1 MRKRILSTLLALC
14 LALSLLPASAL
25 ATGGEETES
34 PSDNSQT
41 NATIHVGGVALSST
55 NGAEVYATTNDS
67 GIVTTQ
73 DASADN
79 YNIMWD
85 GETLTL
91 NGATI
96 TQGANSGAAICR
108 YGALNIVL
116 MGDNK
121 VEGPGAEDSMGIR
134 VADGNLTIGGEGS
147 LKVSG
152 GSSIFGPNPTTLS
165 IGIYV
170 DGEYNITIND
180 CTIETEG
187 SAVTSGSSYGI
198 FSEFG
203 SVIVND
209 ATVTA
214 TGSTGTSSF
223 GICAGSGSVSVEA
236 YGGAAS
242 VNSYGIYVRNETGNV
257 SVTGGSVTASY
268 DNEDFATVSGV
279 EFGDGYGIYAGGS
292 VSGENGT
299 VNAYGA
305 PATGDNSDSYGI
317 YAQSFTV
324 NSAATSVMANGGAAS
339 GESCG
344 IYTTGNI
351 NVNAGTVEASG
362 DTAGGNSRGIYTG
375 GDVEIDALYSGG
387 VTASGGSRGIEA
399 AGSVTITNGS
409 VTATA
414 TATDG
419 TSYTDSYGIYAGNGI
434 TISDDADGVEANG
447 GAASGSS
454 CGIYANSGDI
464 TISGGTVGANGGQA
478 GDNSYGL
485 RAGDNSSINITG
497 GEITAYGNSAAIG
510 GKYSVLGDAAGTAGD
525 NAGSAGNITDTT
537 NLNDCKYI
545 SITVTQT
552 PNIYVGG
559 VGLYGDKN
567 SNTIAYAK
575 TDGSGKVS
583 TEGAVAG
590 DYNIMWDGATLTLKG
605 AKITTIDETSDYGL
619 AQSAAIYYDEATDLE
634 IVLEEDNTV
643 TGPDVSLGGDSS
655 SYGIHV
661 YAVDAEVTLTISG
674 SGSLT
679 ATGGDA
685 TPNSGG
691 KSYGIYTWGD
701 AIITSGTVTA
711 TGGAAEFQSH
721 GIYARHN
728 VTISG
733 GAVKATG
740 GSVTEGSDGS
750 DAGSGI
756 HADVVTISGGTVN
769 ATGGAVTS
777 SGNNTT
783 SCGIYGSSLSGGVII
798 SGGAVTA
805 TGGTFTSA
813 GTTANVESYGIYTPN
828 SGIEISGGTVTA
840 TGGNG
845 ALGRGVYLDP
855 EGTSIAVTAGQDAD
869 SATEIIGSPFVWAED
884 LTDLVSG
891 AKYFH
896 SESQELEGDIYVG
909 GVGLTSTEAT
919 PTYAKTDEY
928 GTVSTE
934 GATADNYNIK
944 WDGETLTL
952 KGATITQDAWR
963 GAAIWYCRDSDLNI
977 ALVGTNTVTGPSGSG
992 SGASYGIFAWDPNE
1006 LIDLTISGDG
1016 SLTVTGG
1023 GTVSESCGIYTDNL
1037 IVQSGTGTVNA
1048 TGGDGAEDSYGI
1060 YAYDVTISGGDVT
1073 ATGGT
1078 VNATSED
1085 GEEDSYGIYAAN
1097 DFTISGGAVTATGGD
1112 SEEDSFGIYADNDFT
1127 ISGGAVNATGGDGVE
1142 DSYGINAYDVTIS
1155 GGDVTATGGTVNA
1168 TSEDGEEDSYG
1179 IYAANDFTISGGAV
1193 TATGG
1198 DSAEDSY
1205 GIYADY
1211 VTITGGTVTAE
1222 GGTAGEKSAGI
1233 DIVALTISG
1242 GTITATGN
1250 TSGVYGSSKECK
1262 ITIAPQTDQQI
1273 AVLLGESETAAAAIA
1288 GSPFAS
1294 ETEITS
1300 HVNNSGKYFHSEVV
1314 GITPPEPE
1322 EFTIIFDAAGGTT
1335 PASQTTVDG
1344 KLTSLPTSTRDG
1356 YNFLGWYTA
1365 GGDRVTTDTVF
1376 TADTT
1381 LYARWAEQ
1389 AGPGDDDKPPYIP
1402 PQPTGPNTGNSEGW
1416 DDIQE
1421 EISQAQPGD
1430 TITIDMNG
1438 ETEVPAEMFEEVAGK
1453 DVTVELDLG
1462 GGITW
1467 TVNGQDVPTDTSL
1480 SDLDLGVDLGTNG
1493 ISADVINTVTGAYG
1507 TVQMTLAHD
1516 GAFGFTLTLTAPL
1529 GRENAGYWANLY
1541 HYDEEAEALT
1551 FETSA
1556 QIADDGS
1563 VALRMSHAS
1572 QYAIVIDDK
1581 NHGENAG
1588 QPTLNTQDH
1597 DAYLLGYEDGTVR
1610 PEGSITRAEV
1620 ATIFF
1625 RLLTDESRDKFWSQ
1639 TNDYT
1644 DVPADA
1650 WYNNAVSTLSNAGIL
1665 DGYEDGT
1672 FRPDGNITRAEFA
1685 TITARFLE
1693 ASYDGGNRFPDI
1705 DGHWAAEYINEA
1717 ANAGIVDGYEDGT
1730 FRPQQNITRAEA
1742 VTMVN
1747 RTVDRHPDADHL
1759 LDNMVTWPDNPESA
1773 WYYAQI
1779 QEAINAHAYTMHTD
1793 QEDAPYEIWTE
1804 LLPNRDW
1811 SALEQAWSDA
1821 HAGGENATA

>member
-25 ATGGEETES
+25 AAGGEQKSYVALGDSITTGYGLEENETGFARQVADSNGYTLTNLAQNGATSSMLFASLSGSEVSSAIASADLITITIGGNDLMNALYAYLAEEYNNKQNSDTPITAADVKASLAGEEGAVVKQITMLVFAISNISDFQSSLIANSAYDTLWDNFVEIIETIREINQNAQLIVVNQYNPYSHLTTGISGLDLSSVISAFDSAVQVLNEAISSGETIAGYTVADVYTKFKEAENNPCNASVS
-34 PSDNSQT
+34 PSINLDFHP
-41 NATIHVGGVALSST
+41 NATGHGLIADTISALLTDEGGSEDPEVSGSIFVGGVELTGSKESPA
-55 NGAEVYATTNDS
+55 YATTNDS
-67 GIVTTQ
+67 GAVTKIT
-73 DASADN
+73 DGDFVPAEN
-79 YNIMWD
+79 NWNIQWD
-85 GETLTL
+85 GATLTL
-91 NGATI
+91 NGAAI
-96 TQGANSGAAICR
+96 THGSDNNAAI
-108 YGALNIVL
+108 YYDEETDLKIVL
-116 MGDNK
+116 EGDNT
-121 VEGPGAEDSMGIR
+121 VTGPG
-134 VADGNLTIGGEGS
+134 
-147 LKVSG
+147 
-152 GSSIFGPNPTTLS
+152 
-165 IGIYV
+165 
-170 DGEYNITIND
+170 
-180 CTIETEG
+180 
-187 SAVTSGSSYGI
+187 TSNN
-198 FSEFG
+198 F
-203 SVIVND
+203 
-209 ATVTA
+209 
-214 TGSTGTSSF
+214 
-223 GICAGSGSVSVEA
+223 
-236 YGGAAS
+236 
-242 VNSYGIYVRNETGNV
+242 VNSYGIYV
-257 SVTGGSVTASY
+257 Y
-268 DNEDFATVSGV
+268 
-279 EFGDGYGIYAGGS
+279 
-292 VSGENGT
+292 
-299 VNAYGA
+299 
-305 PATGDNSDSYGI
+305 
-317 YAQSFTV
+317 
-324 NSAATSVMANGGAAS
+324 
-339 GESCG
+339 
-344 IYTTGNI
+344 
-351 NVNAGTVEASG
+351 
-362 DTAGGNSRGIYTG
+362 
-375 GDVEIDALYSGG
+375 
-387 VTASGGSRGIEA
+387 
-399 AGSVTITNGS
+399 
-409 VTATA
+409 
-414 TATDG
+414 
-419 TSYTDSYGIYAGNGI
+419 
-434 TISDDADGVEANG
+434 SDDSEV
-447 GAASGSS
+447 
-454 CGIYANSGDI
+454 
-464 TISGGTVGANGGQA
+464 
-478 GDNSYGL
+478 
-485 RAGDNSSINITG
+485 
-497 GEITAYGNSAAIG
+497 
-510 GKYSVLGDAAGTAGD
+510 
-525 NAGSAGNITDTT
+525 
-537 NLNDCKYI
+537 
-545 SITVTQT
+545 
-552 PNIYVGG
+552 
-559 VGLYGDKN
+559 
-567 SNTIAYAK
+567 
-575 TDGSGKVS
+575 
-583 TEGAVAG
+583 
-590 DYNIMWDGATLTLKG
+590 
-605 AKITTIDETSDYGL
+605 
-619 AQSAAIYYDEATDLE
+619 
-634 IVLEEDNTV
+634 
-643 TGPDVSLGGDSS
+643 
-655 SYGIHV
+655 
-661 YAVDAEVTLTISG
+661 VTLTISG
-674 SGSLT
+674 SGSLA

-685 TPNSGG
+685 ATYSGE
-691 KSYGIYTWGD
+691 SYGIYTGGNV
-701 AIITSGTVTA
+701 IITGGDVTA
-711 TGGAAEFQSH
+711 TGGAAEFQSY
-721 GIYARHN
+721 GIYARLN
-728 VTISG
+728 ATISG

-740 GSVTEGSDGS
+740 GAVTSSEEDGG
-750 DAGSGI
+750 DASSGI
-756 HADVVTISGGTVN
+756 HADVVTISGGEVT
-769 ATGGAVTS
+769 AKGGAVTS

-783 SCGIYGSSLSGGVII
+783 SCGIYGSSFYGGVII

-805 TGGTFTSA
+805 TG
-813 GTTANVESYGIYTPN
+813 TTANAESYGIYTPN
-828 SGIEISGGTVTA
+828 SDIEISGGTVTA
-840 TGGNG
+840 TGDTG
-845 ALGRGVYLDP
+845 ALGGDVYLDP
-855 EGTSIAVTAGQDAD
+855 EGNASIQSIQVKTGQDAN
-869 SATEIIGSPFVWAED
+869 SAKEIIGSPFV
-884 LTDLVSG
+884 LSRGITDLVSG

-896 SESQELEGDIYVG
+896 SESQTLMGDIFVG
-909 GVGLTSTEAT
+909 GVGLTSSEGNPA
-919 PTYAKTDEY
+919 YAKT
-928 GTVSTE
+928 GTNGAVTTE
-934 GATADNYNIK
+934 GANANDYSIK
-944 WDGETLTL
+944 WDGSTLTL
-952 KGATITQDAWR
+952 NNATITQGALG
-963 GAAIWYCRDSDLNI
+963 GAAIWYYRDSDLNI
-977 ALVGTNTVTGPSGSG
+977 ALVGTNTVTGPSGSR

-1023 GTVSESCGIYTDNL
+1023 GTVSESYGICTDNL
-1037 IVQSGTGTVNA
+1037 IVQSGTVNA
-1048 TGGDGAEDSYGI
+1048 TGGDVNATGEDGEEDSYGI
-1060 YAYDVTISGGDVT
+1060 YAYNDVTISGGAVT

-1085 GEEDSYGIYAAN
+1085 GAEDSYGIYADN
-1097 DFTISGGAVTATGGD
+1097 DLTISGG
-1112 SEEDSFGIYADNDFT
+1112 
-1127 ISGGAVNATGGDGVE
+1127 
-1142 DSYGINAYDVTIS
+1142 
-1155 GGDVTATGGTVNA
+1155 TVN
-1168 TSEDGEEDSYG
+1168 
-1179 IYAANDFTISGGAV
+1179 
-1193 TATGG
+1193 ATGG

-1211 VTITGGTVTAE
+1211 VTIYGGAVNATGRDSAEDSYGIYVDYVTINGGTVTAE
-1222 GGTAGEKSAGI
+1222 GGTAEVKSAGI
-1233 DIVALTISG
+1233 DIVTLVISG
-1242 GTITATGN
+1242 GTVTATGN
-1250 TSGVYGSSKECK
+1250 TSGVYADYDGKR
-1262 ITIAPQTDQQI
+1262 ITIDPQTDQQI
-1273 AVLLGESETAAAAIA
+1273 AVLLGESETAAAAIE

-1294 ETEITS
+1294 ETEITGL
-1300 HVNNSGKYFHSEVV
+1300 VNNTGKYFHSEVV
-1314 GITPPEPE
+1314 GTTPPEPE
-1322 EFTIIFDAAGGTT
+1322 EFTITFDAAGGTT

-1356 YNFLGWYTA
+1356 YDFLGWYTA

-1421 EISQAQPGD
+1421 EIGQAQPGD

-1650 WYNNAVSTLSNAGIL
+1650 WYNSAVSTLSNAGIL

-1693 ASYDGGNRFPDI
+1693 ASYDGGNCFPDI

-1747 RTVDRHPDADHL
+1747 RTVDRHPDADYL

-1779 QEAINAHAYTMHTD
+1779 QEATNAHAYTMHTD

>member
-25 ATGGEETES
+25 AAGGEQKSYVALGDSITTGYGLAENETGFAKQVADSNGYTLTNLAQDGATSTDLLEVVKSEANADTLKNADLITITIGGNDLMNALYAYLAEEYNKQNSDTSITAEDVKASLAGTLSEIPQVEMLRFAASKIPDFPNSTAANTALYTFATNFSSIISAIKAANSTAQLIVVNQYNPYGHLTTGTGVLSLDLSAIDTAVRALNTVISSSAES
-34 PSDNSQT
+34 ADYTVADVYTKFEQAENNPCNASVSLPSINLDFHP
-41 NATIHVGGVALSST
+41 NATGHGLIADTISALLTDEGGSEDPEVSGSIFVGGVELTGSKESPA
-55 NGAEVYATTNDS
+55 YATTND
-67 GIVTTQ
+67 
-73 DASADN
+73 
-79 YNIMWD
+79 
-85 GETLTL
+85 
-91 NGATI
+91 NGA
-96 TQGANSGAAICR
+96 
-108 YGALNIVL
+108 
-116 MGDNK
+116 
-121 VEGPGAEDSMGIR
+121 
-134 VADGNLTIGGEGS
+134 
-147 LKVSG
+147 
-152 GSSIFGPNPTTLS
+152 
-165 IGIYV
+165 
-170 DGEYNITIND
+170 
-180 CTIETEG
+180 
-187 SAVTSGSSYGI
+187 VTKI
-198 FSEFG
+198 
-203 SVIVND
+203 
-209 ATVTA
+209 
-214 TGSTGTSSF
+214 
-223 GICAGSGSVSVEA
+223 
-236 YGGAAS
+236 
-242 VNSYGIYVRNETGNV
+242 
-257 SVTGGSVTASY
+257 
-268 DNEDFATVSGV
+268 
-279 EFGDGYGIYAGGS
+279 
-292 VSGENGT
+292 
-299 VNAYGA
+299 
-305 PATGDNSDSYGI
+305 
-317 YAQSFTV
+317 
-324 NSAATSVMANGGAAS
+324 
-339 GESCG
+339 
-344 IYTTGNI
+344 
-351 NVNAGTVEASG
+351 
-362 DTAGGNSRGIYTG
+362 
-375 GDVEIDALYSGG
+375 
-387 VTASGGSRGIEA
+387 
-399 AGSVTITNGS
+399 
-409 VTATA
+409 
-414 TATDG
+414 TDG
-419 TSYTDSYGIYAGNGI
+419 DFVPAEN
-434 TISDDADGVEANG
+434 NW
-447 GAASGSS
+447 
-454 CGIYANSGDI
+454 
-464 TISGGTVGANGGQA
+464 
-478 GDNSYGL
+478 
-485 RAGDNSSINITG
+485 NI
-497 GEITAYGNSAAIG
+497 
-510 GKYSVLGDAAGTAGD
+510 
-525 NAGSAGNITDTT
+525 
-537 NLNDCKYI
+537 
-545 SITVTQT
+545 Q
-552 PNIYVGG
+552 
-559 VGLYGDKN
+559 
-567 SNTIAYAK
+567 
-575 TDGSGKVS
+575 
-583 TEGAVAG
+583 
-590 DYNIMWDGATLTLKG
+590 WDGATLTLKG
-605 AKITTIDETSDYGL
+605 AKITTIAKTSDYDL
-619 AQSAAIYYDEATDLE
+619 SKSAAIYYDEATDLE
-634 IVLEEDNTV
+634 IVLVDANTV
-643 TGPDVSLGGDSS
+643 TGPGTSADFVN
-655 SYGIHV
+655 SYGI
-661 YAVDAEVTLTISG
+661 YVDSEVTLTISG
-674 SGSLT
+674 SGSLA

-685 TPNSGG
+685 ATYSGG
-691 KSYGIYTWGD
+691 VSYGIYAQGNV
-701 AIITSGTVTA
+701 IITGGDVTA
-711 TGGAAEFQSH
+711 TGRAAEFQSH
-721 GIYARHN
+721 GIYARLN
-728 VTISG
+728 ATISG

-740 GSVTEGSDGS
+740 GAVTSSEKDGD
-750 DAGSGI
+750 DASSGI
-756 HADVVTISGGTVN
+756 CADIVTISGGE
-769 ATGGAVTS
+769 
-777 SGNNTT
+777 
-783 SCGIYGSSLSGGVII
+783 
-798 SGGAVTA
+798 VTA
-805 TGGTFTSA
+805 TGGTVTSSGDNARSCGIYGGDWLNDNVIISGGTVHATGGTFNSTSTDTEANA
-813 GTTANVESYGIYTPN
+813 GSYGIYGAGFDGTV
-828 SGIEISGGTVTA
+828 ISGGTVTA
-840 TGGNG
+840 SGGSG
-845 ALGRGVYLDP
+845 ALGGDIYLDP
-855 EGTSIAVTAGQDAD
+855 EGNASIQSIQVKAGQDAD
-869 SATEIIGSPFVWAED
+869 SATEIIGSPFV
-884 LTDLVSG
+884 LSRGITDLVSG

-896 SESQELEGDIYVG
+896 SESQALEGDIFVG
-909 GVGLTSTEAT
+909 GVGLTSSEGNPA
-919 PTYAKTDEY
+919 YAKTGAD
-928 GTVSTE
+928 GAVTTE
-934 GATADNYNIK
+934 GANANDYNIK
-944 WDGETLTL
+944 WDGSTLTL
-952 KGATITQDAWR
+952 NNATITQGALG
-963 GAAIWYCRDSDLNI
+963 GAAIWYYRDSDLNI

-1023 GTVSESCGIYTDNL
+1023 GTVSESYGICTDNL

-1048 TGGDGAEDSYGI
+1048 TGGD
-1060 YAYDVTISGGDVT
+1060 
-1073 ATGGT
+1073 
-1078 VNATSED
+1078 
-1085 GEEDSYGIYAAN
+1085 
-1097 DFTISGGAVTATGGD
+1097 
-1112 SEEDSFGIYADNDFT
+1112 SEEDSFGIYADND
-1127 ISGGAVNATGGDGVE
+1127 
-1142 DSYGINAYDVTIS
+1142 VTITN
-1155 GGDVTATGGTVNA
+1155 GDVTATSGDSADYSCGIYADHGNIDVSGGTVIARGGDSGDNSDGICVSKDGITISGGEVTTTGGDTEGRSCGIDADSITINGGVFTA
-1168 TSEDGEEDSYG
+1168 TGGTGTEGSYG
-1179 IYAANDFTISGGAV
+1179 IY
-1193 TATGG
+1193 TG
-1198 DSAEDSY
+1198 
-1205 GIYADY
+1205 
-1211 VTITGGTVTAE
+1211 
-1222 GGTAGEKSAGI
+1222 
-1233 DIVALTISG
+1233 ALTITG

-1250 TSGVYGSSKECK
+1250 TSGVYGSSKECT

-1273 AVLLGESETAAAAIA
+1273 AVLLGESETAAAAIE

-1294 ETEITS
+1294 ETEITGL
-1300 HVNNSGKYFHSEVV
+1300 VNNTGKYFHSEVV
-1314 GITPPEPE
+1314 GTTPPEPE
-1322 EFTIIFDAAGGTT
+1322 EFTITFDAAGGTT

-1356 YNFLGWYTA
+1356 YDFLGWYTA
-1365 GGDRVTTDTVF
+1365 GGDRVTTGTVF
-1376 TADTT
+1376 AADTT

-1421 EISQAQPGD
+1421 EIGQAQPGD

-1650 WYNNAVSTLSNAGIL
+1650 WYNSAVSTLSNAGIL

-1779 QEAINAHAYTMHTD
+1779 QEATNAHAYTMHTD

>member
-25 ATGGEETES
+25 AAGGEQKSYVALGDSITTGYGLTENETGFARQVADSNGYTLTNLAKDGATSSMLLTSLSDSEVS
-34 PSDNSQT
+34 SAIASADLITITIGGNDLMNALYAYLADAYNTQNNTGITEEDVKASLAGTHSEIQQSTMLILAASKISDFLQSTEATTALGAFTTNLTNIISAIKGNNSSAEIIVVNQYNPYSRLSTGNLLDLSALDSAVQALNTAISSGATAGYTVADVYTAFEEATENPCNASVSLPSINLDFHP
-41 NATIHVGGVALSST
+41 NAAGHSLIASTISALLTDEGGSEDPEVSGSIFVGGVELEGGGDTTAYAVT
-55 NGAEVYATTNDS
+55 NNGA
-67 GIVTTQ
+67 VTT
-73 DASADN
+73 DNADEN
-79 YNIMWD
+79 HYNIKWD
-85 GETLTL
+85 G
-91 NGATI
+91 
-96 TQGANSGAAICR
+96 Q
-108 YGALNIVL
+108 
-116 MGDNK
+116 
-121 VEGPGAEDSMGIR
+121 
-134 VADGNLTIGGEGS
+134 
-147 LKVSG
+147 
-152 GSSIFGPNPTTLS
+152 
-165 IGIYV
+165 
-170 DGEYNITIND
+170 
-180 CTIETEG
+180 
-187 SAVTSGSSYGI
+187 
-198 FSEFG
+198 
-203 SVIVND
+203 
-209 ATVTA
+209 
-214 TGSTGTSSF
+214 
-223 GICAGSGSVSVEA
+223 
-236 YGGAAS
+236 
-242 VNSYGIYVRNETGNV
+242 
-257 SVTGGSVTASY
+257 
-268 DNEDFATVSGV
+268 
-279 EFGDGYGIYAGGS
+279 
-292 VSGENGT
+292 
-299 VNAYGA
+299 
-305 PATGDNSDSYGI
+305 
-317 YAQSFTV
+317 
-324 NSAATSVMANGGAAS
+324 
-339 GESCG
+339 
-344 IYTTGNI
+344 
-351 NVNAGTVEASG
+351 
-362 DTAGGNSRGIYTG
+362 
-375 GDVEIDALYSGG
+375 
-387 VTASGGSRGIEA
+387 
-399 AGSVTITNGS
+399 
-409 VTATA
+409 
-414 TATDG
+414 
-419 TSYTDSYGIYAGNGI
+419 
-434 TISDDADGVEANG
+434 
-447 GAASGSS
+447 
-454 CGIYANSGDI
+454 
-464 TISGGTVGANGGQA
+464 
-478 GDNSYGL
+478 
-485 RAGDNSSINITG
+485 
-497 GEITAYGNSAAIG
+497 
-510 GKYSVLGDAAGTAGD
+510 
-525 NAGSAGNITDTT
+525 
-537 NLNDCKYI
+537 
-545 SITVTQT
+545 
-552 PNIYVGG
+552 
-559 VGLYGDKN
+559 
-567 SNTIAYAK
+567 
-575 TDGSGKVS
+575 
-583 TEGAVAG
+583 
-590 DYNIMWDGATLTLKG
+590 TLTLKG

-634 IVLEEDNTV
+634 IVLVDANTV
-643 TGPDVSLGGDSS
+643 TGPGTSADFVN
-655 SYGIHV
+655 SYGI
-661 YAVDAEVTLTISG
+661 YVDSEVTLTISG

-691 KSYGIYTWGD
+691 ESYGIYTWGD

-721 GIYARHN
+721 GIYATGH

-740 GSVTEGSDGS
+740 GAVTSSEEDGG
-750 DAGSGI
+750 DASSGI
-756 HADVVTISGGTVN
+756 YANIVTISGGEVT
-769 ATGGAVTS
+769 AKGGAVTS
-777 SGNNTT
+777 SGDNAR
-783 SCGIYGSSLSGGVII
+783 SCGIYGGDWLNDNVII
-798 SGGAVTA
+798 SGGTVEA
-805 TGGTFTSA
+805 TGGTFTSTSTDTEANA
-813 GTTANVESYGIYTPN
+813 GSYGIYGAGFYGTV
-828 SGIEISGGTVTA
+828 ISGGTVTA
-840 TGGNG
+840 SGGSG
-845 ALGRGVYLDP
+845 ALGGDIYLDP
-855 EGTSIAVTAGQDAD
+855 EGNASIQSIQVKAGQDAD
-869 SATEIIGSPFVWAED
+869 SATEIIGSPFV
-884 LTDLVSG
+884 LSRGITDLVSG

-896 SESQELEGDIYVG
+896 SESQALEGDIFVG
-909 GVGLTSTEAT
+909 GVGLTSSEGNPA
-919 PTYAKTDEY
+919 YAKT
-928 GTVSTE
+928 GTNGAVTTE
-934 GATADNYNIK
+934 GANANDYNIK
-944 WDGETLTL
+944 WDGSTLTL
-952 KGATITQDAWR
+952 NNATITQGALG
-963 GAAIWYCRDSDLNI
+963 GAAIWYYRDSDLNI
-977 ALVGTNTVTGPSGSG
+977 ALVGANTVTGPSGSG
-992 SGASYGIFAWDPNE
+992 SGASDGIFARDPNE
-1006 LIDLTISGDG
+1006 LIDLTISGSG

-1023 GTVSESCGIYTDNL
+1023 GTVSESYGIRTDNL

-1048 TGGDGAEDSYGI
+1048 TGGDGAEDSHGI
-1060 YAYDVTISGGDVT
+1060 YARHNVTISGGDVT

-1085 GEEDSYGIYAAN
+1085 GAEDSYGIYAAN

-1112 SEEDSFGIYADNDFT
+1112 SEEDSFGIYADND
-1127 ISGGAVNATGGDGVE
+1127 
-1142 DSYGINAYDVTIS
+1142 VTITN
-1155 GGDVTATGGTVNA
+1155 GDVTATSGDSADYSCGIYADHGNIDVSGGTVIARGGDSGDNSDGICVSKDGITISGGEVTTTGGDTEGRSCGIDADSITINGGVFTA
-1168 TSEDGEEDSYG
+1168 TGGTGTEGSYG
-1179 IYAANDFTISGGAV
+1179 IY
-1193 TATGG
+1193 TG
-1198 DSAEDSY
+1198 
-1205 GIYADY
+1205 
-1211 VTITGGTVTAE
+1211 
-1222 GGTAGEKSAGI
+1222 
-1233 DIVALTISG
+1233 ALTITG

-1273 AVLLGESETAAAAIA
+1273 AVLLGESETAAAAIV

-1322 EFTIIFDAAGGTT
+1322 EFTITFDAAGGTT

-1356 YNFLGWYTA
+1356 YDFLGWYTA
-1365 GGDRVTTDTVF
+1365 GGDWVTTDTVF

-1421 EISQAQPGD
+1421 EIGQAQPGD

-1650 WYNNAVSTLSNAGIL
+1650 WYNSAVSTLSNAGIL

-1779 QEAINAHAYTMHTD
+1779 QEATNAHAYTMHTD

>member
-25 ATGGEETES
+25 AAGGEQKSYVALGDSITTGYGLDEAQSFAEQIAEQEGYTLNDSLASDGATSTDLLEVVKSEANADTLKNADLITVTIGGNDLMNALYAYLAEEYNNKQNSDTPITAADVKASLAGTLSEIPQVAMLSFAASKIPDFPDSTAANTALSTFATNFSSIISAIKGNNSSAEIIVVNQYNPYSRLSTGNLLDLSALDSAVQALNTAISSGATAGYTVADVYTAFEEATENPCNAS
-34 PSDNSQT
+34 VSLPSINLDFHP
-41 NATIHVGGVALSST
+41 NAAGHSLIASTISALLTDEGGSEDPEVSGSIFVGGVELEGSSGTTAYATTT
-55 NGAEVYATTNDS
+55 NGA
-67 GIVTTQ
+67 VTK
-73 DASADN
+73 DNANENN
-79 YNIMWD
+79 YNI
-85 GETLTL
+85 
-91 NGATI
+91 
-96 TQGANSGAAICR
+96 
-108 YGALNIVL
+108 
-116 MGDNK
+116 K
-121 VEGPGAEDSMGIR
+121 
-134 VADGNLTIGGEGS
+134 
-147 LKVSG
+147 
-152 GSSIFGPNPTTLS
+152 
-165 IGIYV
+165 
-170 DGEYNITIND
+170 
-180 CTIETEG
+180 
-187 SAVTSGSSYGI
+187 
-198 FSEFG
+198 
-203 SVIVND
+203 
-209 ATVTA
+209 
-214 TGSTGTSSF
+214 
-223 GICAGSGSVSVEA
+223 
-236 YGGAAS
+236 
-242 VNSYGIYVRNETGNV
+242 
-257 SVTGGSVTASY
+257 
-268 DNEDFATVSGV
+268 
-279 EFGDGYGIYAGGS
+279 
-292 VSGENGT
+292 
-299 VNAYGA
+299 
-305 PATGDNSDSYGI
+305 
-317 YAQSFTV
+317 
-324 NSAATSVMANGGAAS
+324 
-339 GESCG
+339 
-344 IYTTGNI
+344 
-351 NVNAGTVEASG
+351 
-362 DTAGGNSRGIYTG
+362 
-375 GDVEIDALYSGG
+375 
-387 VTASGGSRGIEA
+387 
-399 AGSVTITNGS
+399 
-409 VTATA
+409 
-414 TATDG
+414 
-419 TSYTDSYGIYAGNGI
+419 
-434 TISDDADGVEANG
+434 
-447 GAASGSS
+447 
-454 CGIYANSGDI
+454 
-464 TISGGTVGANGGQA
+464 
-478 GDNSYGL
+478 
-485 RAGDNSSINITG
+485 
-497 GEITAYGNSAAIG
+497 
-510 GKYSVLGDAAGTAGD
+510 
-525 NAGSAGNITDTT
+525 
-537 NLNDCKYI
+537 
-545 SITVTQT
+545 
-552 PNIYVGG
+552 
-559 VGLYGDKN
+559 
-567 SNTIAYAK
+567 
-575 TDGSGKVS
+575 
-583 TEGAVAG
+583 
-590 DYNIMWDGATLTLKG
+590 WDGATLTLKG
-605 AKITTIDETSDYGL
+605 AEITTIAETPDYNL
-619 AQSAAIYYDEATDLE
+619 PQSAAICYDEATDLE
-634 IVLEEDNTV
+634 IVLEGDNTV
-643 TGPDVSLGGDSS
+643 TGPDASSGGDSS

-661 YAVDAEVTLTISG
+661 DDEVTLTISG
-674 SGSLT
+674 SGSLA

-691 KSYGIYTWGD
+691 ESYGIYTWGNV
-701 AIITSGTVTA
+701 IITGGDVTA
-711 TGGAAEFQSH
+711 TGRAAEFQSH
-721 GIYARHN
+721 GIYARLN
-728 VTISG
+728 ATISG
-733 GAVKATG
+733 GDVTADGGAVAAGDNTM
-740 GSVTEGSDGS
+740 
-750 DAGSGI
+750 DASSGI
-756 HADVVTISGGTVN
+756 CADIVTISGGTVT

-777 SGNNTT
+777 SGDNAR
-783 SCGIYGSSLSGGVII
+783 SCGIYGRNWLYDNVII
-798 SGGAVTA
+798 SGGTVEGTGGTFDSTGADTEADAGSYGIYTPNSGIEISGGTVTA

-869 SATEIIGSPFVWAED
+869 SATKIIGSPFVLPED
-884 LTDLVSG
+884 ITNLVSG
-891 AKYFH
+891 AQYFH
-896 SESQELEGDIYVG
+896 SKSQALEGNIFVG
-909 GVGLTSTEAT
+909 GIGLTGTTDNPA
-919 PTYAKTDEY
+919 YAKTGAD
-928 GTVSTE
+928 GAVTTE
-934 GATADNYNIK
+934 GANANDYNIK
-944 WDGETLTL
+944 WDGSTLTL
-952 KGATITQDAWR
+952 NNAAITQGALG
-963 GAAIWYCRDSDLNI
+963 GAAIWYYRDSDLNI

-992 SGASYGIFAWDPNE
+992 SGASYGIFAYGPTE

-1023 GTVSESCGIYTDNL
+1023 GTVSGSFGICTDNL
-1037 IVQSGTGTVNA
+1037 IVQSGTVNA

-1060 YAYDVTISGGDVT
+1060 YAYNDVTITNGDVT
-1073 ATGGT
+1073 ATSGDSADYSCGIYADYGNIDVSGGT
-1078 VNATSED
+1078 VIAQGGDSGDNSD
-1085 GEEDSYGIYAAN
+1085 GICVSKDGI
-1097 DFTISGGAVTATGGD
+1097 TISGGEVTTTGGD
-1112 SEEDSFGIYADNDFT
+1112 TEGRSCGIDADSIT
-1127 ISGGAVNATGGDGVE
+1127 INGGVF
-1142 DSYGINAYDVTIS
+1142 
-1155 GGDVTATGGTVNA
+1155 TATGGTG
-1168 TSEDGEEDSYG
+1168 TEGSYG
-1179 IYAANDFTISGGAV
+1179 IY
-1193 TATGG
+1193 TG
-1198 DSAEDSY
+1198 
-1205 GIYADY
+1205 
-1211 VTITGGTVTAE
+1211 
-1222 GGTAGEKSAGI
+1222 
-1233 DIVALTISG
+1233 ALTITG

-1273 AVLLGESETAAAAIA
+1273 AVLLGESETAAAAIV

-1300 HVNNSGKYFHSEVV
+1300 QVNNSGKYFHSQVV

-1322 EFTIIFDAAGGTT
+1322 EFTITFDAAGGTT

-1356 YNFLGWYTA
+1356 YDFLGWYTA
-1365 GGDRVTTDTVF
+1365 GGDWVTTDTVF
-1376 TADTT
+1376 AADTT

-1467 TVNGQDVPTDTSL
+1467 TVNGQDVPTETSL

-1650 WYNNAVSTLSNAGIL
+1650 WYNSAVSTLSNAGIL

-1779 QEAINAHAYTMHTD
+1779 QEATNAHAYTMHTD

>member
-25 ATGGEETES
+25 AAGGEQKSYVALGDSITTGYGLDEAQSFAEQIAEQEGYTLNGSLARDGATSTDLLEVVRSEANADTLKNADLITITIGGNDLMNALYAYLAEEYNNKQNSDTPITAADVKASLAGEEEAVVEQTTMLGFAISNISDFQSSSIANSSYNALGYNFVEIIETIREINQNAQLIVVNQYNPYSHLTAGISGLDLSSVISAFDSAVQALNVGISSGEAIAGYTVADVYTKFKEAESNPCNASVS
-34 PSDNSQT
+34 PSINLDFHP
-41 NATIHVGGVALSST
+41 NATGHGLIADTISALLTDEGGSEDPEVSGSIFVGGVELTGSKESPA
-55 NGAEVYATTNDS
+55 YATTNDS
-67 GIVTTQ
+67 GAVTKIT
-73 DASADN
+73 DGDFVPAEN
-79 YNIMWD
+79 NWNIQWD
-85 GETLTL
+85 GATLTL
-91 NGATI
+91 NGAAI
-96 TQGANSGAAICR
+96 THGSDNNAAI
-108 YGALNIVL
+108 YYDEETDLKIVL
-116 MGDNK
+116 EGDNT
-121 VEGPGAEDSMGIR
+121 VTGPG
-134 VADGNLTIGGEGS
+134 
-147 LKVSG
+147 
-152 GSSIFGPNPTTLS
+152 
-165 IGIYV
+165 
-170 DGEYNITIND
+170 
-180 CTIETEG
+180 
-187 SAVTSGSSYGI
+187 TSNN
-198 FSEFG
+198 F
-203 SVIVND
+203 
-209 ATVTA
+209 
-214 TGSTGTSSF
+214 
-223 GICAGSGSVSVEA
+223 
-236 YGGAAS
+236 
-242 VNSYGIYVRNETGNV
+242 VNSYGIYV
-257 SVTGGSVTASY
+257 Y
-268 DNEDFATVSGV
+268 
-279 EFGDGYGIYAGGS
+279 
-292 VSGENGT
+292 
-299 VNAYGA
+299 
-305 PATGDNSDSYGI
+305 
-317 YAQSFTV
+317 
-324 NSAATSVMANGGAAS
+324 
-339 GESCG
+339 
-344 IYTTGNI
+344 
-351 NVNAGTVEASG
+351 
-362 DTAGGNSRGIYTG
+362 
-375 GDVEIDALYSGG
+375 
-387 VTASGGSRGIEA
+387 
-399 AGSVTITNGS
+399 
-409 VTATA
+409 
-414 TATDG
+414 
-419 TSYTDSYGIYAGNGI
+419 
-434 TISDDADGVEANG
+434 SDDSEV
-447 GAASGSS
+447 
-454 CGIYANSGDI
+454 
-464 TISGGTVGANGGQA
+464 
-478 GDNSYGL
+478 
-485 RAGDNSSINITG
+485 
-497 GEITAYGNSAAIG
+497 
-510 GKYSVLGDAAGTAGD
+510 
-525 NAGSAGNITDTT
+525 
-537 NLNDCKYI
+537 
-545 SITVTQT
+545 
-552 PNIYVGG
+552 
-559 VGLYGDKN
+559 
-567 SNTIAYAK
+567 
-575 TDGSGKVS
+575 
-583 TEGAVAG
+583 
-590 DYNIMWDGATLTLKG
+590 
-605 AKITTIDETSDYGL
+605 
-619 AQSAAIYYDEATDLE
+619 
-634 IVLEEDNTV
+634 
-643 TGPDVSLGGDSS
+643 
-655 SYGIHV
+655 
-661 YAVDAEVTLTISG
+661 VTLTISG
-674 SGSLT
+674 SGSLA

-685 TPNSGG
+685 ATYSGE
-691 KSYGIYTWGD
+691 SYGIYTGGNV
-701 AIITSGTVTA
+701 IITGGDVTA
-711 TGGAAEFQSH
+711 TGGAAEFQSY
-721 GIYARHN
+721 GIYARLN
-728 VTISG
+728 ATISG

-740 GSVTEGSDGS
+740 GAVTSSEEDGG
-750 DAGSGI
+750 DASSGI
-756 HADVVTISGGTVN
+756 HADVVTISGGTVI
-769 ATGGAVTS
+769 AQGGAVTS

-783 SCGIYGSSLSGGVII
+783 SCGIYGSSLYGGVII

-805 TGGTFTSA
+805 TG
-813 GTTANVESYGIYTPN
+813 TTANAESYGIYTPN

-840 TGGNG
+840 TGDTG
-845 ALGRGVYLDP
+845 ALGRAIYLDP
-855 EGTSIAVTAGQDAD
+855 EGNASIQSIQVKTGQDAN
-869 SATEIIGSPFVWAED
+869 SAKEIIGSPFV
-884 LTDLVSG
+884 LSRGITDLVSG
-891 AKYFH
+891 VKYFH
-896 SESQELEGDIYVG
+896 SESQTLVGDIFVG
-909 GVGLTSTEAT
+909 GVGLTSSEGNPA
-919 PTYAKTDEY
+919 YAKT
-928 GTVSTE
+928 GTNGAVTTE
-934 GATADNYNIK
+934 GANANDYSIK
-944 WDGETLTL
+944 WDGATLTL
-952 KGATITQDAWR
+952 NNATITQGALG
-963 GAAIWYCRDSDLNI
+963 GAAIWYYRGSDLNI
-977 ALVGTNTVTGPSGSG
+977 DLVGTNTVTGPSGSG

-1023 GTVSESCGIYTDNL
+1023 GTVSESYGICTDNL
-1037 IVQSGTGTVNA
+1037 IVQSGTVNA
-1048 TGGDGAEDSYGI
+1048 TGEDGEEDSYGI
-1060 YAYDVTISGGDVT
+1060 YAYNDVTISGGAVT

-1085 GEEDSYGIYAAN
+1085 GEEDSYGIYA
-1097 DFTISGGAVTATGGD
+1097 
-1112 SEEDSFGIYADNDFT
+1112 DNDLT
-1127 ISGGAVNATGGDGVE
+1127 ISGGAVN
-1142 DSYGINAYDVTIS
+1142 
-1155 GGDVTATGGTVNA
+1155 
-1168 TSEDGEEDSYG
+1168 
-1179 IYAANDFTISGGAV
+1179 
-1193 TATGG
+1193 ATGG

-1205 GIYADY
+1205 GIYVDY
-1211 VTITGGTVTAE
+1211 VTINGGTVTAE
-1222 GGTAGEKSAGI
+1222 GGTAEVKSAGI
-1233 DIVALTISG
+1233 DIVTLVISG
-1242 GTITATGN
+1242 GTVTATGN
-1250 TSGVYGSSKECK
+1250 TSGVYAVYEDGE
-1262 ITIAPQTDQQI
+1262 ITVSPQGDQQI
-1273 AVLLGESETAAAAIA
+1273 AVLLGESETAAAAIV

-1294 ETEITS
+1294 EMEITGL
-1300 HVNNSGKYFHSEVV
+1300 VNNTGKYFHSEVV

-1322 EFTIIFDAAGGTT
+1322 EFTITFDAAGGTT

-1356 YNFLGWYTA
+1356 YDFLGWYTA
-1365 GGDRVTTDTVF
+1365 GGDRVTTGTVF

-1421 EISQAQPGD
+1421 EIGQAQPGD

-1650 WYNNAVSTLSNAGIL
+1650 WYNSAVSTLSNAGIL

-1779 QEAINAHAYTMHTD
+1779 QEATNAHAYTMHTD

-1821 HAGGENATA
+1821 HAGGEHATA

>member
-25 ATGGEETES
+25 AAGGEQKSYVALGDSITTGYGLDEAQSFAEQIAEQEGYTLNDSLARDGATSTDLLEVVRSEANADTLKNADLITVTIGGNDLMDALYAYLAEKYNKQNSDTSITAEDVKASLAGEEGAVEEQKTMLVFAISNISNFQSSLIANSAYDTLWDNFVEIIETIREINQNAQLIVVNQYNPYSHLTTGISGLNLSSVISAFDSAVQALNEAISSGETIADYTVADVYTKFEQAES
-34 PSDNSQT
+34 NPCNASVSLPSINLDFHP
-41 NATIHVGGVALSST
+41 NATGHGLIADTISALLTDEGGSEDPEVSGPIFVGGVELTGSKESPA
-55 NGAEVYATTNDS
+55 YATTNDS
-67 GIVTTQ
+67 GAVTT
-73 DASADN
+73 DNANENN
-79 YNIMWD
+79 YNI
-85 GETLTL
+85 
-91 NGATI
+91 
-96 TQGANSGAAICR
+96 
-108 YGALNIVL
+108 
-116 MGDNK
+116 K
-121 VEGPGAEDSMGIR
+121 
-134 VADGNLTIGGEGS
+134 
-147 LKVSG
+147 
-152 GSSIFGPNPTTLS
+152 
-165 IGIYV
+165 
-170 DGEYNITIND
+170 
-180 CTIETEG
+180 
-187 SAVTSGSSYGI
+187 
-198 FSEFG
+198 
-203 SVIVND
+203 
-209 ATVTA
+209 
-214 TGSTGTSSF
+214 
-223 GICAGSGSVSVEA
+223 
-236 YGGAAS
+236 
-242 VNSYGIYVRNETGNV
+242 
-257 SVTGGSVTASY
+257 
-268 DNEDFATVSGV
+268 
-279 EFGDGYGIYAGGS
+279 
-292 VSGENGT
+292 
-299 VNAYGA
+299 
-305 PATGDNSDSYGI
+305 
-317 YAQSFTV
+317 
-324 NSAATSVMANGGAAS
+324 
-339 GESCG
+339 
-344 IYTTGNI
+344 
-351 NVNAGTVEASG
+351 
-362 DTAGGNSRGIYTG
+362 
-375 GDVEIDALYSGG
+375 
-387 VTASGGSRGIEA
+387 
-399 AGSVTITNGS
+399 
-409 VTATA
+409 
-414 TATDG
+414 
-419 TSYTDSYGIYAGNGI
+419 
-434 TISDDADGVEANG
+434 
-447 GAASGSS
+447 
-454 CGIYANSGDI
+454 
-464 TISGGTVGANGGQA
+464 
-478 GDNSYGL
+478 
-485 RAGDNSSINITG
+485 
-497 GEITAYGNSAAIG
+497 
-510 GKYSVLGDAAGTAGD
+510 
-525 NAGSAGNITDTT
+525 
-537 NLNDCKYI
+537 
-545 SITVTQT
+545 
-552 PNIYVGG
+552 
-559 VGLYGDKN
+559 
-567 SNTIAYAK
+567 
-575 TDGSGKVS
+575 
-583 TEGAVAG
+583 
-590 DYNIMWDGATLTLKG
+590 WDGATLTLKG

-634 IVLEEDNTV
+634 IVLVDANTV
-643 TGPDVSLGGDSS
+643 TGPGTSADFVN
-655 SYGIHV
+655 SYGI
-661 YAVDAEVTLTISG
+661 YVDSEVTLTISG
-674 SGSLT
+674 SGSLA

-685 TPNSGG
+685 ATYSGG
-691 KSYGIYTWGD
+691 GSYGIYTWGD

-711 TGGAAEFQSH
+711 TGRAAEFQSH
-721 GIYARHN
+721 GIYARLN
-728 VTISG
+728 ATISG

-740 GSVTEGSDGS
+740 GAVTSSEEDGD
-750 DAGSGI
+750 DASSGI
-756 HADVVTISGGTVN
+756 YANIVTISGGEVT
-769 ATGGAVTS
+769 AKGGAVTS
-777 SGNNTT
+777 SGDNAR
-783 SCGIYGSSLSGGVII
+783 SCGIYGRDWLNDNVII
-798 SGGAVTA
+798 SGGTVHA
-805 TGGTFTSA
+805 TGGTFNSTS
-813 GTTANVESYGIYTPN
+813 TDTEANVGSYGIYGAGFDGTV
-828 SGIEISGGTVTA
+828 ISGGTVTA
-840 TGGNG
+840 SGGSG
-845 ALGRGVYLDP
+845 ALGGDIYLDP
-855 EGTSIAVTAGQDAD
+855 EGNASIQSIQVKAGQDAD
-869 SATEIIGSPFVWAED
+869 SATEIIGSPFV
-884 LTDLVSG
+884 LSRGITDLVSG

-896 SESQELEGDIYVG
+896 SESQALEGDIFVG
-909 GVGLTSTEAT
+909 GVGLTSSEGNPA
-919 PTYAKTDEY
+919 YAKTGAD
-928 GTVSTE
+928 GAVTTE
-934 GATADNYNIK
+934 GANANDYNIK
-944 WDGETLTL
+944 WDGSTLTL
-952 KGATITQDAWR
+952 NNATITQGALG
-963 GAAIWYCRDSDLNI
+963 GAAIWYYRDSDLNI
-977 ALVGTNTVTGPSGSG
+977 ALVGANTVTGPSGSG
-992 SGASYGIFAWDPNE
+992 SGASDGIFARDPNE
-1006 LIDLTISGDG
+1006 LIDLTISGSG

-1023 GTVSESCGIYTDNL
+1023 GTVSESYGIRTDNL

-1048 TGGDGAEDSYGI
+1048 TGGDGAEDSHGI
-1060 YAYDVTISGGDVT
+1060 YARHNVTISGGDVT

-1085 GEEDSYGIYAAN
+1085 GA
-1097 DFTISGGAVTATGGD
+1097 
-1112 SEEDSFGIYADNDFT
+1112 
-1127 ISGGAVNATGGDGVE
+1127 
-1142 DSYGINAYDVTIS
+1142 
-1155 GGDVTATGGTVNA
+1155 
-1168 TSEDGEEDSYG
+1168 EDSYG

-1198 DSAEDSY
+1198 DSAEDSF
-1205 GIYADY
+1205 GIYADND
-1211 VTITGGTVTAE
+1211 VTITNGDVTATSGDSADYSCGIYADHGNIDVSGGTVIARGGDSGDNSDGICVSKDGITISGGEVTTTGGDTEGRSCGIDADSITINGGVFTAT
-1222 GGTAGEKSAGI
+1222 GGTGTEGSYGI
-1233 DIVALTISG
+1233 YTGALTITG

-1294 ETEITS
+1294 EREITG

-1322 EFTIIFDAAGGTT
+1322 EFTITFDAAGGTT

-1356 YNFLGWYTA
+1356 YDFLGWYTA

-1376 TADTT
+1376 AADTT

-1389 AGPGDDDKPPYIP
+1389 AGTGDDDKPPYIP

-1421 EISQAQPGD
+1421 EIGQAQPGD

-1747 RTVDRHPDADHL
+1747 RTVDRHPDADYL

-1779 QEAINAHAYTMHTD
+1779 QEATNAHAYTMHTD

>member
-25 ATGGEETES
+25 AAGGEQKSYVALGDSITTGYGLDEAQSFAEQIAEQEGYTLTNLAKDGATSSMLLTSLSDSEVSSAIASADLITITIGGNDLMNALYAYLAEEYNNKQNSDTSITAEDVKESLAGEEGAAVNQITMLGFAISNISNFQSSSIANSSYNALGYNFVEIIETIREINQNAQLIVVNQYNPYSHLTAGISGLDLSSVISAFDSAVQALNVGISSGEAIAGYTVADVYTKFKEAESNPCNASVS
-34 PSDNSQT
+34 PSINLDFHP
-41 NATIHVGGVALSST
+41 NATGHGLIADTISALLTDEGGSEDPEVSGSIFVGGVELEGSSGTTAYATTT
-55 NGAEVYATTNDS
+55 NGA
-67 GIVTTQ
+67 VTK
-73 DASADN
+73 DNANENN
-79 YNIMWD
+79 YNI
-85 GETLTL
+85 
-91 NGATI
+91 
-96 TQGANSGAAICR
+96 
-108 YGALNIVL
+108 
-116 MGDNK
+116 K
-121 VEGPGAEDSMGIR
+121 
-134 VADGNLTIGGEGS
+134 
-147 LKVSG
+147 
-152 GSSIFGPNPTTLS
+152 
-165 IGIYV
+165 
-170 DGEYNITIND
+170 
-180 CTIETEG
+180 
-187 SAVTSGSSYGI
+187 
-198 FSEFG
+198 
-203 SVIVND
+203 
-209 ATVTA
+209 
-214 TGSTGTSSF
+214 
-223 GICAGSGSVSVEA
+223 
-236 YGGAAS
+236 
-242 VNSYGIYVRNETGNV
+242 
-257 SVTGGSVTASY
+257 
-268 DNEDFATVSGV
+268 
-279 EFGDGYGIYAGGS
+279 
-292 VSGENGT
+292 
-299 VNAYGA
+299 
-305 PATGDNSDSYGI
+305 
-317 YAQSFTV
+317 
-324 NSAATSVMANGGAAS
+324 
-339 GESCG
+339 
-344 IYTTGNI
+344 
-351 NVNAGTVEASG
+351 
-362 DTAGGNSRGIYTG
+362 
-375 GDVEIDALYSGG
+375 
-387 VTASGGSRGIEA
+387 
-399 AGSVTITNGS
+399 
-409 VTATA
+409 
-414 TATDG
+414 
-419 TSYTDSYGIYAGNGI
+419 
-434 TISDDADGVEANG
+434 
-447 GAASGSS
+447 
-454 CGIYANSGDI
+454 
-464 TISGGTVGANGGQA
+464 
-478 GDNSYGL
+478 
-485 RAGDNSSINITG
+485 
-497 GEITAYGNSAAIG
+497 
-510 GKYSVLGDAAGTAGD
+510 
-525 NAGSAGNITDTT
+525 
-537 NLNDCKYI
+537 
-545 SITVTQT
+545 
-552 PNIYVGG
+552 
-559 VGLYGDKN
+559 
-567 SNTIAYAK
+567 
-575 TDGSGKVS
+575 
-583 TEGAVAG
+583 
-590 DYNIMWDGATLTLKG
+590 WDGATLTLKG
-605 AKITTIDETSDYGL
+605 AKITTIAETPDDYL
-619 AQSAAIYYDEATDLE
+619 PQSAAICYDEATDLE
-634 IVLEEDNTV
+634 IVLEGDNTV
-643 TGPDVSLGGDSS
+643 TGPDASSGGDSS

-661 YAVDAEVTLTISG
+661 DDEVTLTISG
-674 SGSLT
+674 SGSLA

-691 KSYGIYTWGD
+691 ESYGIYTWGNV
-701 AIITSGTVTA
+701 IITGGDVTA
-711 TGGAAEFQSH
+711 TGRAAEFQSH
-721 GIYARHN
+721 GIYATGH

-740 GSVTEGSDGS
+740 GAVTSSEEDGG
-750 DAGSGI
+750 DASSGI
-756 HADVVTISGGTVN
+756 YANVVTISGGTVI
-769 ATGGAVTS
+769 AQGGAVTS

-783 SCGIYGSSLSGGVII
+783 SCGIYGSSLYGGVII

-805 TGGTFTSA
+805 TG
-813 GTTANVESYGIYTPN
+813 TTANAESYGIYTPN
-828 SGIEISGGTVTA
+828 SDIEISGGTVTA
-840 TGGNG
+840 TGDTG
-845 ALGRGVYLDP
+845 ALGRAIYLDP
-855 EGTSIAVTAGQDAD
+855 EGNASIQSIQVKTGQDAN
-869 SATEIIGSPFVWAED
+869 SATEIIGSPFV
-884 LTDLVSG
+884 LSRGITDLVSG
-891 AKYFH
+891 DKYFH
-896 SESQELEGDIYVG
+896 SESQTLEGDIFVG
-909 GVGLTSTEAT
+909 GVGLTGAADA
-919 PTYAKTDEY
+919 PAYAKT
-928 GTVSTE
+928 GTNGAVTTE
-934 GATADNYNIK
+934 GANANDYNIK
-944 WDGETLTL
+944 WDGSTLTL
-952 KGATITQDAWR
+952 NNATITQGALG
-963 GAAIWYCRDSDLNI
+963 GAAIWYYRGSDLNI
-977 ALVGTNTVTGPSGSG
+977 DLVGTNTVTGPSGSG

-1023 GTVSESCGIYTDNL
+1023 GTVSESYGICTDNL
-1037 IVQSGTGTVNA
+1037 IVQSGTVNA
-1048 TGGDGAEDSYGI
+1048 TGGDVNATGEDGEEDGYGI
-1060 YAYDVTISGGDVT
+1060 YAYNDVTISGGAVT

-1085 GEEDSYGIYAAN
+1085 GEEDSYGIYA
-1097 DFTISGGAVTATGGD
+1097 
-1112 SEEDSFGIYADNDFT
+1112 DNDLT
-1127 ISGGAVNATGGDGVE
+1127 ISGGAVNATGGDSGE
-1142 DSYGINAYDVTIS
+1142 DSYGISAYDVTIS
-1155 GGDVTATGGTVNA
+1155 RGDVTATGGTVTA
-1168 TSEDGEEDSYG
+1168 TSEDG
-1179 IYAANDFTISGGAV
+1179 
-1193 TATGG
+1193 
-1198 DSAEDSY
+1198 AEDSY

-1211 VTITGGTVTAE
+1211 VTINGGAVNATGRDSAEDSYGIYVDYVTINGGTVTAE
-1222 GGTAGEKSAGI
+1222 GGTAEVKSAGI
-1233 DIVALTISG
+1233 DIVTLVISG
-1242 GTITATGN
+1242 GTVTATGN
-1250 TSGVYGSSKECK
+1250 TSGVYAVYEDGE
-1262 ITIAPQTDQQI
+1262 ITVSPQGDQQI
-1273 AVLLGESETAAAAIA
+1273 AVLLGESETAAADIE

-1294 ETEITS
+1294 EMEITGL
-1300 HVNNSGKYFHSEVV
+1300 VNNTGKYFHSEVV

-1322 EFTIIFDAAGGTT
+1322 EFTITFDAAGGTT

-1356 YNFLGWYTA
+1356 YDFLGWYTA

-1376 TADTT
+1376 AADTT
-1381 LYARWAEQ
+1381 LYAYWAEQ

-1421 EISQAQPGD
+1421 EIGQAQPGD

-1779 QEAINAHAYTMHTD
+1779 QEATNAHAYTMHTD

>member
-223 GICAGSGSVSVEA
+223 GICAGSGSVSVSRNSTVKAYGGGYVKIYPKGYSDMRAEHSYGICAPDGVSVTGGSVEA

-634 IVLEEDNTV
+634 IVLEDVNTV

-674 SGSLT
+674 SGSLA
-679 ATGGDA
+679 ATGGD
-685 TPNSGG
+685 TTQTSGG
-691 KSYGIYTWGD
+691 VSYGIYTRGD
-701 AIITSGTVTA
+701 IAISEGTVTA
-711 TGGAAEFQSH
+711 TGGAADSQSH
-721 GIYARHN
+721 GIYAGGD

-733 GAVKATG
+733 GDVTADGGAVAAGDNTM
-740 GSVTEGSDGS
+740 
-750 DAGSGI
+750 DASSGI
-756 HADVVTISGGTVN
+756 CADIVTITGGTVN

-777 SGNNTT
+777 SGDNAR
-783 SCGIYGSSLSGGVII
+783 SCGIYGSSVYGGVII
-798 SGGAVTA
+798 SGGTVTA
-805 TGGTFTSA
+805 T

-828 SGIEISGGTVTA
+828 SDIEISGGTVTA

-845 ALGRGVYLDP
+845 ALGRNVYLNP
-855 EGTSIAVTAGQDAD
+855 EGNASIQSIQVKAGQDAD

-884 LTDLVSG
+884 LTDLVSS

-896 SESQELEGDIYVG
+896 SESQALEGDIFVG
-909 GVGLTSTEAT
+909 GVGLTSSEGNPA
-919 PTYAKTDEY
+919 YAKTGAD
-928 GTVSTE
+928 GAVTTE
-934 GATADNYNIK
+934 GANANDYNIK
-944 WDGETLTL
+944 WDGSTLTL
-952 KGATITQDAWR
+952 NNATITQGALG
-963 GAAIWYCRDSDLNI
+963 GAAIWYYRDSDLNI

-992 SGASYGIFAWDPNE
+992 SGASYGIFAWYPNE
-1006 LIDLTISGDG
+1006 RIDLTISGDG

-1085 GEEDSYGIYAAN
+1085 GAEDSYGIYAAN

-1142 DSYGINAYDVTIS
+1142 DSYGI
-1155 GGDVTATGGTVNA
+1155 
-1168 TSEDGEEDSYG
+1168 
-1179 IYAANDFTISGGAV
+1179 
-1193 TATGG
+1193 
-1198 DSAEDSY
+1198 
-1205 GIYADY
+1205 YADY

-1242 GTITATGN
+1242 GTVTATGN
-1250 TSGVYGSSKECK
+1250 TSGVYAVYEDGE
-1262 ITIAPQTDQQI
+1262 ITVSPQGDQQI

-1300 HVNNSGKYFHSEVV
+1300 QVNNSGKYFHSEVV

-1322 EFTIIFDAAGGTT
+1322 EFTITFDAAGGTT

-1356 YNFLGWYTA
+1356 YDFLGWYTA

-1376 TADTT
+1376 AADTT

-1389 AGPGDDDKPPYIP
+1389 AGTGDDDKPPYIP

-1421 EISQAQPGD
+1421 EIGQAQPGD

-1493 ISADVINTVTGAYG
+1493 ISADVINTVTGEYG

-1650 WYNNAVSTLSNAGIL
+1650 WYNSAVSTLSNAGIL

-1779 QEAINAHAYTMHTD
+1779 QEATNAHAYTMHTD

-1804 LLPNRDW
+1804 RLPNRDW

>member
-25 ATGGEETES
+25 AAGGEQKSYVALGDSITTGYGLAENEAGFARQVADSNGYTLTNLAQDGATSTDLLEVVKSEANADTLKNADLITVTIGGNDLMNALYAYLAEEYNNKQNSDTPITAADVKASLAGTLSEIPQVAMLSFAASKIPDFPDSTAANTALSTFATNFSSIISAIKGNNSSAEIIVVNQYNPYSRLSTGNLLDLSALDSAVQALNTAISSGATAGYTVADVYTAFEEATENPCNAS
-34 PSDNSQT
+34 VSLPSINLDFHP
-41 NATIHVGGVALSST
+41 NAAGHSLIASTISALLTDEGGSEDPEVSGSIFVGGVELEGSSGTTAYATTT
-55 NGAEVYATTNDS
+55 NGA
-67 GIVTTQ
+67 VTK
-73 DASADN
+73 DNANENN
-79 YNIMWD
+79 YNI
-85 GETLTL
+85 
-91 NGATI
+91 
-96 TQGANSGAAICR
+96 
-108 YGALNIVL
+108 
-116 MGDNK
+116 K
-121 VEGPGAEDSMGIR
+121 
-134 VADGNLTIGGEGS
+134 
-147 LKVSG
+147 
-152 GSSIFGPNPTTLS
+152 
-165 IGIYV
+165 
-170 DGEYNITIND
+170 
-180 CTIETEG
+180 
-187 SAVTSGSSYGI
+187 
-198 FSEFG
+198 
-203 SVIVND
+203 
-209 ATVTA
+209 
-214 TGSTGTSSF
+214 
-223 GICAGSGSVSVEA
+223 
-236 YGGAAS
+236 
-242 VNSYGIYVRNETGNV
+242 
-257 SVTGGSVTASY
+257 
-268 DNEDFATVSGV
+268 
-279 EFGDGYGIYAGGS
+279 
-292 VSGENGT
+292 
-299 VNAYGA
+299 
-305 PATGDNSDSYGI
+305 
-317 YAQSFTV
+317 
-324 NSAATSVMANGGAAS
+324 
-339 GESCG
+339 
-344 IYTTGNI
+344 
-351 NVNAGTVEASG
+351 
-362 DTAGGNSRGIYTG
+362 
-375 GDVEIDALYSGG
+375 
-387 VTASGGSRGIEA
+387 
-399 AGSVTITNGS
+399 
-409 VTATA
+409 
-414 TATDG
+414 
-419 TSYTDSYGIYAGNGI
+419 
-434 TISDDADGVEANG
+434 
-447 GAASGSS
+447 
-454 CGIYANSGDI
+454 
-464 TISGGTVGANGGQA
+464 
-478 GDNSYGL
+478 
-485 RAGDNSSINITG
+485 
-497 GEITAYGNSAAIG
+497 
-510 GKYSVLGDAAGTAGD
+510 
-525 NAGSAGNITDTT
+525 
-537 NLNDCKYI
+537 
-545 SITVTQT
+545 
-552 PNIYVGG
+552 
-559 VGLYGDKN
+559 
-567 SNTIAYAK
+567 
-575 TDGSGKVS
+575 
-583 TEGAVAG
+583 
-590 DYNIMWDGATLTLKG
+590 WDGATLTLKG
-605 AKITTIDETSDYGL
+605 AEITTIAETPDYNL
-619 AQSAAIYYDEATDLE
+619 PQSAAICYDEATDLE
-634 IVLEEDNTV
+634 IVLEGDNTV
-643 TGPDVSLGGDSS
+643 TGPDASSGGDSS

-661 YAVDAEVTLTISG
+661 DDEVTLTISG

-685 TPNSGG
+685 PAVYGG
-691 KSYGIYTWGD
+691 VSYGIYTWGNV
-701 AIITSGTVTA
+701 IITGGDVTA
-711 TGGAAEFQSH
+711 TGRAAEFQSH
-721 GIYARHN
+721 GIYATGHA
-728 VTISG
+728 TISG

-740 GSVTEGSDGS
+740 GAVTSSEEDGG
-750 DAGSGI
+750 DASSGI
-756 HADVVTISGGTVN
+756 CADIVTISGGTVI
-769 ATGGAVTS
+769 AQGGAVTS

-783 SCGIYGSSLSGGVII
+783 SCGIYGSSLYGGVII

-805 TGGTFTSA
+805 TG
-813 GTTANVESYGIYTPN
+813 TTANAESYGIYTPN
-828 SGIEISGGTVTA
+828 SDIEISGGTVTA
-840 TGGNG
+840 TGDTG
-845 ALGRGVYLDP
+845 ALGRAIYLDP
-855 EGTSIAVTAGQDAD
+855 EGNASIQSIQVKTGQDAN
-869 SATEIIGSPFVWAED
+869 SATEIIGSPFV
-884 LTDLVSG
+884 LSRGITDLVSG
-891 AKYFH
+891 DKYFH
-896 SESQELEGDIYVG
+896 SESQTLEGDIFVG
-909 GVGLTSTEAT
+909 GVGLTGAADA
-919 PTYAKTDEY
+919 PAYAKT
-928 GTVSTE
+928 GTNGAVTTE
-934 GATADNYNIK
+934 GANANDYNIK
-944 WDGETLTL
+944 WDGSTLTL
-952 KGATITQDAWR
+952 NNATITQGALG
-963 GAAIWYCRDSDLNI
+963 GAAIWYYRGSDLNI
-977 ALVGTNTVTGPSGSG
+977 DLVGTNTVTGPSGSG

-1023 GTVSESCGIYTDNL
+1023 GTVSESYGICTDNL
-1037 IVQSGTGTVNA
+1037 IVQSGTVNA
-1048 TGGDGAEDSYGI
+1048 TGGD
-1060 YAYDVTISGGDVT
+1060 
-1073 ATGGT
+1073 
-1078 VNATSED
+1078 VNATGED
-1085 GEEDSYGIYAAN
+1085 GEEDSYGIYAYN
-1097 DFTISGGAVTATGGD
+1097 DVTISGGAVTATGGD
-1112 SEEDSFGIYADNDFT
+1112 SG
-1127 ISGGAVNATGGDGVE
+1127 E
-1142 DSYGINAYDVTIS
+1142 DSYGISAYDVTIS
-1155 GGDVTATGGTVNA
+1155 RGDVTATGGTVTA
-1168 TSEDGEEDSYG
+1168 TSEDG
-1179 IYAANDFTISGGAV
+1179 
-1193 TATGG
+1193 
-1198 DSAEDSY
+1198 AEDSY

-1211 VTITGGTVTAE
+1211 VTINGGAVNATGRDSAEDSYGIYVDYVTINGGTVTAE
-1222 GGTAGEKSAGI
+1222 GGTAEVKSAGI
-1233 DIVALTISG
+1233 DIVTLVISG
-1242 GTITATGN
+1242 GTVTATGN
-1250 TSGVYGSSKECK
+1250 TSGVYAVYEDGE
-1262 ITIAPQTDQQI
+1262 ITVSPQGDQQI
-1273 AVLLGESETAAAAIA
+1273 AVLLGESETAAAAIV

-1300 HVNNSGKYFHSEVV
+1300 QVNNSGKYFHSEVV

-1322 EFTIIFDAAGGTT
+1322 EFTITFDAAGGTT

-1356 YNFLGWYTA
+1356 YDFLGWYTA

-1421 EISQAQPGD
+1421 EINQAQPGD

-1779 QEAINAHAYTMHTD
+1779 QEATNAHAYTMHTD

>member
-1 MRKRILSTLLALC
+1 MEGRPPCAGRSKGRGKGNHHKRRNETMRKRILSTLLALC

-25 ATGGEETES
+25 AAGGEQKSYVALGDSITTGYGLDEAQSFAEQIAKQKGYTLNDSLASDGATSTDLLEVVTSEANADTLKNADLITVTIGGNDLMDALYAYLAEEYNKQNSDTPITAEDVKASLAGTPSEIPQVAMLSFAASKIPDFPKSTEATTALGAFTTNLTNIIFAIKGNNSSAEIIVVNQYNPYGHLTTGTGVLSLDLSAIDTAVRALNTVISSSAESADYTVADVYTKFEQAENNPCNASVS
-34 PSDNSQT
+34 PSINLDFHP
-41 NATIHVGGVALSST
+41 NAAGHSLIASTISALLTDEGGSEDPEVSGPIFVGGVELTGSKESPA
-55 NGAEVYATTNDS
+55 YATTNDS
-67 GIVTTQ
+67 G
-73 DASADN
+73 
-79 YNIMWD
+79 
-85 GETLTL
+85 
-91 NGATI
+91 
-96 TQGANSGAAICR
+96 
-108 YGALNIVL
+108 
-116 MGDNK
+116 
-121 VEGPGAEDSMGIR
+121 
-134 VADGNLTIGGEGS
+134 
-147 LKVSG
+147 
-152 GSSIFGPNPTTLS
+152 
-165 IGIYV
+165 
-170 DGEYNITIND
+170 
-180 CTIETEG
+180 
-187 SAVTSGSSYGI
+187 AVTKI
-198 FSEFG
+198 
-203 SVIVND
+203 
-209 ATVTA
+209 
-214 TGSTGTSSF
+214 
-223 GICAGSGSVSVEA
+223 
-236 YGGAAS
+236 
-242 VNSYGIYVRNETGNV
+242 
-257 SVTGGSVTASY
+257 
-268 DNEDFATVSGV
+268 
-279 EFGDGYGIYAGGS
+279 
-292 VSGENGT
+292 
-299 VNAYGA
+299 
-305 PATGDNSDSYGI
+305 
-317 YAQSFTV
+317 
-324 NSAATSVMANGGAAS
+324 
-339 GESCG
+339 
-344 IYTTGNI
+344 
-351 NVNAGTVEASG
+351 
-362 DTAGGNSRGIYTG
+362 
-375 GDVEIDALYSGG
+375 
-387 VTASGGSRGIEA
+387 
-399 AGSVTITNGS
+399 
-409 VTATA
+409 
-414 TATDG
+414 TDG
-419 TSYTDSYGIYAGNGI
+419 DFVPAEN
-434 TISDDADGVEANG
+434 NW
-447 GAASGSS
+447 
-454 CGIYANSGDI
+454 
-464 TISGGTVGANGGQA
+464 
-478 GDNSYGL
+478 
-485 RAGDNSSINITG
+485 NI
-497 GEITAYGNSAAIG
+497 
-510 GKYSVLGDAAGTAGD
+510 
-525 NAGSAGNITDTT
+525 
-537 NLNDCKYI
+537 
-545 SITVTQT
+545 Q
-552 PNIYVGG
+552 
-559 VGLYGDKN
+559 
-567 SNTIAYAK
+567 
-575 TDGSGKVS
+575 
-583 TEGAVAG
+583 
-590 DYNIMWDGATLTLKG
+590 WDGATLTLNG
-605 AKITTIDETSDYGL
+605 AKITTIAETPDDYL
-619 AQSAAIYYDEATDLE
+619 PQSAAIYYDEATDLE

-643 TGPDVSLGGDSS
+643 TGPDVSSGGDSS

-661 YAVDAEVTLTISG
+661 DDEVTLTISG
-674 SGSLT
+674 SGSLA

-685 TPNSGG
+685 PAVYGG
-691 KSYGIYTWGD
+691 ESYGIYTWGD
-701 AIITSGTVTA
+701 AIITSGSLTA

-721 GIYARHN
+721 GIYATGH

-740 GSVTEGSDGS
+740 GAVTSSEEDGG
-750 DAGSGI
+750 DASSGI
-756 HADVVTISGGTVN
+756 CADIVTISGGEVT
-769 ATGGAVTS
+769 AKGGAVTS

-783 SCGIYGSSLSGGVII
+783 SCGIYGSSLFGGVII

-805 TGGTFTSA
+805 TG
-813 GTTANVESYGIYTPN
+813 TTANAESYGIYTPN
-828 SGIEISGGTVTA
+828 SDIEISGGTVTA
-840 TGGNG
+840 TGDTG
-845 ALGRGVYLDP
+845 ALGRAIYLDP
-855 EGTSIAVTAGQDAD
+855 EGNASIQSIQVKTGQDAN
-869 SATEIIGSPFVWAED
+869 SATEIIGSPFVLPED
-884 LTDLVSG
+884 ITDLVSG
-891 AKYFH
+891 AQYFH
-896 SESQELEGDIYVG
+896 SESQTLEGNIFVG
-909 GVGLTSTEAT
+909 GIGLTGTTDNPA
-919 PTYAKTDEY
+919 YAKTGAD
-928 GTVSTE
+928 GAVATE
-934 GATADNYNIK
+934 GANANDYNIK
-944 WDGETLTL
+944 WDGSTLTL
-952 KGATITQDAWR
+952 NNATITQGALG
-963 GAAIWYCRDSDLNI
+963 GAAIWYYRDSDLNI

-992 SGASYGIFAWDPNE
+992 SGASYGIFAYGPTE

-1023 GTVSESCGIYTDNL
+1023 GTVSGSFGICTDNL
-1037 IVQSGTGTVNA
+1037 IVQSGTVNA

-1060 YAYDVTISGGDVT
+1060 YAYNDVTITNGDVT
-1073 ATGGT
+1073 AT
-1078 VNATSED
+1078 S
-1085 GEEDSYGIYAAN
+1085 
-1097 DFTISGGAVTATGGD
+1097 
-1112 SEEDSFGIYADNDFT
+1112 
-1127 ISGGAVNATGGDGVE
+1127 
-1142 DSYGINAYDVTIS
+1142 
-1155 GGDVTATGGTVNA
+1155 
-1168 TSEDGEEDSYG
+1168 
-1179 IYAANDFTISGGAV
+1179 
-1193 TATGG
+1193 G
-1198 DSAEDSY
+1198 DSADYSC

-1211 VTITGGTVTAE
+1211 GNIDVSGGTVIARGGDSGDNSDGICVSKDGITISGGEVTTTGGDTE
-1222 GGTAGEKSAGI
+1222 GRSCGI
-1233 DIVALTISG
+1233 DADSITINGGVFTAIGKTGTEGSYGIYTGALTITG

-1250 TSGVYGSSKECK
+1250 TSGVYGSSKDCK
-1262 ITIAPQTDQQI
+1262 VTIAPQTDQQI
-1273 AVLLGESETAAAAIA
+1273 AVLLGESETAAAAIK

-1294 ETEITS
+1294 ETEITDQ
-1300 HVNNSGKYFHSEVV
+1300 VNNTGKYFHSEVV
-1314 GITPPEPE
+1314 GTTPPEPE
-1322 EFTIIFDAAGGTT
+1322 EFTITFDAAGGTT

-1356 YNFLGWYTA
+1356 YDFLGWYTA
-1365 GGDRVTTDTVF
+1365 GGDRVTTGTVF

-1421 EISQAQPGD
+1421 EIGQAQPGD
-1430 TITIDMNG
+1430 TITIDMSG

-1551 FETSA
+1551 FETST

-1650 WYNNAVSTLSNAGIL
+1650 WYNSAVSTLSNAGIL

-1779 QEAINAHAYTMHTD
+1779 QEATNAHAYTMHTD

>member
-25 ATGGEETES
+25 AAGGEQKS
-34 PSDNSQT
+34 Y
-41 NATIHVGGVALSST
+41 VALGDSITTGYGLAENETGFAKQVADSNGYTLTNLAQDGATSSMLLT
-55 NGAEVYATTNDS
+55 SLSNSEVSSA
-67 GIVTTQ
+67 I
-73 DASADN
+73 ASAD
-79 YNIMWD
+79 
-85 GETLTL
+85 L
-91 NGATI
+91 I
-96 TQGANSGAAICR
+96 T
-108 YGALNIVL
+108 V
-116 MGDNK
+116 
-121 VEGPGAEDSMGIR
+121 
-134 VADGNLTIGGEGS
+134 TIGG
-147 LKVSG
+147 
-152 GSSIFGPNPTTLS
+152 
-165 IGIYV
+165 
-170 DGEYNITIND
+170 ND
-180 CTIETEG
+180 L
-187 SAVTSGSSYGI
+187 
-198 FSEFG
+198 
-203 SVIVND
+203 
-209 ATVTA
+209 
-214 TGSTGTSSF
+214 
-223 GICAGSGSVSVEA
+223 
-236 YGGAAS
+236 
-242 VNSYGIYVRNETGNV
+242 
-257 SVTGGSVTASY
+257 
-268 DNEDFATVSGV
+268 
-279 EFGDGYGIYAGGS
+279 
-292 VSGENGT
+292 
-299 VNAYGA
+299 
-305 PATGDNSDSYGI
+305 
-317 YAQSFTV
+317 
-324 NSAATSVMANGGAAS
+324 M
-339 GESCG
+339 
-344 IYTTGNI
+344 
-351 NVNAGTVEASG
+351 
-362 DTAGGNSRGIYTG
+362 
-375 GDVEIDALYSGG
+375 DALY
-387 VTASGGSRGIEA
+387 AYLAEEY
-399 AGSVTITNGS
+399 NKQ
-409 VTATA
+409 
-414 TATDG
+414 
-419 TSYTDSYGIYAGNGI
+419 N
-434 TISDDADGVEANG
+434 SD
-447 GAASGSS
+447 
-454 CGIYANSGDI
+454 
-464 TISGGTVGANGGQA
+464 TP
-478 GDNSYGL
+478 
-485 RAGDNSSINITG
+485 
-497 GEITAYGNSAAIG
+497 ITAEDV
-510 GKYSVLGDAAGTAGD
+510 KVLLAGE
-525 NAGSAGNITDTT
+525 
-537 NLNDCKYI
+537 
-545 SITVTQT
+545 
-552 PNIYVGG
+552 
-559 VGLYGDKN
+559 
-567 SNTIAYAK
+567 
-575 TDGSGKVS
+575 
-583 TEGAVAG
+583 EGAVAEQITMLVFAISNISDFQSSSIANSAYDTLWDNFVEIIETIREINQNAQLIVVNQYNPYSHLTTGISGLDLSSVISAFDSAVQALNVGISLGEAIAGYTVADVYTKFEQAESNPCNASVSPSINLDFHPNATGHGLIADTISALLTDEGGSEDPEVSGSIFVGGVELEGGG
-590 DYNIMWDGATLTLKG
+590 DTTAYAVTNNGAVTTDNADENHYNIKWDGQTLTLKG

-634 IVLEEDNTV
+634 IVLVDANTV
-643 TGPDVSLGGDSS
+643 TGPGTSADFVN
-655 SYGIHV
+655 SYGI
-661 YAVDAEVTLTISG
+661 YVDSEVTLTISG

-691 KSYGIYTWGD
+691 ESYGIYTWGD

-721 GIYARHN
+721 GIYATGH

-740 GSVTEGSDGS
+740 GAVTSSEEDGG
-750 DAGSGI
+750 DASSGI
-756 HADVVTISGGTVN
+756 YANIVTISGGEVT
-769 ATGGAVTS
+769 AKGGAVTS
-777 SGNNTT
+777 SGDNAR
-783 SCGIYGSSLSGGVII
+783 SCGIYGGDWLNDNVII
-798 SGGAVTA
+798 SGGTVEA
-805 TGGTFTSA
+805 TGGTFTSTSTDTEANA
-813 GTTANVESYGIYTPN
+813 GSYGIYGAGFYGTV
-828 SGIEISGGTVTA
+828 ISGGTVTA
-840 TGGNG
+840 SGGTVTASGGTVTASGGSG
-845 ALGRGVYLDP
+845 ALGGDIYLDP
-855 EGTSIAVTAGQDAD
+855 EGNASIQSIQVKAGQDAD
-869 SATEIIGSPFVWAED
+869 SATEIIGSPFV
-884 LTDLVSG
+884 LSRGITDLVSG

-896 SESQELEGDIYVG
+896 SESQALEGDIFVG
-909 GVGLTSTEAT
+909 GVGLTSSEGNPA
-919 PTYAKTDEY
+919 YAKT
-928 GTVSTE
+928 GTNGAVTTE
-934 GATADNYNIK
+934 GANANDYNIK
-944 WDGETLTL
+944 WDGSTLTL
-952 KGATITQDAWR
+952 NNATITQGALG
-963 GAAIWYCRDSDLNI
+963 GAAIWYYRDSDLNI
-977 ALVGTNTVTGPSGSG
+977 ALVGANTVTGPSGSG
-992 SGASYGIFAWDPNE
+992 SGASDGIFARDPNE
-1006 LIDLTISGDG
+1006 LIDLTISGSG

-1023 GTVSESCGIYTDNL
+1023 GTVSESYGIRTDNL

-1048 TGGDGAEDSYGI
+1048 TGGDGAEDSHGI
-1060 YAYDVTISGGDVT
+1060 YARHNVTISGGDVT

-1085 GEEDSYGIYAAN
+1085 GAEDSYGIYAAN

-1112 SEEDSFGIYADNDFT
+1112 SEEDSFGIYADND
-1127 ISGGAVNATGGDGVE
+1127 
-1142 DSYGINAYDVTIS
+1142 VTITN
-1155 GGDVTATGGTVNA
+1155 GDVTATSGDSADYSCGIYADHGNIDVSGGTVIARGGDSGDNSDGICVSKDGITISGGEVTTTGGDTEGRSCGIDADSITINGGVFTA
-1168 TSEDGEEDSYG
+1168 TGGTGTEGSYG
-1179 IYAANDFTISGGAV
+1179 IY
-1193 TATGG
+1193 TG
-1198 DSAEDSY
+1198 
-1205 GIYADY
+1205 
-1211 VTITGGTVTAE
+1211 
-1222 GGTAGEKSAGI
+1222 
-1233 DIVALTISG
+1233 ALTITG

-1273 AVLLGESETAAAAIA
+1273 AVLLGESETAAAAIV

-1322 EFTIIFDAAGGTT
+1322 EFTITFDAAGGTT

-1356 YNFLGWYTA
+1356 YDFLGWYTA

-1376 TADTT
+1376 AADTT

-1421 EISQAQPGD
+1421 EIGQAQPGD

-1650 WYNNAVSTLSNAGIL
+1650 WYNSAVSTLSNAGIL

-1779 QEAINAHAYTMHTD
+1779 QEATNAHAYTMHTD

>member
-25 ATGGEETES
+25 AAGGEQKSYVALGDSITTGYGLAENETGFAKQVADSNGYTLTNLAQDGATSTDLLEVVKS
-34 PSDNSQT
+34 EANADTLKNADLITVTIGGNDLMNALYAYLAEEYNNKQNSDTPITAADVKASLAGTLSEIPQVAMLSFAASKIPDFPDSTAANTALSTFATNFSSIISAIKGNNSSAEIIVVNQYNPYSRLSTGNLLDLSALDSAVQALNTAISSGATAGYTVADVYTAFEEATENPCNASVSLPSINLDFHP
-41 NATIHVGGVALSST
+41 NAAGHSLIASTISALLTDEGGSEDPEVSGSIFVGGVELEGSSGTTAYATTT
-55 NGAEVYATTNDS
+55 NGA
-67 GIVTTQ
+67 VTK
-73 DASADN
+73 DNANENN
-79 YNIMWD
+79 YNI
-85 GETLTL
+85 
-91 NGATI
+91 
-96 TQGANSGAAICR
+96 
-108 YGALNIVL
+108 
-116 MGDNK
+116 K
-121 VEGPGAEDSMGIR
+121 
-134 VADGNLTIGGEGS
+134 
-147 LKVSG
+147 
-152 GSSIFGPNPTTLS
+152 
-165 IGIYV
+165 
-170 DGEYNITIND
+170 
-180 CTIETEG
+180 
-187 SAVTSGSSYGI
+187 
-198 FSEFG
+198 
-203 SVIVND
+203 
-209 ATVTA
+209 
-214 TGSTGTSSF
+214 
-223 GICAGSGSVSVEA
+223 
-236 YGGAAS
+236 
-242 VNSYGIYVRNETGNV
+242 
-257 SVTGGSVTASY
+257 
-268 DNEDFATVSGV
+268 
-279 EFGDGYGIYAGGS
+279 
-292 VSGENGT
+292 
-299 VNAYGA
+299 
-305 PATGDNSDSYGI
+305 
-317 YAQSFTV
+317 
-324 NSAATSVMANGGAAS
+324 
-339 GESCG
+339 
-344 IYTTGNI
+344 
-351 NVNAGTVEASG
+351 
-362 DTAGGNSRGIYTG
+362 
-375 GDVEIDALYSGG
+375 
-387 VTASGGSRGIEA
+387 
-399 AGSVTITNGS
+399 
-409 VTATA
+409 
-414 TATDG
+414 
-419 TSYTDSYGIYAGNGI
+419 
-434 TISDDADGVEANG
+434 
-447 GAASGSS
+447 
-454 CGIYANSGDI
+454 
-464 TISGGTVGANGGQA
+464 
-478 GDNSYGL
+478 
-485 RAGDNSSINITG
+485 
-497 GEITAYGNSAAIG
+497 
-510 GKYSVLGDAAGTAGD
+510 
-525 NAGSAGNITDTT
+525 
-537 NLNDCKYI
+537 
-545 SITVTQT
+545 
-552 PNIYVGG
+552 
-559 VGLYGDKN
+559 
-567 SNTIAYAK
+567 
-575 TDGSGKVS
+575 
-583 TEGAVAG
+583 
-590 DYNIMWDGATLTLKG
+590 WDGATLTLKG
-605 AKITTIDETSDYGL
+605 AEITTIAETPDYNL
-619 AQSAAIYYDEATDLE
+619 PQSAAICYDEATDLE
-634 IVLEEDNTV
+634 IVLEGDNTV
-643 TGPDVSLGGDSS
+643 TGPDASSGGDSS

-661 YAVDAEVTLTISG
+661 DDEVTLTISA

-685 TPNSGG
+685 PAVYGG
-691 KSYGIYTWGD
+691 VSYGIYTWGNV
-701 AIITSGTVTA
+701 IITGGDVTA
-711 TGGAAEFQSH
+711 TGRAAEFQSH
-721 GIYARHN
+721 GIYATGHA
-728 VTISG
+728 TISG

-740 GSVTEGSDGS
+740 GAVTSSEEDGG
-750 DAGSGI
+750 DASSGI
-756 HADVVTISGGTVN
+756 CADIVTISGGTVI
-769 ATGGAVTS
+769 AQGGAVTS

-783 SCGIYGSSLSGGVII
+783 SCGIYGSSLYGGVII

-805 TGGTFTSA
+805 TG
-813 GTTANVESYGIYTPN
+813 TTANAESYGIYTPN
-828 SGIEISGGTVTA
+828 SDIEISGGTVTA
-840 TGGNG
+840 TGDTG
-845 ALGRGVYLDP
+845 ALGRAIYLDP
-855 EGTSIAVTAGQDAD
+855 EGNASIQSIQVKTGQDAN
-869 SATEIIGSPFVWAED
+869 SATEIIGSPFV
-884 LTDLVSG
+884 LSRGITDLVSG
-891 AKYFH
+891 DKYFH
-896 SESQELEGDIYVG
+896 SESQTLEGDIFVG
-909 GVGLTSTEAT
+909 GVGLTGAADA
-919 PTYAKTDEY
+919 PAYAKT
-928 GTVSTE
+928 GTNGAVTTE
-934 GATADNYNIK
+934 GANANDYNIK
-944 WDGETLTL
+944 WDGSTLTL
-952 KGATITQDAWR
+952 NNATITQGALG
-963 GAAIWYCRDSDLNI
+963 GAAIWYYRGSDLNI
-977 ALVGTNTVTGPSGSG
+977 DLVGTNTVTGPSGSG

-1023 GTVSESCGIYTDNL
+1023 GTVSESYGICTDNL
-1037 IVQSGTGTVNA
+1037 IVQSGTVNA
-1048 TGGDGAEDSYGI
+1048 TGGDVNATGEDGEEDSYGI
-1060 YAYDVTISGGDVT
+1060 YAYNDVTISGGAVT

-1085 GEEDSYGIYAAN
+1085 GEEDSYGI
-1097 DFTISGGAVTATGGD
+1097 S
-1112 SEEDSFGIYADNDFT
+1112 
-1127 ISGGAVNATGGDGVE
+1127 
-1142 DSYGINAYDVTIS
+1142 AYDVTIS
-1155 GGDVTATGGTVNA
+1155 RGDVTATGGTVTA
-1168 TSEDGEEDSYG
+1168 TSEDG
-1179 IYAANDFTISGGAV
+1179 
-1193 TATGG
+1193 
-1198 DSAEDSY
+1198 AEDSY

-1211 VTITGGTVTAE
+1211 VTINGGAVNATGRDSAEDSYGIYVDYVTINGGTVTAE
-1222 GGTAGEKSAGI
+1222 GGTAEVKSAGI
-1233 DIVALTISG
+1233 DIVTLVISG
-1242 GTITATGN
+1242 GTVTATGN
-1250 TSGVYGSSKECK
+1250 TSGVYAVYEDGE
-1262 ITIAPQTDQQI
+1262 ITVSPQGDQQI
-1273 AVLLGESETAAAAIA
+1273 AVLLGESETAAAAIV

-1300 HVNNSGKYFHSEVV
+1300 QVNNSGKYFHSEVV

-1322 EFTIIFDAAGGTT
+1322 EFTITFDAAGGTT

-1356 YNFLGWYTA
+1356 YDFLGWYTA

-1421 EISQAQPGD
+1421 EINQAQPGD

-1779 QEAINAHAYTMHTD
+1779 QEATNAHAYTMHTD

>member
-25 ATGGEETES
+25 AAGGEQKS
-34 PSDNSQT
+34 Y
-41 NATIHVGGVALSST
+41 VALGDSITTGYGLAENETGFAKQVADSNGYTLTNLAQDGATSSMLLT
-55 NGAEVYATTNDS
+55 SLSNSEVSSA
-67 GIVTTQ
+67 I
-73 DASADN
+73 ASAD
-79 YNIMWD
+79 
-85 GETLTL
+85 L
-91 NGATI
+91 I
-96 TQGANSGAAICR
+96 T
-108 YGALNIVL
+108 V
-116 MGDNK
+116 
-121 VEGPGAEDSMGIR
+121 
-134 VADGNLTIGGEGS
+134 TIGG
-147 LKVSG
+147 
-152 GSSIFGPNPTTLS
+152 
-165 IGIYV
+165 
-170 DGEYNITIND
+170 ND
-180 CTIETEG
+180 L
-187 SAVTSGSSYGI
+187 
-198 FSEFG
+198 
-203 SVIVND
+203 
-209 ATVTA
+209 
-214 TGSTGTSSF
+214 
-223 GICAGSGSVSVEA
+223 
-236 YGGAAS
+236 
-242 VNSYGIYVRNETGNV
+242 
-257 SVTGGSVTASY
+257 
-268 DNEDFATVSGV
+268 
-279 EFGDGYGIYAGGS
+279 
-292 VSGENGT
+292 
-299 VNAYGA
+299 
-305 PATGDNSDSYGI
+305 
-317 YAQSFTV
+317 
-324 NSAATSVMANGGAAS
+324 M
-339 GESCG
+339 
-344 IYTTGNI
+344 
-351 NVNAGTVEASG
+351 
-362 DTAGGNSRGIYTG
+362 
-375 GDVEIDALYSGG
+375 DALY
-387 VTASGGSRGIEA
+387 AYLAEEY
-399 AGSVTITNGS
+399 NKQ
-409 VTATA
+409 
-414 TATDG
+414 
-419 TSYTDSYGIYAGNGI
+419 N
-434 TISDDADGVEANG
+434 SD
-447 GAASGSS
+447 
-454 CGIYANSGDI
+454 
-464 TISGGTVGANGGQA
+464 TP
-478 GDNSYGL
+478 
-485 RAGDNSSINITG
+485 
-497 GEITAYGNSAAIG
+497 ITAEDV
-510 GKYSVLGDAAGTAGD
+510 KVLLAGE
-525 NAGSAGNITDTT
+525 
-537 NLNDCKYI
+537 
-545 SITVTQT
+545 
-552 PNIYVGG
+552 
-559 VGLYGDKN
+559 
-567 SNTIAYAK
+567 
-575 TDGSGKVS
+575 
-583 TEGAVAG
+583 EGAVAEQITMLVFAISNISDFQSSSIANSAYDTLWDNFVEIIETIREINQNAQLIVVNQYNPYSHLTTGISGLDLSSVISAFDSAVQALNVGISLGEAIAGYTVADVYTKFEQAESNPCNASVSPSINLDFHPNATGHGLIADTISALLTDEGGSEDPEVSGSIFVGGVELEGGG
-590 DYNIMWDGATLTLKG
+590 DTTAYAVTNNGAVTTDNADENHYNIKWDGQTLTLKG

-634 IVLEEDNTV
+634 IVLVDANTV
-643 TGPDVSLGGDSS
+643 TGPGTSADFVN
-655 SYGIHV
+655 SYGI
-661 YAVDAEVTLTISG
+661 YVDSEVTLTISG

-691 KSYGIYTWGD
+691 ESYGIYTWGD

-721 GIYARHN
+721 GIYATGH

-740 GSVTEGSDGS
+740 GAVTSSEEDGG
-750 DAGSGI
+750 DASSGI
-756 HADVVTISGGTVN
+756 YANIVTISGGEVT
-769 ATGGAVTS
+769 AKGGAVTS
-777 SGNNTT
+777 SGDNAR
-783 SCGIYGSSLSGGVII
+783 SCGIYGGDWLNDNVII
-798 SGGAVTA
+798 SGGTVEA
-805 TGGTFTSA
+805 TGGTFTSTSTDTEANA
-813 GTTANVESYGIYTPN
+813 GSYGIYGAGFYGTV
-828 SGIEISGGTVTA
+828 ISGGTVTA
-840 TGGNG
+840 SGGSG
-845 ALGRGVYLDP
+845 ALGGDIYLDP
-855 EGTSIAVTAGQDAD
+855 EGNASIQSIQVKAGQDAD
-869 SATEIIGSPFVWAED
+869 SATEIIGSPFVLPED
-884 LTDLVSG
+884 ITDLVSG
-891 AKYFH
+891 AQYFH
-896 SESQELEGDIYVG
+896 SESQTLEGNIFVG
-909 GVGLTSTEAT
+909 GIGLTGTTDNPA
-919 PTYAKTDEY
+919 YAKTGAD
-928 GTVSTE
+928 GAVTTE
-934 GATADNYNIK
+934 GANANDYNIK
-944 WDGETLTL
+944 WDGSTLTL
-952 KGATITQDAWR
+952 NNATITQGALG
-963 GAAIWYCRDSDLNI
+963 GAAIWYYRDSDLNI
-977 ALVGTNTVTGPSGSG
+977 ALVGANTVTGPSGSG
-992 SGASYGIFAWDPNE
+992 SGASDGIFARDPNE
-1006 LIDLTISGDG
+1006 LIDLTISGSG

-1023 GTVSESCGIYTDNL
+1023 GTVSESYGIRTDNL

-1048 TGGDGAEDSYGI
+1048 TGGDGAEDSHGI
-1060 YAYDVTISGGDVT
+1060 YARHNVTISGGDVT

-1085 GEEDSYGIYAAN
+1085 GAEDSYGIYAAN

-1112 SEEDSFGIYADNDFT
+1112 SEEDSFGIYADND
-1127 ISGGAVNATGGDGVE
+1127 
-1142 DSYGINAYDVTIS
+1142 VTITN
-1155 GGDVTATGGTVNA
+1155 GDVTATSGDSADYSCGIYADHGNIDVSGGTVIARGGDSGDNSDGICVSKDGITISGGEVTTTGGDTEGRSCGIDADSITINGGVFTA
-1168 TSEDGEEDSYG
+1168 TGGTGTEGSYG
-1179 IYAANDFTISGGAV
+1179 IY
-1193 TATGG
+1193 TG
-1198 DSAEDSY
+1198 
-1205 GIYADY
+1205 
-1211 VTITGGTVTAE
+1211 
-1222 GGTAGEKSAGI
+1222 
-1233 DIVALTISG
+1233 ALTITG

-1273 AVLLGESETAAAAIA
+1273 AVLLGESETAAAAIV

-1294 ETEITS
+1294 ETEITDQ
-1300 HVNNSGKYFHSEVV
+1300 VNNFWKYFHSEVV

-1322 EFTIIFDAAGGTT
+1322 EFTITFDAAGGTT

-1356 YNFLGWYTA
+1356 YDFLGWYTA
-1365 GGDRVTTDTVF
+1365 GGDWVTTDTVF
-1376 TADTT
+1376 AADTT

-1416 DDIQE
+1416 DGIQE
-1421 EISQAQPGD
+1421 EIGQAQPGD

-1759 LDNMVTWPDNPESA
+1759 LDNMITWPDNPESA

-1779 QEAINAHAYTMHTD
+1779 QEATNAHAYTMHTD

>member
-25 ATGGEETES
+25 AAGGEQKSYVALGDSITTGYGLTENETGFAKQVADSNGYTLTNLAQDGATSTDLLEVVKS
-34 PSDNSQT
+34 EANADTLKNADLITVTIGGNDLMDALYAYLAKEYNTKNGTDITAEDVKASLAGTHSEIQQSTMLILAASKISDFLQSTEATTALGAFTTNLTNIISAIKGNNSSAEIIVVNQYNPYSRLSTGNLLDLSALDSAVQALNTAISSGATAGYTVADVYTAFEEATENPCNASVSLPSINLDFHP
-41 NATIHVGGVALSST
+41 NAAGHSLIADTISALLTDEGGSEDPEVSGPIFVGGVELTGSKESPA
-55 NGAEVYATTNDS
+55 YATTNDS
-67 GIVTTQ
+67 G
-73 DASADN
+73 
-79 YNIMWD
+79 
-85 GETLTL
+85 
-91 NGATI
+91 
-96 TQGANSGAAICR
+96 
-108 YGALNIVL
+108 
-116 MGDNK
+116 
-121 VEGPGAEDSMGIR
+121 
-134 VADGNLTIGGEGS
+134 
-147 LKVSG
+147 
-152 GSSIFGPNPTTLS
+152 
-165 IGIYV
+165 
-170 DGEYNITIND
+170 
-180 CTIETEG
+180 
-187 SAVTSGSSYGI
+187 AVTKI
-198 FSEFG
+198 
-203 SVIVND
+203 
-209 ATVTA
+209 
-214 TGSTGTSSF
+214 
-223 GICAGSGSVSVEA
+223 
-236 YGGAAS
+236 
-242 VNSYGIYVRNETGNV
+242 
-257 SVTGGSVTASY
+257 
-268 DNEDFATVSGV
+268 
-279 EFGDGYGIYAGGS
+279 
-292 VSGENGT
+292 
-299 VNAYGA
+299 
-305 PATGDNSDSYGI
+305 
-317 YAQSFTV
+317 
-324 NSAATSVMANGGAAS
+324 
-339 GESCG
+339 
-344 IYTTGNI
+344 
-351 NVNAGTVEASG
+351 
-362 DTAGGNSRGIYTG
+362 
-375 GDVEIDALYSGG
+375 
-387 VTASGGSRGIEA
+387 
-399 AGSVTITNGS
+399 
-409 VTATA
+409 
-414 TATDG
+414 TDG
-419 TSYTDSYGIYAGNGI
+419 DFVPAEN
-434 TISDDADGVEANG
+434 NW
-447 GAASGSS
+447 
-454 CGIYANSGDI
+454 
-464 TISGGTVGANGGQA
+464 
-478 GDNSYGL
+478 
-485 RAGDNSSINITG
+485 NI
-497 GEITAYGNSAAIG
+497 
-510 GKYSVLGDAAGTAGD
+510 
-525 NAGSAGNITDTT
+525 
-537 NLNDCKYI
+537 
-545 SITVTQT
+545 Q
-552 PNIYVGG
+552 
-559 VGLYGDKN
+559 
-567 SNTIAYAK
+567 
-575 TDGSGKVS
+575 
-583 TEGAVAG
+583 
-590 DYNIMWDGATLTLKG
+590 WDGATLTLKG
-605 AKITTIDETSDYGL
+605 AKITTIAETPDDYL
-619 AQSAAIYYDEATDLE
+619 PQSAAIYYDEATDLE

-643 TGPDVSLGGDSS
+643 TGPDVSSGGDSS

-661 YAVDAEVTLTISG
+661 YAEVTLTISG
-674 SGSLT
+674 SGSLA

-685 TPNSGG
+685 PQTSGG
-691 KSYGIYTWGD
+691 ESYGIYTWGD

-721 GIYARHN
+721 GIYATGH

-740 GSVTEGSDGS
+740 GAVTSSEEDGG
-750 DAGSGI
+750 DASSGI
-756 HADVVTISGGTVN
+756 YANIVTISGGEVT
-769 ATGGAVTS
+769 AKGGAVTS
-777 SGNNTT
+777 SGDNAR
-783 SCGIYGSSLSGGVII
+783 SCGIYGRNALKDNVIITGGTVEATGGTFTSTSADTEADAGSYGIYGAGLDGTVI
-798 SGGAVTA
+798 SGGTVTA

-813 GTTANVESYGIYTPN
+813 GTTANAESYGIYTPN
-828 SGIEISGGTVTA
+828 SYIEISGGTVTA
-840 TGGNG
+840 TGDTG
-845 ALGRGVYLDP
+845 ALGRDVYLDP
-855 EGTSIAVTAGQDAD
+855 EGTSIAVTAGQDAEN
-869 SATEIIGSPFVWAED
+869 AEPIAGSPFVLTED
-884 LTDLVSG
+884 ITNLVSG

-896 SESQELEGDIYVG
+896 SESQTLVGDIFVG
-909 GVGLTSTEAT
+909 GVGLTGSEGNPA
-919 PTYAKTDEY
+919 YAKTGAD
-928 GTVSTE
+928 GAVTTE
-934 GATADNYNIK
+934 GANANDYSIK
-944 WDGETLTL
+944 WDGATLTL
-952 KGATITQDAWR
+952 NNATITQDAWR
-963 GAAIWYCRDSDLNI
+963 GAAIWYYRDSDLNI

-992 SGASYGIFAWDPNE
+992 SGASDGIFAYGPTE

-1023 GTVSESCGIYTDNL
+1023 GTVSESYGICTGNL
-1037 IVQSGTGTVNA
+1037 IVQSGTVNA
-1048 TGGDGAEDSYGI
+1048 TGGD
-1060 YAYDVTISGGDVT
+1060 
-1073 ATGGT
+1073 
-1078 VNATSED
+1078 SE
-1085 GEEDSYGIYAAN
+1085 
-1097 DFTISGGAVTATGGD
+1097 
-1112 SEEDSFGIYADNDFT
+1112 
-1127 ISGGAVNATGGDGVE
+1127 
-1142 DSYGINAYDVTIS
+1142 
-1155 GGDVTATGGTVNA
+1155 
-1168 TSEDGEEDSYG
+1168 
-1179 IYAANDFTISGGAV
+1179 
-1193 TATGG
+1193 
-1198 DSAEDSY
+1198 EDSY

-1242 GTITATGN
+1242 GTVTATGN
-1250 TSGVYGSSKECK
+1250 TSGVYAVYEDGE
-1262 ITIAPQTDQQI
+1262 ITVSPQGDQQI

-1322 EFTIIFDAAGGTT
+1322 EFTITFDAAGGTT

-1356 YNFLGWYTA
+1356 YDFLGWYTA

-1376 TADTT
+1376 AADTT

-1389 AGPGDDDKPPYIP
+1389 AGTGDDDKPPYIP

-1421 EISQAQPGD
+1421 EINQAQPGD

-1650 WYNNAVSTLSNAGIL
+1650 WYNSAVSTLSNAGIL

-1779 QEAINAHAYTMHTD
+1779 QEATNAHAYTMHTD
-1793 QEDAPYEIWTE
+1793 QEDAPYEVWTE

>member
-1 MRKRILSTLLALC
+1 MEGRPPCAGRSKGGGKGNHHKRRNETMRKRILSTLLALC

-25 ATGGEETES
+25 AAGGEQKSYVALGDSITTGYGLDEAQSFAEQIAEQEGYTLNGSLARDGATSTDLLEVVRSEANADTLKNADLITITIGGNDLMNALYAYLAEEYNNKQNSDTPITAADVKASLAGEEEAVVEQTTMLGFAISNISDFQSSSIANSSYNALGYNFVEIIETIREINQNAQLIVVNQYNPYSHLTAGISGLDLSSVISAFDSAVQALNVGISSGEAIAGYTVADVYTKFKEAESNPCNASVS
-34 PSDNSQT
+34 PSINLDFHP
-41 NATIHVGGVALSST
+41 NATGHGLIADTISALLTDEGGSEDPEVSGSIFVGGVELTGSKESPA
-55 NGAEVYATTNDS
+55 YATTNDS
-67 GIVTTQ
+67 GAVTKIT
-73 DASADN
+73 DGDFVPAEN
-79 YNIMWD
+79 NWNIQWD
-85 GETLTL
+85 GATLTL
-91 NGATI
+91 NGAAI
-96 TQGANSGAAICR
+96 THGSDNNAAI
-108 YGALNIVL
+108 YYDEETDLKIVL
-116 MGDNK
+116 EGDNT
-121 VEGPGAEDSMGIR
+121 VTGPG
-134 VADGNLTIGGEGS
+134 
-147 LKVSG
+147 
-152 GSSIFGPNPTTLS
+152 
-165 IGIYV
+165 
-170 DGEYNITIND
+170 
-180 CTIETEG
+180 
-187 SAVTSGSSYGI
+187 TSNN
-198 FSEFG
+198 F
-203 SVIVND
+203 
-209 ATVTA
+209 
-214 TGSTGTSSF
+214 
-223 GICAGSGSVSVEA
+223 
-236 YGGAAS
+236 
-242 VNSYGIYVRNETGNV
+242 VNSYGIYV
-257 SVTGGSVTASY
+257 Y
-268 DNEDFATVSGV
+268 
-279 EFGDGYGIYAGGS
+279 
-292 VSGENGT
+292 
-299 VNAYGA
+299 
-305 PATGDNSDSYGI
+305 
-317 YAQSFTV
+317 
-324 NSAATSVMANGGAAS
+324 
-339 GESCG
+339 
-344 IYTTGNI
+344 
-351 NVNAGTVEASG
+351 
-362 DTAGGNSRGIYTG
+362 
-375 GDVEIDALYSGG
+375 
-387 VTASGGSRGIEA
+387 
-399 AGSVTITNGS
+399 
-409 VTATA
+409 
-414 TATDG
+414 
-419 TSYTDSYGIYAGNGI
+419 
-434 TISDDADGVEANG
+434 SDD
-447 GAASGSS
+447 
-454 CGIYANSGDI
+454 
-464 TISGGTVGANGGQA
+464 
-478 GDNSYGL
+478 
-485 RAGDNSSINITG
+485 
-497 GEITAYGNSAAIG
+497 GE
-510 GKYSVLGDAAGTAGD
+510 V
-525 NAGSAGNITDTT
+525 
-537 NLNDCKYI
+537 
-545 SITVTQT
+545 
-552 PNIYVGG
+552 
-559 VGLYGDKN
+559 
-567 SNTIAYAK
+567 
-575 TDGSGKVS
+575 
-583 TEGAVAG
+583 
-590 DYNIMWDGATLTLKG
+590 
-605 AKITTIDETSDYGL
+605 
-619 AQSAAIYYDEATDLE
+619 
-634 IVLEEDNTV
+634 
-643 TGPDVSLGGDSS
+643 
-655 SYGIHV
+655 
-661 YAVDAEVTLTISG
+661 VTLTISG
-674 SGSLT
+674 SGSLA

-685 TPNSGG
+685 ATYSGE
-691 KSYGIYTWGD
+691 SYGIYTGGNV
-701 AIITSGTVTA
+701 IITGGDVTA
-711 TGGAAEFQSH
+711 TGGAAEFQSY
-721 GIYARHN
+721 GIYARLN
-728 VTISG
+728 ATISG

-740 GSVTEGSDGS
+740 GAVTSSEEDGG
-750 DAGSGI
+750 DASSGI
-756 HADVVTISGGTVN
+756 HADVVTISGGTVI
-769 ATGGAVTS
+769 AQGGAVTS

-783 SCGIYGSSLSGGVII
+783 SCGIYGSSLYGGVII

-805 TGGTFTSA
+805 TG
-813 GTTANVESYGIYTPN
+813 TTANAESYGIYTPN

-840 TGGNG
+840 TGDTG
-845 ALGRGVYLDP
+845 ALGRAIYLDP
-855 EGTSIAVTAGQDAD
+855 EGNASIQSIQVKTGQDAN
-869 SATEIIGSPFVWAED
+869 SAKEIIGSPFV
-884 LTDLVSG
+884 LSRGITDLVSG
-891 AKYFH
+891 VKYFH
-896 SESQELEGDIYVG
+896 SESQTLVGDIFVG
-909 GVGLTSTEAT
+909 GVGLTSSEGNPA
-919 PTYAKTDEY
+919 YAKT
-928 GTVSTE
+928 GTNGAVTTE
-934 GATADNYNIK
+934 GANANDYSIK
-944 WDGETLTL
+944 WDGATLTL
-952 KGATITQDAWR
+952 NNATITQGALG
-963 GAAIWYCRDSDLNI
+963 GAAIWYYRGSDLNI
-977 ALVGTNTVTGPSGSG
+977 DLVGTNTVTGPSGSG

-1023 GTVSESCGIYTDNL
+1023 GTVSESYGICTDNL
-1037 IVQSGTGTVNA
+1037 IVQSGTVNA
-1048 TGGDGAEDSYGI
+1048 TGEDGEEDSYGI
-1060 YAYDVTISGGDVT
+1060 YAYNDVTISGGAVT

-1085 GEEDSYGIYAAN
+1085 GEEDSYGIYA
-1097 DFTISGGAVTATGGD
+1097 
-1112 SEEDSFGIYADNDFT
+1112 DNDLT
-1127 ISGGAVNATGGDGVE
+1127 ISGGAVN
-1142 DSYGINAYDVTIS
+1142 
-1155 GGDVTATGGTVNA
+1155 
-1168 TSEDGEEDSYG
+1168 
-1179 IYAANDFTISGGAV
+1179 
-1193 TATGG
+1193 ATGG

-1205 GIYADY
+1205 GIYVDY
-1211 VTITGGTVTAE
+1211 VTINGGTVTAE
-1222 GGTAGEKSAGI
+1222 GGTAEVKSAGI
-1233 DIVALTISG
+1233 DIVTLVISG
-1242 GTITATGN
+1242 GTVTATGN
-1250 TSGVYGSSKECK
+1250 TSGVYAVYEDGE
-1262 ITIAPQTDQQI
+1262 ITVSPQGDQQI
-1273 AVLLGESETAAAAIA
+1273 AVLLGESETAAAAIV

-1294 ETEITS
+1294 ETEITDQ
-1300 HVNNSGKYFHSEVV
+1300 VNNSGKYFHSQVV

-1322 EFTIIFDAAGGTT
+1322 EFTITFDAAGGTT

-1356 YNFLGWYTA
+1356 YDFLGWYTA
-1365 GGDRVTTDTVF
+1365 GGDQVTTGTVF
-1376 TADTT
+1376 AADTT

-1421 EISQAQPGD
+1421 EIGQAQPGD

-1493 ISADVINTVTGAYG
+1493 ISADVINTVTGEYG

-1650 WYNNAVSTLSNAGIL
+1650 WYNSAVSTLSNAGIL

-1759 LDNMVTWPDNPESA
+1759 LDNMGTWPDNPESA

-1779 QEAINAHAYTMHTD
+1779 QEATNAHAYTMHTD

>member
-25 ATGGEETES
+25 AAGGEQKSYVALGDSITTGYGLAENETGFAKQVADSNGYTLTNLAQDGATSSMLLTSLSNSEVSSAIASADLITVTIGGNDLMDALYAYLAEEYNTQNSTDITAEDVKELLAGEEGAAVEQITMLDFAISNISNFQSSLIANSSYNTLEYNFVEIIKTIREINQNAQLIVVNQYNPYSHLTAGIPGLDLPSVISAFDSAVQVLNEDISLGETFADYTVADVYTKFEQAES
-34 PSDNSQT
+34 NPCNASVSLPSINLDFHP
-41 NATIHVGGVALSST
+41 NATGHGLIADTISALLTDEGGSEDPEVSGPIFVGGVELTGSKESPA
-55 NGAEVYATTNDS
+55 YATTNDS
-67 GIVTTQ
+67 GAVTT
-73 DASADN
+73 DNANENN
-79 YNIMWD
+79 YNI
-85 GETLTL
+85 
-91 NGATI
+91 
-96 TQGANSGAAICR
+96 
-108 YGALNIVL
+108 
-116 MGDNK
+116 K
-121 VEGPGAEDSMGIR
+121 
-134 VADGNLTIGGEGS
+134 
-147 LKVSG
+147 
-152 GSSIFGPNPTTLS
+152 
-165 IGIYV
+165 
-170 DGEYNITIND
+170 
-180 CTIETEG
+180 
-187 SAVTSGSSYGI
+187 
-198 FSEFG
+198 
-203 SVIVND
+203 
-209 ATVTA
+209 
-214 TGSTGTSSF
+214 
-223 GICAGSGSVSVEA
+223 
-236 YGGAAS
+236 
-242 VNSYGIYVRNETGNV
+242 
-257 SVTGGSVTASY
+257 
-268 DNEDFATVSGV
+268 
-279 EFGDGYGIYAGGS
+279 
-292 VSGENGT
+292 
-299 VNAYGA
+299 
-305 PATGDNSDSYGI
+305 
-317 YAQSFTV
+317 
-324 NSAATSVMANGGAAS
+324 
-339 GESCG
+339 
-344 IYTTGNI
+344 
-351 NVNAGTVEASG
+351 
-362 DTAGGNSRGIYTG
+362 
-375 GDVEIDALYSGG
+375 
-387 VTASGGSRGIEA
+387 
-399 AGSVTITNGS
+399 
-409 VTATA
+409 
-414 TATDG
+414 
-419 TSYTDSYGIYAGNGI
+419 
-434 TISDDADGVEANG
+434 
-447 GAASGSS
+447 
-454 CGIYANSGDI
+454 
-464 TISGGTVGANGGQA
+464 
-478 GDNSYGL
+478 
-485 RAGDNSSINITG
+485 
-497 GEITAYGNSAAIG
+497 
-510 GKYSVLGDAAGTAGD
+510 
-525 NAGSAGNITDTT
+525 
-537 NLNDCKYI
+537 
-545 SITVTQT
+545 
-552 PNIYVGG
+552 
-559 VGLYGDKN
+559 
-567 SNTIAYAK
+567 
-575 TDGSGKVS
+575 
-583 TEGAVAG
+583 
-590 DYNIMWDGATLTLKG
+590 WDGATLTLKG
-605 AKITTIDETSDYGL
+605 AKITTIAKTSDYGL

-634 IVLEEDNTV
+634 IVLVDANTV
-643 TGPDVSLGGDSS
+643 TGPGTSADFVN
-655 SYGIHV
+655 SYGI
-661 YAVDAEVTLTISG
+661 YVDSEVILTISG
-674 SGSLT
+674 SGSLA
-679 ATGGDA
+679 ATGSDA
-685 TPNSGG
+685 TQNSGG
-691 KSYGIYTWGD
+691 GSYGIYTWGD

-740 GSVTEGSDGS
+740 GAVTS
-750 DAGSGI
+750 SGDNARSCGI
-756 HADVVTISGGTVN
+756 YGRNWLNDNVIISGGTVE
-769 ATGGAVTS
+769 
-777 SGNNTT
+777 
-783 SCGIYGSSLSGGVII
+783 
-798 SGGAVTA
+798 A
-805 TGGTFTSA
+805 TGGTFTSTSTDTEANA
-813 GTTANVESYGIYTPN
+813 GSYGIYGAGLDGTV
-828 SGIEISGGTVTA
+828 ISGGTVTA
-840 TGGNG
+840 SGGSG
-845 ALGRGVYLDP
+845 ALGGDISLNP
-855 EGTSIAVTAGQDAD
+855 EGNASIQSIQVKAGQDAN
-869 SATEIIGSPFVWAED
+869 SATEIIGSPFV
-884 LTDLVSG
+884 LSRGITDLVSG

-896 SESQELEGDIYVG
+896 SESQALEGDIFVG
-909 GVGLTSTEAT
+909 GVGLTSSEGNPA
-919 PTYAKTDEY
+919 YAKTGAD
-928 GTVSTE
+928 GAVATE
-934 GATADNYNIK
+934 GANANDYNIK
-944 WDGETLTL
+944 WDGSTLTL
-952 KGATITQDAWR
+952 NNATITQGALG
-963 GAAIWYCRDSDLNI
+963 GAAIWYYQDSDLNI

-992 SGASYGIFAWDPNE
+992 SGASDGIFARDPNE
-1006 LIDLTISGDG
+1006 LIDLTISGSG

-1023 GTVSESCGIYTDNL
+1023 GTVSESYGIRTDNL

-1085 GEEDSYGIYAAN
+1085 GAKDSYGIYAAD

-1112 SEEDSFGIYADNDFT
+1112 SEEDSFGIYADND
-1127 ISGGAVNATGGDGVE
+1127 
-1142 DSYGINAYDVTIS
+1142 VTITN
-1155 GGDVTATGGTVNA
+1155 GDVTATSGDSADYSCGIYADHGNIDVSGGTVIARGGDSGDNSDGICVSKDGITISGGEVTTTGGDTEGRSCGIDADSITINGGVFTA
-1168 TSEDGEEDSYG
+1168 TGGTGTEGSYG
-1179 IYAANDFTISGGAV
+1179 IYTGAL
-1193 TATGG
+1193 
-1198 DSAEDSY
+1198 
-1205 GIYADY
+1205 
-1211 VTITGGTVTAE
+1211 TITG
-1222 GGTAGEKSAGI
+1222 S
-1233 DIVALTISG
+1233 
-1242 GTITATGN
+1242 TITATGN

-1300 HVNNSGKYFHSEVV
+1300 QVNNSGKYFHSEVV
-1314 GITPPEPE
+1314 GTTPPEPE
-1322 EFTIIFDAAGGTT
+1322 EFTITFDAAGGTT

-1493 ISADVINTVTGAYG
+1493 ISADVINTVTGEYG

-1779 QEAINAHAYTMHTD
+1779 QEATNAHAYTMHTD

>member
-25 ATGGEETES
+25 AAGGEQKSYVALGDSITTGYGLEENETGFARQVADSNGYTLTNLAQNGATSSMLLTSLSDSEVSSAIASADLITITIGGNDLMNALYAYLAEEYNNKQNSDTPITAADVKASLAGTLSEIPQVAMLSFAASKIPDFPDSTAANTALSTFATNFSSIISAIKGNNSSAEIIVVNQYNPYSRLSTGNLLDLSALDSAVQALNTAISSGATAGYTVADVYTKFKEAESNPCNASVS
-34 PSDNSQT
+34 PSINLDFHP
-41 NATIHVGGVALSST
+41 NATGHGLIADTISALLTDEGGSEDPEVSGSIFVGGVELEGGGDTPA
-55 NGAEVYATTNDS
+55 YATTIN
-67 GIVTTQ
+67 GAVTT
-73 DASADN
+73 DNADENN
-79 YNIMWD
+79 YNI
-85 GETLTL
+85 
-91 NGATI
+91 
-96 TQGANSGAAICR
+96 
-108 YGALNIVL
+108 
-116 MGDNK
+116 K
-121 VEGPGAEDSMGIR
+121 
-134 VADGNLTIGGEGS
+134 
-147 LKVSG
+147 
-152 GSSIFGPNPTTLS
+152 
-165 IGIYV
+165 
-170 DGEYNITIND
+170 
-180 CTIETEG
+180 
-187 SAVTSGSSYGI
+187 
-198 FSEFG
+198 
-203 SVIVND
+203 
-209 ATVTA
+209 
-214 TGSTGTSSF
+214 
-223 GICAGSGSVSVEA
+223 
-236 YGGAAS
+236 
-242 VNSYGIYVRNETGNV
+242 
-257 SVTGGSVTASY
+257 
-268 DNEDFATVSGV
+268 
-279 EFGDGYGIYAGGS
+279 
-292 VSGENGT
+292 
-299 VNAYGA
+299 
-305 PATGDNSDSYGI
+305 
-317 YAQSFTV
+317 
-324 NSAATSVMANGGAAS
+324 
-339 GESCG
+339 
-344 IYTTGNI
+344 
-351 NVNAGTVEASG
+351 
-362 DTAGGNSRGIYTG
+362 
-375 GDVEIDALYSGG
+375 
-387 VTASGGSRGIEA
+387 
-399 AGSVTITNGS
+399 
-409 VTATA
+409 
-414 TATDG
+414 
-419 TSYTDSYGIYAGNGI
+419 
-434 TISDDADGVEANG
+434 
-447 GAASGSS
+447 
-454 CGIYANSGDI
+454 
-464 TISGGTVGANGGQA
+464 
-478 GDNSYGL
+478 
-485 RAGDNSSINITG
+485 
-497 GEITAYGNSAAIG
+497 
-510 GKYSVLGDAAGTAGD
+510 
-525 NAGSAGNITDTT
+525 
-537 NLNDCKYI
+537 
-545 SITVTQT
+545 
-552 PNIYVGG
+552 
-559 VGLYGDKN
+559 
-567 SNTIAYAK
+567 
-575 TDGSGKVS
+575 
-583 TEGAVAG
+583 
-590 DYNIMWDGATLTLKG
+590 WDGATLTLKG
-605 AKITTIDETSDYGL
+605 AEITTIAETPDYNL
-619 AQSAAIYYDEATDLE
+619 PQSAAIYYGEETDLE
-634 IVLEEDNTV
+634 IVLEGDNTV
-643 TGPDVSLGGDSS
+643 TGPGTSNNFVN
-655 SYGIHV
+655 SYGIYV
-661 YAVDAEVTLTISG
+661 YSDDSEVVTLTISG
-674 SGSLT
+674 SGSLA

-685 TPNSGG
+685 ATYSGE
-691 KSYGIYTWGD
+691 SYGIYTGGNV
-701 AIITSGTVTA
+701 IITGGDVTA
-711 TGGAAEFQSH
+711 TGGAAEFQSY

-728 VTISG
+728 ATISG

-740 GSVTEGSDGS
+740 GAVTSSEEDGG
-750 DAGSGI
+750 DASSGI
-756 HADVVTISGGTVN
+756 HADVVTISGGTVI
-769 ATGGAVTS
+769 AQGSAVTS

-783 SCGIYGSSLSGGVII
+783 SCGIYGSSLYGGVII
-798 SGGAVTA
+798 SGGAVTATGGTFNSTGTDTEADAGSYGIYTPNSGIEISGGTVTA

-869 SATEIIGSPFVWAED
+869 SATKIIGSPFVLPED
-884 LTDLVSG
+884 ITNLVSG

-896 SESQELEGDIYVG
+896 SESQALEGNIFVG
-909 GVGLTSTEAT
+909 GIGLTGTTDNPA
-919 PTYAKTDEY
+919 YAKTGAD
-928 GTVSTE
+928 GAVTTE
-934 GATADNYNIK
+934 GANANDYSIK
-944 WDGETLTL
+944 WDGATLTL
-952 KGATITQDAWR
+952 NNATITKGALG
-963 GAAIWYCRDSDLNI
+963 GAAIWYYQDSDLNI

-992 SGASYGIFAWDPNE
+992 SGASYGILAWDPNE

-1016 SLTVTGG
+1016 SLTVTG
-1023 GTVSESCGIYTDNL
+1023 E
-1037 IVQSGTGTVNA
+1037 
-1048 TGGDGAEDSYGI
+1048 DGEEDSYGI

-1073 ATGGT
+1073 ATGGD
-1078 VNATSED
+1078 S
-1085 GEEDSYGIYAAN
+1085 EEDSYGIYA
-1097 DFTISGGAVTATGGD
+1097 
-1112 SEEDSFGIYADNDFT
+1112 DNNLT
-1127 ISGGAVNATGGDGVE
+1127 ISGGAVNATGGDSEE
-1142 DSYGINAYDVTIS
+1142 DSYGISAYDVTIS
-1155 GGDVTATGGTVNA
+1155 GGDVTATGGD
-1168 TSEDGEEDSYG
+1168 SEEDNYG
-1179 IYAANDFTISGGAV
+1179 IYAYNNVTITNGDV
-1193 TATGG
+1193 TATSG
-1198 DSAEDSY
+1198 DSGDYSC

-1211 VTITGGTVTAE
+1211 GNIDVSGGTVIAQGGDSVDNSDGICVSKNGITISGGEVTTTGGDTE
-1222 GGTAGEKSAGI
+1222 GRSCGI
-1233 DIVALTISG
+1233 DADRITINGGVFTATGRTGTEGSYGIYTDALTITG

-1250 TSGVYGSSKECK
+1250 ISGVYGSSEDCK
-1262 ITIAPQTDQQI
+1262 VTIAPQTDQQI
-1273 AVLLGESETAAAAIA
+1273 AVLLGESETAAAAIV

-1294 ETEITS
+1294 KTEITS
-1300 HVNNSGKYFHSEVV
+1300 QVNNSGKYFHSEVV

-1322 EFTIIFDAAGGTT
+1322 EFTITFDAAGGTT

-1356 YNFLGWYTA
+1356 YDFLGWYTA

-1421 EISQAQPGD
+1421 EIGQAQPGD

-1650 WYNNAVSTLSNAGIL
+1650 WYNSAVSTLSNAGIL

-1779 QEAINAHAYTMHTD
+1779 QEATNAHAYTMHTD

>member
-25 ATGGEETES
+25 AAGGEQKSYVALGDSITTGYGLAENETGFAKQVADSNGYTLTNLAQDGATSSMLLTSLSNSEVSSAIASADLITVTIGGNDLMDALYAYLAEEYNKQNSDTPITAEDVKASLAGTLSEISQVAMLSLAASKIPDFPHSTAANTALSTFATNFSSIISAIKAANSTAQLIVVNQYNPYGHLTTGTGVLSLDLSAIDTAVQALNTVISSSAES
-34 PSDNSQT
+34 AGYTVADVYTKFKEAESNPCNASVSLPSINLDFHP
-41 NATIHVGGVALSST
+41 NATGHGLIADTISALLTDEGGSEDPEVSGPIFVGGVELTGSKESPA
-55 NGAEVYATTNDS
+55 YATTND
-67 GIVTTQ
+67 
-73 DASADN
+73 
-79 YNIMWD
+79 
-85 GETLTL
+85 
-91 NGATI
+91 NGA
-96 TQGANSGAAICR
+96 
-108 YGALNIVL
+108 
-116 MGDNK
+116 
-121 VEGPGAEDSMGIR
+121 
-134 VADGNLTIGGEGS
+134 
-147 LKVSG
+147 
-152 GSSIFGPNPTTLS
+152 
-165 IGIYV
+165 
-170 DGEYNITIND
+170 
-180 CTIETEG
+180 
-187 SAVTSGSSYGI
+187 VTKI
-198 FSEFG
+198 
-203 SVIVND
+203 
-209 ATVTA
+209 
-214 TGSTGTSSF
+214 
-223 GICAGSGSVSVEA
+223 
-236 YGGAAS
+236 
-242 VNSYGIYVRNETGNV
+242 
-257 SVTGGSVTASY
+257 
-268 DNEDFATVSGV
+268 
-279 EFGDGYGIYAGGS
+279 
-292 VSGENGT
+292 
-299 VNAYGA
+299 
-305 PATGDNSDSYGI
+305 
-317 YAQSFTV
+317 
-324 NSAATSVMANGGAAS
+324 
-339 GESCG
+339 
-344 IYTTGNI
+344 
-351 NVNAGTVEASG
+351 
-362 DTAGGNSRGIYTG
+362 
-375 GDVEIDALYSGG
+375 
-387 VTASGGSRGIEA
+387 
-399 AGSVTITNGS
+399 
-409 VTATA
+409 
-414 TATDG
+414 TDG
-419 TSYTDSYGIYAGNGI
+419 DFVPAEN
-434 TISDDADGVEANG
+434 NW
-447 GAASGSS
+447 
-454 CGIYANSGDI
+454 
-464 TISGGTVGANGGQA
+464 
-478 GDNSYGL
+478 
-485 RAGDNSSINITG
+485 NI
-497 GEITAYGNSAAIG
+497 
-510 GKYSVLGDAAGTAGD
+510 
-525 NAGSAGNITDTT
+525 
-537 NLNDCKYI
+537 
-545 SITVTQT
+545 Q
-552 PNIYVGG
+552 
-559 VGLYGDKN
+559 
-567 SNTIAYAK
+567 
-575 TDGSGKVS
+575 
-583 TEGAVAG
+583 
-590 DYNIMWDGATLTLKG
+590 WDGATLTLKG
-605 AKITTIDETSDYGL
+605 AKITTIAKTSDYNL

-643 TGPDVSLGGDSS
+643 TGPGTSADFVN
-655 SYGIHV
+655 SYGI
-661 YAVDAEVTLTISG
+661 YVDSEVILTISG
-674 SGSLT
+674 SGSLA
-679 ATGGDA
+679 ATGSDA
-685 TPNSGG
+685 TQNSGG
-691 KSYGIYTWGD
+691 GSYGIYTWGD

-777 SGNNTT
+777 SGDSAM
-783 SCGIYGSSLSGGVII
+783 SCGIYGGDWLNDNVII
-798 SGGAVTA
+798 SGGTVEA
-805 TGGTFTSA
+805 TGGTFTSTSADTEANA
-813 GTTANVESYGIYTPN
+813 GSYGIYGAGLDGTV
-828 SGIEISGGTVTA
+828 ISGGTVTA
-840 TGGNG
+840 SGGSG
-845 ALGRGVYLDP
+845 ALGGDISLDP
-855 EGTSIAVTAGQDAD
+855 EGNASIQSIQVKTGQGAG
-869 SATEIIGSPFVWAED
+869 SATEIIGSPFVLSGD
-884 LTDLVSG
+884 ITDLVSG
-891 AKYFH
+891 AQYFH
-896 SESQELEGDIYVG
+896 SESQTLEGNIFVG
-909 GVGLTSTEAT
+909 GIGLTGTTDNPA
-919 PTYAKTDEY
+919 YAKTGAD
-928 GTVSTE
+928 GAVATE
-934 GATADNYNIK
+934 GANANDYNIK
-944 WDGETLTL
+944 WDGSTLTL
-952 KGATITQDAWR
+952 NNAAITQGALG
-963 GAAIWYCRDSDLNI
+963 GAAIWYYRDSDLNI

-992 SGASYGIFAWDPNE
+992 SGASYGIFAWYPNE
-1006 LIDLTISGDG
+1006 RIDLTISGDG

-1048 TGGDGAEDSYGI
+1048 TGGDGA
-1060 YAYDVTISGGDVT
+1060 
-1073 ATGGT
+1073 
-1078 VNATSED
+1078 
-1085 GEEDSYGIYAAN
+1085 
-1097 DFTISGGAVTATGGD
+1097 
-1112 SEEDSFGIYADNDFT
+1112 
-1127 ISGGAVNATGGDGVE
+1127 E

-1242 GTITATGN
+1242 GTVTATGN

-1322 EFTIIFDAAGGTT
+1322 EFTITFDAAGGTT

-1376 TADTT
+1376 AADTT

-1421 EISQAQPGD
+1421 EIGQAQPGD

-1493 ISADVINTVTGAYG
+1493 ISADVINTVTGEYG

-1779 QEAINAHAYTMHTD
+1779 QEATNAHAYTMHTD

>member
-25 ATGGEETES
+25 AAGGEQKSYVALGDSITTGYGLDEAQSFAEQIAEQEGYTLNGSLARDGATSTDLLEVVRSEANADTLKNADLITITIGGNDLMNALYAYLAEEYNNKQNSDTPITAADVKASLAGEEEAVVEQTTMLGFAISNISDFQSSSIANSSYNALGYNFVEIIETIREINQNAQLIVVNQYNPYSHLTAGISGLDLSSVISAFDSAVQALNVGISSGEAIAGYTVADVYTKFKEAENNPCNASVS
-34 PSDNSQT
+34 PSINLDFHP
-41 NATIHVGGVALSST
+41 NAAGHGLIADTISALLTDEGGSEDPEVSGSIFVGGVELEGSSGTTAYATTT
-55 NGAEVYATTNDS
+55 NGA
-67 GIVTTQ
+67 VTK
-73 DASADN
+73 DNANENN
-79 YNIMWD
+79 YNI
-85 GETLTL
+85 
-91 NGATI
+91 
-96 TQGANSGAAICR
+96 
-108 YGALNIVL
+108 
-116 MGDNK
+116 K
-121 VEGPGAEDSMGIR
+121 
-134 VADGNLTIGGEGS
+134 
-147 LKVSG
+147 
-152 GSSIFGPNPTTLS
+152 
-165 IGIYV
+165 
-170 DGEYNITIND
+170 
-180 CTIETEG
+180 
-187 SAVTSGSSYGI
+187 
-198 FSEFG
+198 
-203 SVIVND
+203 
-209 ATVTA
+209 
-214 TGSTGTSSF
+214 
-223 GICAGSGSVSVEA
+223 
-236 YGGAAS
+236 
-242 VNSYGIYVRNETGNV
+242 
-257 SVTGGSVTASY
+257 
-268 DNEDFATVSGV
+268 
-279 EFGDGYGIYAGGS
+279 
-292 VSGENGT
+292 
-299 VNAYGA
+299 
-305 PATGDNSDSYGI
+305 
-317 YAQSFTV
+317 
-324 NSAATSVMANGGAAS
+324 
-339 GESCG
+339 
-344 IYTTGNI
+344 
-351 NVNAGTVEASG
+351 
-362 DTAGGNSRGIYTG
+362 
-375 GDVEIDALYSGG
+375 
-387 VTASGGSRGIEA
+387 
-399 AGSVTITNGS
+399 
-409 VTATA
+409 
-414 TATDG
+414 
-419 TSYTDSYGIYAGNGI
+419 
-434 TISDDADGVEANG
+434 
-447 GAASGSS
+447 
-454 CGIYANSGDI
+454 
-464 TISGGTVGANGGQA
+464 
-478 GDNSYGL
+478 
-485 RAGDNSSINITG
+485 
-497 GEITAYGNSAAIG
+497 
-510 GKYSVLGDAAGTAGD
+510 
-525 NAGSAGNITDTT
+525 
-537 NLNDCKYI
+537 
-545 SITVTQT
+545 
-552 PNIYVGG
+552 
-559 VGLYGDKN
+559 
-567 SNTIAYAK
+567 
-575 TDGSGKVS
+575 
-583 TEGAVAG
+583 
-590 DYNIMWDGATLTLKG
+590 WDGATLTLKG
-605 AKITTIDETSDYGL
+605 AEITTIAETPDDYL
-619 AQSAAIYYDEATDLE
+619 PQSAAICYDEATDLE

-643 TGPDVSLGGDSS
+643 TGPDVSSVGDSS

-661 YAVDAEVTLTISG
+661 DDEVTLTISG

-685 TPNSGG
+685 PAVYGG
-691 KSYGIYTWGD
+691 ESYGIYTWGD
-701 AIITSGTVTA
+701 AIITSGSLTA

-721 GIYARHN
+721 GIYATGH

-740 GSVTEGSDGS
+740 GAVTSSEEDGG
-750 DAGSGI
+750 DASSGI
-756 HADVVTISGGTVN
+756 HADVVTISGGEVT
-769 ATGGAVTS
+769 AKGGAVTS

-783 SCGIYGSSLSGGVII
+783 SCGIYGSSFYGGVII

-805 TGGTFTSA
+805 TG
-813 GTTANVESYGIYTPN
+813 TTANAESYGIYTPN
-828 SGIEISGGTVTA
+828 SDIEISGGTVTA
-840 TGGNG
+840 TGDTG
-845 ALGRGVYLDP
+845 ALGGDVYLDP
-855 EGTSIAVTAGQDAD
+855 EGNASIQSIQVEAGQDAD
-869 SATEIIGSPFVWAED
+869 KATEIIGSPFV
-884 LTDLVSG
+884 LSRGITDLVSG

-896 SESQELEGDIYVG
+896 SESQTLVGDIFVG

-919 PTYAKTDEY
+919 PTYAKTDEN

-952 KGATITQDAWR
+952 KGATITQGALG
-963 GAAIWYCRDSDLNI
+963 GAAIWYYRGSDLNI

-992 SGASYGIFAWDPNE
+992 SGASYGIFAYGPTE

-1023 GTVSESCGIYTDNL
+1023 GTVSGSFGICTDNL
-1037 IVQSGTGTVNA
+1037 IVQSGTVNA

-1060 YAYDVTISGGDVT
+1060 SAYDVTISGGDVT
-1073 ATGGT
+1073 ATGGD
-1078 VNATSED
+1078 S
-1085 GEEDSYGIYAAN
+1085 EEDNYGIYAYN
-1097 DFTISGGAVTATGGD
+1097 
-1112 SEEDSFGIYADNDFT
+1112 N
-1127 ISGGAVNATGGDGVE
+1127 
-1142 DSYGINAYDVTIS
+1142 VTITN
-1155 GGDVTATGGTVNA
+1155 GDVTAT
-1168 TSEDGEEDSYG
+1168 S
-1179 IYAANDFTISGGAV
+1179 
-1193 TATGG
+1193 G
-1198 DSAEDSY
+1198 DSGDYSC

-1211 VTITGGTVTAE
+1211 GNIDVSGGTVIAQGGDSVDNSDGICVSKNGITISGGEVTTTGGDTE
-1222 GGTAGEKSAGI
+1222 GRSCGI
-1233 DIVALTISG
+1233 DADRITINGGVFTATGRTGTEGSYGIYTDALTITG

-1250 TSGVYGSSKECK
+1250 ISGVYGSSEDCK
-1262 ITIAPQTDQQI
+1262 VTIAPQTDQQI
-1273 AVLLGESETAAAAIA
+1273 EVLLGESETAAAAIV

-1294 ETEITS
+1294 KTEITS
-1300 HVNNSGKYFHSEVV
+1300 QVNNSGKYFHSEVV

-1322 EFTIIFDAAGGTT
+1322 EFTITFDAAGGTT

-1356 YNFLGWYTA
+1356 YDFLGWYTA

-1430 TITIDMNG
+1430 TITIDMSG

-1779 QEAINAHAYTMHTD
+1779 QEATNAHAYTMHTD

-1804 LLPNRDW
+1804 RLPNRDW

>member
-25 ATGGEETES
+25 AAGGEQKSYVALGDSITTGYGLEENETGFARQVADSNGYTLTNLAQNGATSSMLFASLSGSEVS
-34 PSDNSQT
+34 SAIASADLITITIGGNDLMNALYAYLAKEYNTKNGTDITAEDVKASLAGTHSEIQQSTMLILAASKISDFLQSTEATTALGAFTTNFTNIISAIKGNNSSAEIIVVNQYNPYSRLSTGNLLDLSALDSAVQALNTAISSGATAGYTVADVYTAFEEATENPCNASVSLPSINLDFHP
-41 NATIHVGGVALSST
+41 NAAGHSLIADTISALLTDEGGSEDPEVSGPIFVGGVELTGSKESPA
-55 NGAEVYATTNDS
+55 YATTNDS
-67 GIVTTQ
+67 GAVTKIT
-73 DASADN
+73 DGDFVPAEN
-79 YNIMWD
+79 NWNIQWD
-85 GETLTL
+85 GATLTL
-91 NGATI
+91 NGAAI
-96 TQGANSGAAICR
+96 THGSDNNAAI
-108 YGALNIVL
+108 YYDEETDLKIVL
-116 MGDNK
+116 EGDNT
-121 VEGPGAEDSMGIR
+121 VTGPG
-134 VADGNLTIGGEGS
+134 
-147 LKVSG
+147 
-152 GSSIFGPNPTTLS
+152 
-165 IGIYV
+165 
-170 DGEYNITIND
+170 
-180 CTIETEG
+180 
-187 SAVTSGSSYGI
+187 TSNN
-198 FSEFG
+198 F
-203 SVIVND
+203 
-209 ATVTA
+209 
-214 TGSTGTSSF
+214 
-223 GICAGSGSVSVEA
+223 
-236 YGGAAS
+236 
-242 VNSYGIYVRNETGNV
+242 VNSYGIYV
-257 SVTGGSVTASY
+257 Y
-268 DNEDFATVSGV
+268 
-279 EFGDGYGIYAGGS
+279 
-292 VSGENGT
+292 
-299 VNAYGA
+299 
-305 PATGDNSDSYGI
+305 
-317 YAQSFTV
+317 
-324 NSAATSVMANGGAAS
+324 
-339 GESCG
+339 
-344 IYTTGNI
+344 
-351 NVNAGTVEASG
+351 
-362 DTAGGNSRGIYTG
+362 
-375 GDVEIDALYSGG
+375 
-387 VTASGGSRGIEA
+387 
-399 AGSVTITNGS
+399 
-409 VTATA
+409 
-414 TATDG
+414 
-419 TSYTDSYGIYAGNGI
+419 
-434 TISDDADGVEANG
+434 SDDSEV
-447 GAASGSS
+447 
-454 CGIYANSGDI
+454 
-464 TISGGTVGANGGQA
+464 
-478 GDNSYGL
+478 
-485 RAGDNSSINITG
+485 
-497 GEITAYGNSAAIG
+497 
-510 GKYSVLGDAAGTAGD
+510 
-525 NAGSAGNITDTT
+525 
-537 NLNDCKYI
+537 
-545 SITVTQT
+545 
-552 PNIYVGG
+552 
-559 VGLYGDKN
+559 
-567 SNTIAYAK
+567 
-575 TDGSGKVS
+575 
-583 TEGAVAG
+583 
-590 DYNIMWDGATLTLKG
+590 
-605 AKITTIDETSDYGL
+605 
-619 AQSAAIYYDEATDLE
+619 
-634 IVLEEDNTV
+634 
-643 TGPDVSLGGDSS
+643 
-655 SYGIHV
+655 
-661 YAVDAEVTLTISG
+661 VTLTISG
-674 SGSLT
+674 SGSLA

-685 TPNSGG
+685 ATYSGE
-691 KSYGIYTWGD
+691 SYGIYTGGNV
-701 AIITSGTVTA
+701 IITGGDVTA
-711 TGGAAEFQSH
+711 TGGAAEFQSY
-721 GIYARHN
+721 GIYARLN
-728 VTISG
+728 ATISG

-740 GSVTEGSDGS
+740 GAVTSSEEDGG
-750 DAGSGI
+750 DASSGI
-756 HADVVTISGGTVN
+756 HADVVTISGGTVI
-769 ATGGAVTS
+769 AQGSAVTS
-777 SGNNTT
+777 SGDNAR
-783 SCGIYGSSLSGGVII
+783 SCGIYGSSLYGGVII
-798 SGGAVTA
+798 SGGAVTATGGTFNSTGTDTEADAGSYGIYTPNSGIEISGGTVTA

-855 EGTSIAVTAGQDAD
+855 EGNASIQSIQVKAGQDAD
-869 SATEIIGSPFVWAED
+869 SATKIIGSPFVLPED
-884 LTDLVSG
+884 ITNLVSG
-891 AKYFH
+891 AQYFH
-896 SESQELEGDIYVG
+896 SESQALEGNIFVG
-909 GVGLTSTEAT
+909 GVGLTSSEGNPA
-919 PTYAKTDEY
+919 YAKT
-928 GTVSTE
+928 GTNGAVTTE
-934 GATADNYNIK
+934 GANANDYSIK
-944 WDGETLTL
+944 WDGATLTL
-952 KGATITQDAWR
+952 NNATITQGALG
-963 GAAIWYCRDSDLNI
+963 GAAIWYYRGSDLNI
-977 ALVGTNTVTGPSGSG
+977 DLVGTNTVTGPSGSG

-1023 GTVSESCGIYTDNL
+1023 GTVSESYGICTDNL
-1037 IVQSGTGTVNA
+1037 IVQSGTVNA
-1048 TGGDGAEDSYGI
+1048 TGGDVNATGEDGEEDSYGI
-1060 YAYDVTISGGDVT
+1060 YAYNDVTISGGAVT

-1085 GEEDSYGIYAAN
+1085 GEEDSYGIYADN
-1097 DFTISGGAVTATGGD
+1097 DLTISGGT
-1112 SEEDSFGIYADNDFT
+1112 
-1127 ISGGAVNATGGDGVE
+1127 VNATGGDSAE
-1142 DSYGINAYDVTIS
+1142 DSYGISAYDVTIS
-1155 GGDVTATGGTVNA
+1155 RGDVTATGGTVTA
-1168 TSEDGEEDSYG
+1168 TSEDG
-1179 IYAANDFTISGGAV
+1179 
-1193 TATGG
+1193 
-1198 DSAEDSY
+1198 AEDSY

-1211 VTITGGTVTAE
+1211 VTIYGGAVNATGRDSAEDSYGIYVDYVTINGGTVTAE
-1222 GGTAGEKSAGI
+1222 GGTAEVKSAGI
-1233 DIVALTISG
+1233 DIVTLVISG
-1242 GTITATGN
+1242 GTVTATGN
-1250 TSGVYGSSKECK
+1250 TSGVYADYDGKR
-1262 ITIAPQTDQQI
+1262 ITIDPQTDQQI
-1273 AVLLGESETAAAAIA
+1273 AVLLGESETAAAAIE

-1294 ETEITS
+1294 ETEITGL
-1300 HVNNSGKYFHSEVV
+1300 VNNTGKYFHSEVV
-1314 GITPPEPE
+1314 GTTPPEPE
-1322 EFTIIFDAAGGTT
+1322 EFTITFDAAGGTT

-1356 YNFLGWYTA
+1356 YDFLGWYTA
-1365 GGDRVTTDTVF
+1365 GGDRVTTGTVF
-1376 TADTT
+1376 AADTT

-1421 EISQAQPGD
+1421 EIGQAQPGD

-1779 QEAINAHAYTMHTD
+1779 QEATNAHAYTMHTD
-1793 QEDAPYEIWTE
+1793 QEDAPYEVWTE

>member
-25 ATGGEETES
+25 AAGGEQKS
-34 PSDNSQT
+34 Y
-41 NATIHVGGVALSST
+41 VALGDSITTGYGLAENETGFAKQVADSNGYTLTNLAQDGATSSMLLT
-55 NGAEVYATTNDS
+55 SLSNSEVSSA
-67 GIVTTQ
+67 I
-73 DASADN
+73 ASAD
-79 YNIMWD
+79 
-85 GETLTL
+85 L
-91 NGATI
+91 I
-96 TQGANSGAAICR
+96 T
-108 YGALNIVL
+108 V
-116 MGDNK
+116 
-121 VEGPGAEDSMGIR
+121 
-134 VADGNLTIGGEGS
+134 TIGG
-147 LKVSG
+147 
-152 GSSIFGPNPTTLS
+152 
-165 IGIYV
+165 
-170 DGEYNITIND
+170 ND
-180 CTIETEG
+180 L
-187 SAVTSGSSYGI
+187 
-198 FSEFG
+198 
-203 SVIVND
+203 
-209 ATVTA
+209 
-214 TGSTGTSSF
+214 
-223 GICAGSGSVSVEA
+223 
-236 YGGAAS
+236 
-242 VNSYGIYVRNETGNV
+242 
-257 SVTGGSVTASY
+257 
-268 DNEDFATVSGV
+268 
-279 EFGDGYGIYAGGS
+279 
-292 VSGENGT
+292 
-299 VNAYGA
+299 
-305 PATGDNSDSYGI
+305 
-317 YAQSFTV
+317 
-324 NSAATSVMANGGAAS
+324 M
-339 GESCG
+339 
-344 IYTTGNI
+344 
-351 NVNAGTVEASG
+351 
-362 DTAGGNSRGIYTG
+362 
-375 GDVEIDALYSGG
+375 DALY
-387 VTASGGSRGIEA
+387 AYLAEEY
-399 AGSVTITNGS
+399 NKQ
-409 VTATA
+409 
-414 TATDG
+414 
-419 TSYTDSYGIYAGNGI
+419 N
-434 TISDDADGVEANG
+434 SD
-447 GAASGSS
+447 
-454 CGIYANSGDI
+454 
-464 TISGGTVGANGGQA
+464 TP
-478 GDNSYGL
+478 
-485 RAGDNSSINITG
+485 
-497 GEITAYGNSAAIG
+497 ITAEDV
-510 GKYSVLGDAAGTAGD
+510 KVLLAGE
-525 NAGSAGNITDTT
+525 
-537 NLNDCKYI
+537 
-545 SITVTQT
+545 
-552 PNIYVGG
+552 
-559 VGLYGDKN
+559 
-567 SNTIAYAK
+567 
-575 TDGSGKVS
+575 
-583 TEGAVAG
+583 EGAVAEQITMLVFAISNISDFQSSSIANSAYDTLWDNFVEIIETIREINQNAQLIVVNQYNPYSHLTTGISGLDLSSVISAFDSAVQALNVGISLGEAIAGYTVADVYTKFEQAESNPCNASVSPSINLDFHPNATGHGLIADTISALLTDEGGSEDPEVSGSIFVGGVELEGGG
-590 DYNIMWDGATLTLKG
+590 DTTAYAVTNNGAVTTDNADENHYNIKWDGQTLTLKG

-634 IVLEEDNTV
+634 IVLVDANTV
-643 TGPDVSLGGDSS
+643 TGPGTSADFVN
-655 SYGIHV
+655 SYGI
-661 YAVDAEVTLTISG
+661 YVDSEVTLTISG

-691 KSYGIYTWGD
+691 ESYGIYTWGD

-721 GIYARHN
+721 GIYATGH

-740 GSVTEGSDGS
+740 GAVTSSEEDGG
-750 DAGSGI
+750 DASSGI
-756 HADVVTISGGTVN
+756 YANIVTISGGEVT
-769 ATGGAVTS
+769 AKGGAVTS
-777 SGNNTT
+777 SGDNAR
-783 SCGIYGSSLSGGVII
+783 SCGIYGGDWLNDNVII
-798 SGGAVTA
+798 SGGTVEA
-805 TGGTFTSA
+805 TGGTFTSTSTDTEANA
-813 GTTANVESYGIYTPN
+813 GSYGIYGAGFYGTV
-828 SGIEISGGTVTA
+828 ISGGTVTA
-840 TGGNG
+840 SGGSG
-845 ALGRGVYLDP
+845 ALGGDIYLDP
-855 EGTSIAVTAGQDAD
+855 EGNASIQSIQVKAGQDAD
-869 SATEIIGSPFVWAED
+869 SATEIIGSPFVLPED
-884 LTDLVSG
+884 ITDLVSG
-891 AKYFH
+891 AQYFH
-896 SESQELEGDIYVG
+896 SESQTLEGNIFVG
-909 GVGLTSTEAT
+909 GIGLTGTTDNPA
-919 PTYAKTDEY
+919 YAKTGAD
-928 GTVSTE
+928 GAVTTE
-934 GATADNYNIK
+934 GANANDYNIK
-944 WDGETLTL
+944 WDGSTLTL
-952 KGATITQDAWR
+952 NNATITQGALG
-963 GAAIWYCRDSDLNI
+963 GAAIWYYRDSDLNI
-977 ALVGTNTVTGPSGSG
+977 ALVGANTVTGPSGSG
-992 SGASYGIFAWDPNE
+992 SGASDGIFARDPNE
-1006 LIDLTISGDG
+1006 LIDLTISGSG

-1023 GTVSESCGIYTDNL
+1023 GTVSESYGIRTDNL

-1048 TGGDGAEDSYGI
+1048 TGGDGAEDSHGI
-1060 YAYDVTISGGDVT
+1060 YARHNVTISGGDVT

-1085 GEEDSYGIYAAN
+1085 GAEDSYGIYAAN

-1112 SEEDSFGIYADNDFT
+1112 SEEDSFGIYADND
-1127 ISGGAVNATGGDGVE
+1127 
-1142 DSYGINAYDVTIS
+1142 VTITN
-1155 GGDVTATGGTVNA
+1155 GDVTATSGDSADYSCGIYADHGNIDVSGGTVIARGGDSGDNSDGICVSKDGITISGGEVTTTGGDTEGRSCGIDADSITINGGVFTA
-1168 TSEDGEEDSYG
+1168 TGGTGTEGSYG
-1179 IYAANDFTISGGAV
+1179 IY
-1193 TATGG
+1193 TG
-1198 DSAEDSY
+1198 
-1205 GIYADY
+1205 
-1211 VTITGGTVTAE
+1211 
-1222 GGTAGEKSAGI
+1222 
-1233 DIVALTISG
+1233 ALTITG

-1273 AVLLGESETAAAAIA
+1273 AVLLGESETAAAAIV

-1322 EFTIIFDAAGGTT
+1322 EFTITFDAAGGTT

-1356 YNFLGWYTA
+1356 YDFLGWYTA

-1421 EISQAQPGD
+1421 EIGQAQPGD

-1650 WYNNAVSTLSNAGIL
+1650 WYNSAVSTLSNAGIL

-1693 ASYDGGNRFPDI
+1693 ASYDGGNCFPDI

-1779 QEAINAHAYTMHTD
+1779 QEATNAHAYTMHTD

-1821 HAGGENATA
+1821 HAGGEHATA

>member
-1 MRKRILSTLLALC
+1 MEGRPPCAGRSKGRGKENHHKRRNETMRKRILSTLLALC

-25 ATGGEETES
+25 AAGGEQKSYVALGDSITTGYGLAENETGFAKQVADSNGYTLTNLAQDGATSTDLLEVVKS
-34 PSDNSQT
+34 EANADTLKNADLITVTIGGNDLMNALYAYLAEEYNNKQNSDTPITAADVKASLAGTLSEIPQVAMLSFAASKIPDFPDSTAANTALSTFATNFSSIISAIKGNNSSAEIIVVNQYNPYSRLSTGNLLDLSALDSAVQALNTAISSGATAGYTVADVYTAFEEATENPCNASVSLPSINLDFHP
-41 NATIHVGGVALSST
+41 NAAGHSLIASTISALLTDEGGSEDPEVSGSIFVGGVELEGSSGTTAYATTT
-55 NGAEVYATTNDS
+55 NGA
-67 GIVTTQ
+67 VTK
-73 DASADN
+73 DNANENN
-79 YNIMWD
+79 YNI
-85 GETLTL
+85 
-91 NGATI
+91 
-96 TQGANSGAAICR
+96 
-108 YGALNIVL
+108 
-116 MGDNK
+116 K
-121 VEGPGAEDSMGIR
+121 
-134 VADGNLTIGGEGS
+134 
-147 LKVSG
+147 
-152 GSSIFGPNPTTLS
+152 
-165 IGIYV
+165 
-170 DGEYNITIND
+170 
-180 CTIETEG
+180 
-187 SAVTSGSSYGI
+187 
-198 FSEFG
+198 
-203 SVIVND
+203 
-209 ATVTA
+209 
-214 TGSTGTSSF
+214 
-223 GICAGSGSVSVEA
+223 
-236 YGGAAS
+236 
-242 VNSYGIYVRNETGNV
+242 
-257 SVTGGSVTASY
+257 
-268 DNEDFATVSGV
+268 
-279 EFGDGYGIYAGGS
+279 
-292 VSGENGT
+292 
-299 VNAYGA
+299 
-305 PATGDNSDSYGI
+305 
-317 YAQSFTV
+317 
-324 NSAATSVMANGGAAS
+324 
-339 GESCG
+339 
-344 IYTTGNI
+344 
-351 NVNAGTVEASG
+351 
-362 DTAGGNSRGIYTG
+362 
-375 GDVEIDALYSGG
+375 
-387 VTASGGSRGIEA
+387 
-399 AGSVTITNGS
+399 
-409 VTATA
+409 
-414 TATDG
+414 
-419 TSYTDSYGIYAGNGI
+419 
-434 TISDDADGVEANG
+434 
-447 GAASGSS
+447 
-454 CGIYANSGDI
+454 
-464 TISGGTVGANGGQA
+464 
-478 GDNSYGL
+478 
-485 RAGDNSSINITG
+485 
-497 GEITAYGNSAAIG
+497 
-510 GKYSVLGDAAGTAGD
+510 
-525 NAGSAGNITDTT
+525 
-537 NLNDCKYI
+537 
-545 SITVTQT
+545 
-552 PNIYVGG
+552 
-559 VGLYGDKN
+559 
-567 SNTIAYAK
+567 
-575 TDGSGKVS
+575 
-583 TEGAVAG
+583 
-590 DYNIMWDGATLTLKG
+590 WDGATLTLKG
-605 AKITTIDETSDYGL
+605 AEITTIAETPDYNL
-619 AQSAAIYYDEATDLE
+619 PQSAAICYDEATDLE
-634 IVLEEDNTV
+634 IVLEGDNTV
-643 TGPDVSLGGDSS
+643 TGPDASSGGDSS

-661 YAVDAEVTLTISG
+661 DDEVTLTISG

-685 TPNSGG
+685 PAVYGG
-691 KSYGIYTWGD
+691 VSYGIYTWGNV
-701 AIITSGTVTA
+701 IITGGDVTA
-711 TGGAAEFQSH
+711 TGRAAEFQSH
-721 GIYARHN
+721 GIYATGHA
-728 VTISG
+728 TISG

-740 GSVTEGSDGS
+740 GAVTSSEEDGG
-750 DAGSGI
+750 DASSGI
-756 HADVVTISGGTVN
+756 CADIVTISGGTVI
-769 ATGGAVTS
+769 AQGGAVTS

-783 SCGIYGSSLSGGVII
+783 SCGIYGSSLYGGVII

-805 TGGTFTSA
+805 TG
-813 GTTANVESYGIYTPN
+813 TTANAESYGIYTPN
-828 SGIEISGGTVTA
+828 SDIEISGGTVTA
-840 TGGNG
+840 TGDTG
-845 ALGRGVYLDP
+845 ALGRAIYLDP
-855 EGTSIAVTAGQDAD
+855 EGNASIQSIQVKTGQDAN
-869 SATEIIGSPFVWAED
+869 SATEIIGSPFV
-884 LTDLVSG
+884 LSRGITDLVSG
-891 AKYFH
+891 DKYFH
-896 SESQELEGDIYVG
+896 SESQTLEGDIFVG
-909 GVGLTSTEAT
+909 GVGLTGAADA
-919 PTYAKTDEY
+919 PAYAKT
-928 GTVSTE
+928 GTNGAVTTE
-934 GATADNYNIK
+934 GANANDYNIK
-944 WDGETLTL
+944 WDGSTLTL
-952 KGATITQDAWR
+952 NNATITQGALG
-963 GAAIWYCRDSDLNI
+963 GAAIWYYRGSDLNI
-977 ALVGTNTVTGPSGSG
+977 DLVGTNTVTGPSGSG

-1023 GTVSESCGIYTDNL
+1023 GTVSESYGICTDNL
-1037 IVQSGTGTVNA
+1037 IVQSGTVNA
-1048 TGGDGAEDSYGI
+1048 TGGDVNATGEDGEEDSYGI
-1060 YAYDVTISGGDVT
+1060 YAYNDVTISGGAVT

-1085 GEEDSYGIYAAN
+1085 GEEDSYGIYA
-1097 DFTISGGAVTATGGD
+1097 
-1112 SEEDSFGIYADNDFT
+1112 DNDLT
-1127 ISGGAVNATGGDGVE
+1127 ISGGAVNATGGDSGE
-1142 DSYGINAYDVTIS
+1142 DSYGISAYDVTIS
-1155 GGDVTATGGTVNA
+1155 RGDVTATGGTVTA

-1179 IYAANDFTISGGAV
+1179 IYADYVTINGGAV
-1193 TATGG
+1193 NATGR

-1205 GIYADY
+1205 GIYVDY
-1211 VTITGGTVTAE
+1211 VTINGGTVTAE
-1222 GGTAGEKSAGI
+1222 GGTAEVKSAGI
-1233 DIVALTISG
+1233 DIVTLVISG
-1242 GTITATGN
+1242 GTVTATGN
-1250 TSGVYGSSKECK
+1250 TSGVYAVYEDGE
-1262 ITIAPQTDQQI
+1262 ITVSPQGDQQI
-1273 AVLLGESETAAAAIA
+1273 AVLLGESETAAAAIV

-1300 HVNNSGKYFHSEVV
+1300 QVNNSGKYFHSEVV

-1322 EFTIIFDAAGGTT
+1322 EFTITFDAAGGTT

-1356 YNFLGWYTA
+1356 YDFLGWYTA

-1421 EISQAQPGD
+1421 EINQAQPGD

-1779 QEAINAHAYTMHTD
+1779 QEATNAHAYTMHTD

>member
-41 NATIHVGGVALSST
+41 NATIHVGGVRLTGTAGTPAYATTT
-55 NGAEVYATTNDS
+55 NGAVTTDSADEDNYNIKWDGATLTLKGATITAGHQFTYQIGGSYSISGSAAIYYEGGSDINIALEGNNTVTGPSTETGSETAGGSYGIFACAPLPSSLDDLIDLTISGDGTLEVAGGAAYPGEGSCGIYADQLVIDSGTVQAAGGPVQEKQIGENTFVFGESYGIYTLGGVTINDGTVTAAGGERETGTSTSSYGIQAYGPITINGGTVTARGSTLALDIYSGDGFFVQVNPPENKAIAVTSSNSIDGNNAEAIDGSPFNNNTNITEYIEDYTRYIHSEVRDLSSPDPNPPTNHEIYVGGVGLTGTAGMPAYATTNDS
-67 GIVTTQ
+67 GTVTTQ

-79 YNIMWD
+79 YNIKWD
-85 GETLTL
+85 GEALTL
-91 NGATI
+91 KGATI
-96 TQGANSGAAICR
+96 TQGSH
-108 YGALNIVL
+108 
-116 MGDNK
+116 
-121 VEGPGAEDSMGIR
+121 
-134 VADGNLTIGGEGS
+134 
-147 LKVSG
+147 
-152 GSSIFGPNPTTLS
+152 
-165 IGIYV
+165 
-170 DGEYNITIND
+170 
-180 CTIETEG
+180 
-187 SAVTSGSSYGI
+187 
-198 FSEFG
+198 
-203 SVIVND
+203 
-209 ATVTA
+209 
-214 TGSTGTSSF
+214 
-223 GICAGSGSVSVEA
+223 
-236 YGGAAS
+236 
-242 VNSYGIYVRNETGNV
+242 
-257 SVTGGSVTASY
+257 
-268 DNEDFATVSGV
+268 
-279 EFGDGYGIYAGGS
+279 
-292 VSGENGT
+292 EN
-299 VNAYGA
+299 
-305 PATGDNSDSYGI
+305 
-317 YAQSFTV
+317 
-324 NSAATSVMANGGAAS
+324 
-339 GESCG
+339 
-344 IYTTGNI
+344 
-351 NVNAGTVEASG
+351 
-362 DTAGGNSRGIYTG
+362 
-375 GDVEIDALYSGG
+375 
-387 VTASGGSRGIEA
+387 
-399 AGSVTITNGS
+399 
-409 VTATA
+409 
-414 TATDG
+414 
-419 TSYTDSYGIYAGNGI
+419 
-434 TISDDADGVEANG
+434 
-447 GAASGSS
+447 
-454 CGIYANSGDI
+454 
-464 TISGGTVGANGGQA
+464 
-478 GDNSYGL
+478 
-485 RAGDNSSINITG
+485 
-497 GEITAYGNSAAIG
+497 
-510 GKYSVLGDAAGTAGD
+510 
-525 NAGSAGNITDTT
+525 
-537 NLNDCKYI
+537 
-545 SITVTQT
+545 
-552 PNIYVGG
+552 
-559 VGLYGDKN
+559 
-567 SNTIAYAK
+567 
-575 TDGSGKVS
+575 
-583 TEGAVAG
+583 
-590 DYNIMWDGATLTLKG
+590 
-605 AKITTIDETSDYGL
+605 
-619 AQSAAIYYDEATDLE
+619 AAIYYDEATDLK
-634 IVLEEDNTV
+634 IVLEGDNTV
-643 TGPDVSLGGDSS
+643 TGPDASSGGGSS
-655 SYGIHV
+655 SDGIHV
-661 YAVDAEVTLTISG
+661 VDDEVTLTISG
-674 SGSLT
+674 SGSLA

-685 TPNSGG
+685 PQTSGG
-691 KSYGIYTWGD
+691 ESRGIYTWGD
-701 AIITSGTVTA
+701 AIITSGTVEATGGDATQTSGGVSYGIYAQGNVIITGGDVTA
-711 TGGAAEFQSH
+711 TGRAAEFQSH
-721 GIYARHN
+721 GIYARLN
-728 VTISG
+728 ATISG

-740 GSVTEGSDGS
+740 GAVTSSEEDGD
-750 DAGSGI
+750 DASSGI
-756 HADVVTISGGTVN
+756 CADIVTISGGEVT
-769 ATGGAVTS
+769 ATGGTVTS
-777 SGNNTT
+777 SGDNAR
-783 SCGIYGSSLSGGVII
+783 SCGIYGSSMYGGVII
-798 SGGAVTA
+798 SGGTVTA
-805 TGGTFTSA
+805 T

-855 EGTSIAVTAGQDAD
+855 EGTSIAVTAGQDAN
-869 SATEIIGSPFVWAED
+869 SATEIIGSPFV
-884 LTDLVSG
+884 LSRGITDLVSD

-896 SESQELEGDIYVG
+896 SESQALEGDIFVG
-909 GVGLTSTEAT
+909 GVGLTSSEGDPA
-919 PTYAKTDEY
+919 YAKTGAD
-928 GTVSTE
+928 GAVTTE
-934 GATADNYNIK
+934 GANANDYNIK
-944 WDGETLTL
+944 WDGSTLTL
-952 KGATITQDAWR
+952 NNATITQGALG
-963 GAAIWYCRDSDLNI
+963 GAAIWYYQDSDLNI

-1006 LIDLTISGDG
+1006 LIDLTISGSG

-1023 GTVSESCGIYTDNL
+1023 GTVSESYGIRTDNL

-1060 YAYDVTISGGDVT
+1060 YAD
-1073 ATGGT
+1073 
-1078 VNATSED
+1078 
-1085 GEEDSYGIYAAN
+1085 
-1097 DFTISGGAVTATGGD
+1097 
-1112 SEEDSFGIYADNDFT
+1112 
-1127 ISGGAVNATGGDGVE
+1127 
-1142 DSYGINAYDVTIS
+1142 
-1155 GGDVTATGGTVNA
+1155 
-1168 TSEDGEEDSYG
+1168 
-1179 IYAANDFTISGGAV
+1179 NDFTISGGAV

-1198 DSAEDSY
+1198 DSAEDSF
-1205 GIYADY
+1205 GIYADND
-1211 VTITGGTVTAE
+1211 VTITNGDVTATSGDSADYSCGIYADHGNIDVSGGTVIARGGDSGDNSDGICVSKDGITISGGEVTTTGGDTEGRSCGIDADSITINGGVFTAT
-1222 GGTAGEKSAGI
+1222 GGTGTEGSYGI
-1233 DIVALTISG
+1233 YTGALTITG

-1322 EFTIIFDAAGGTT
+1322 EFTITFDAAGGTT

-1356 YNFLGWYTA
+1356 YDFLGWYTA

-1376 TADTT
+1376 AADTT

-1421 EISQAQPGD
+1421 EIGQAQPGD

-1493 ISADVINTVTGAYG
+1493 SSADVINTVTGAYG

-1779 QEAINAHAYTMHTD
+1779 QEATNAHAYTMHTD

>member
-1 MRKRILSTLLALC
+1 MSAIDTAVRALNTVISSSAESAGYTVADVYTKFKEAESNPC
-14 LALSLLPASAL
+14 NASVSPSINLDFHPNATGHGLIADTISAL
-25 ATGGEETES
+25 LTDEGGSEDPEVS
-34 PSDNSQT
+34 GS
-41 NATIHVGGVALSST
+41 IFVGGVELTGSKESPA
-55 NGAEVYATTNDS
+55 YATTNDS
-67 GIVTTQ
+67 GAVTKIT
-73 DASADN
+73 DGDFVPAEN
-79 YNIMWD
+79 NWNIQWD
-85 GETLTL
+85 GATLTL
-91 NGATI
+91 NGAAI
-96 TQGANSGAAICR
+96 THGSDNNAAI
-108 YGALNIVL
+108 YYDEETDLKIVL
-116 MGDNK
+116 EGDNT
-121 VEGPGAEDSMGIR
+121 VTGPG
-134 VADGNLTIGGEGS
+134 
-147 LKVSG
+147 
-152 GSSIFGPNPTTLS
+152 
-165 IGIYV
+165 
-170 DGEYNITIND
+170 
-180 CTIETEG
+180 
-187 SAVTSGSSYGI
+187 TSNN
-198 FSEFG
+198 F
-203 SVIVND
+203 
-209 ATVTA
+209 
-214 TGSTGTSSF
+214 
-223 GICAGSGSVSVEA
+223 
-236 YGGAAS
+236 
-242 VNSYGIYVRNETGNV
+242 VNSYGIYV
-257 SVTGGSVTASY
+257 Y
-268 DNEDFATVSGV
+268 
-279 EFGDGYGIYAGGS
+279 
-292 VSGENGT
+292 
-299 VNAYGA
+299 
-305 PATGDNSDSYGI
+305 
-317 YAQSFTV
+317 
-324 NSAATSVMANGGAAS
+324 
-339 GESCG
+339 
-344 IYTTGNI
+344 
-351 NVNAGTVEASG
+351 
-362 DTAGGNSRGIYTG
+362 
-375 GDVEIDALYSGG
+375 
-387 VTASGGSRGIEA
+387 
-399 AGSVTITNGS
+399 
-409 VTATA
+409 
-414 TATDG
+414 
-419 TSYTDSYGIYAGNGI
+419 
-434 TISDDADGVEANG
+434 SDDSEV
-447 GAASGSS
+447 
-454 CGIYANSGDI
+454 
-464 TISGGTVGANGGQA
+464 
-478 GDNSYGL
+478 
-485 RAGDNSSINITG
+485 
-497 GEITAYGNSAAIG
+497 
-510 GKYSVLGDAAGTAGD
+510 
-525 NAGSAGNITDTT
+525 
-537 NLNDCKYI
+537 
-545 SITVTQT
+545 
-552 PNIYVGG
+552 
-559 VGLYGDKN
+559 
-567 SNTIAYAK
+567 
-575 TDGSGKVS
+575 
-583 TEGAVAG
+583 
-590 DYNIMWDGATLTLKG
+590 
-605 AKITTIDETSDYGL
+605 
-619 AQSAAIYYDEATDLE
+619 
-634 IVLEEDNTV
+634 
-643 TGPDVSLGGDSS
+643 
-655 SYGIHV
+655 
-661 YAVDAEVTLTISG
+661 VTLTISG
-674 SGSLT
+674 SGSLA

-685 TPNSGG
+685 ATYSGE
-691 KSYGIYTWGD
+691 SYGIYTGGNV
-701 AIITSGTVTA
+701 IITGGDVTA
-711 TGGAAEFQSH
+711 TGGAAEFQSY
-721 GIYARHN
+721 GIYARLN
-728 VTISG
+728 ATISG

-740 GSVTEGSDGS
+740 GAVTSSEEDGG
-750 DAGSGI
+750 DASSGI
-756 HADVVTISGGTVN
+756 HADVVTISGGTVI
-769 ATGGAVTS
+769 AQGGAVTS

-783 SCGIYGSSLSGGVII
+783 SCGIYGSSLYGGVII

-805 TGGTFTSA
+805 TG
-813 GTTANVESYGIYTPN
+813 TTANAESYGIYTPN

-840 TGGNG
+840 TGDTG
-845 ALGRGVYLDP
+845 ALGRAIYLDP
-855 EGTSIAVTAGQDAD
+855 EGNASIQSIQVKTGQDAN
-869 SATEIIGSPFVWAED
+869 SAKEIIGSPFV
-884 LTDLVSG
+884 LSRGITDLVSG
-891 AKYFH
+891 VKYFH
-896 SESQELEGDIYVG
+896 SESQTLVGDIFVG
-909 GVGLTSTEAT
+909 GVGLTSSEGNPA
-919 PTYAKTDEY
+919 YAKT
-928 GTVSTE
+928 GTNGAVTTE
-934 GATADNYNIK
+934 GANANDYSIK
-944 WDGETLTL
+944 WDGATLTL
-952 KGATITQDAWR
+952 NNATITQGALG
-963 GAAIWYCRDSDLNI
+963 GAAIWYYRGSDLNI
-977 ALVGTNTVTGPSGSG
+977 DLVGTNTVTGPSGSG

-1023 GTVSESCGIYTDNL
+1023 GTVSESYGICTDNL
-1037 IVQSGTGTVNA
+1037 IVQSGTVNA
-1048 TGGDGAEDSYGI
+1048 TGEDGEEDSYGI
-1060 YAYDVTISGGDVT
+1060 YAYNDVTISGGAVT

-1085 GEEDSYGIYAAN
+1085 GEEDSYGIYA
-1097 DFTISGGAVTATGGD
+1097 
-1112 SEEDSFGIYADNDFT
+1112 DNDLT
-1127 ISGGAVNATGGDGVE
+1127 ISGGAVNATGGDSGE
-1142 DSYGINAYDVTIS
+1142 DSYGISAYDVTIS
-1155 GGDVTATGGTVNA
+1155 RGDVTATGGTVTA
-1168 TSEDGEEDSYG
+1168 TSEDG
-1179 IYAANDFTISGGAV
+1179 
-1193 TATGG
+1193 
-1198 DSAEDSY
+1198 AEDSY

-1211 VTITGGTVTAE
+1211 VTINGGAVNATGRDSAEDSYGIYVDYVTINGGTVTAE
-1222 GGTAGEKSAGI
+1222 GGTAEVKSAGI
-1233 DIVALTISG
+1233 DIVTLVISG
-1242 GTITATGN
+1242 GTVTATGN
-1250 TSGVYGSSKECK
+1250 TSGVYAVYEDGE
-1262 ITIAPQTDQQI
+1262 ITVSPQGDQQI
-1273 AVLLGESETAAAAIA
+1273 AVLLGESETAAADIE

-1294 ETEITS
+1294 EMEITGL
-1300 HVNNSGKYFHSEVV
+1300 VNNTGKYFHSEVV

-1322 EFTIIFDAAGGTT
+1322 EFTITFDAAGGTT

-1356 YNFLGWYTA
+1356 YDFLGWYTA

-1376 TADTT
+1376 AADTT
-1381 LYARWAEQ
+1381 LYAYWAEQ

-1421 EISQAQPGD
+1421 EIGQAQPGD

-1779 QEAINAHAYTMHTD
+1779 QEATNAHAYTMHTD

>member
-25 ATGGEETES
+25 AAGGEQKSYVALGDSITTGYGLTENETGFAKQVADSNGYTLTNLAQDGATSTDLLEVVKS
-34 PSDNSQT
+34 EANADTLKNADLITVTIGGNDLMDALYAYLAKEYNTKNGTDITAEDVKASLAGTHSEIQQSTMLILAASKISDFLQSTEATTALGAFTTNLTNIISAIKGNNSSAEIIVVNQYNPYSRLSTGNLLDLSALDSAVQALNTAISSGATAGYTVADVYTAFEEATENPCNASVSLPSINLDFHP
-41 NATIHVGGVALSST
+41 NAAGHSLIADTISALLTDEGGSEDPEVSGPIFVGGVELTGSKESPA
-55 NGAEVYATTNDS
+55 YATTNDS
-67 GIVTTQ
+67 G
-73 DASADN
+73 
-79 YNIMWD
+79 
-85 GETLTL
+85 
-91 NGATI
+91 
-96 TQGANSGAAICR
+96 
-108 YGALNIVL
+108 
-116 MGDNK
+116 
-121 VEGPGAEDSMGIR
+121 
-134 VADGNLTIGGEGS
+134 
-147 LKVSG
+147 
-152 GSSIFGPNPTTLS
+152 
-165 IGIYV
+165 
-170 DGEYNITIND
+170 
-180 CTIETEG
+180 
-187 SAVTSGSSYGI
+187 AVTKI
-198 FSEFG
+198 
-203 SVIVND
+203 
-209 ATVTA
+209 
-214 TGSTGTSSF
+214 
-223 GICAGSGSVSVEA
+223 
-236 YGGAAS
+236 
-242 VNSYGIYVRNETGNV
+242 
-257 SVTGGSVTASY
+257 
-268 DNEDFATVSGV
+268 
-279 EFGDGYGIYAGGS
+279 
-292 VSGENGT
+292 
-299 VNAYGA
+299 
-305 PATGDNSDSYGI
+305 
-317 YAQSFTV
+317 
-324 NSAATSVMANGGAAS
+324 
-339 GESCG
+339 
-344 IYTTGNI
+344 
-351 NVNAGTVEASG
+351 
-362 DTAGGNSRGIYTG
+362 
-375 GDVEIDALYSGG
+375 
-387 VTASGGSRGIEA
+387 
-399 AGSVTITNGS
+399 
-409 VTATA
+409 
-414 TATDG
+414 TDG
-419 TSYTDSYGIYAGNGI
+419 DFVPAEN
-434 TISDDADGVEANG
+434 NW
-447 GAASGSS
+447 
-454 CGIYANSGDI
+454 
-464 TISGGTVGANGGQA
+464 
-478 GDNSYGL
+478 
-485 RAGDNSSINITG
+485 NI
-497 GEITAYGNSAAIG
+497 
-510 GKYSVLGDAAGTAGD
+510 
-525 NAGSAGNITDTT
+525 
-537 NLNDCKYI
+537 
-545 SITVTQT
+545 Q
-552 PNIYVGG
+552 
-559 VGLYGDKN
+559 
-567 SNTIAYAK
+567 
-575 TDGSGKVS
+575 
-583 TEGAVAG
+583 
-590 DYNIMWDGATLTLKG
+590 WDGATLTLKG
-605 AKITTIDETSDYGL
+605 AKITTIAETPDDYL
-619 AQSAAIYYDEATDLE
+619 PQSAAIYYDEATDLE

-643 TGPDVSLGGDSS
+643 TGPDVSSGGDSS

-661 YAVDAEVTLTISG
+661 YAEVTLTISG
-674 SGSLT
+674 SGSLA

-685 TPNSGG
+685 PQTSGG
-691 KSYGIYTWGD
+691 ESYGIYTWGD

-721 GIYARHN
+721 GIYATGH

-740 GSVTEGSDGS
+740 GAVTSSEEDGG
-750 DAGSGI
+750 DASSGI
-756 HADVVTISGGTVN
+756 YANIVTISGGEVT
-769 ATGGAVTS
+769 AKGGAVTS
-777 SGNNTT
+777 SGDNAR
-783 SCGIYGSSLSGGVII
+783 SCGIYGRNALKDNVIITGGTVEATGGTFTSTSADTEADAGSYGIYGAGLDGTVI
-798 SGGAVTA
+798 SGGTVTA

-813 GTTANVESYGIYTPN
+813 GTTANAESYGIYTPN
-828 SGIEISGGTVTA
+828 SYIEISGGTVTA
-840 TGGNG
+840 TGDTG
-845 ALGRGVYLDP
+845 ALGRDVYLDP
-855 EGTSIAVTAGQDAD
+855 EGTSIAVTAGQDAEN
-869 SATEIIGSPFVWAED
+869 AEPIAGSPFVLTED
-884 LTDLVSG
+884 ITNLVSG

-896 SESQELEGDIYVG
+896 SESQTLVGDIFVG
-909 GVGLTSTEAT
+909 GVGLTGSEGNPA
-919 PTYAKTDEY
+919 YAKTGAD
-928 GTVSTE
+928 GAVTTE
-934 GATADNYNIK
+934 GANANDYSIK
-944 WDGETLTL
+944 WDGATLTL
-952 KGATITQDAWR
+952 NNATITQDAWR
-963 GAAIWYCRDSDLNI
+963 GAAIWYYRDSDLNI

-992 SGASYGIFAWDPNE
+992 SGASDGIFAYGPTE

-1023 GTVSESCGIYTDNL
+1023 GTVSESYGICTGNL
-1037 IVQSGTGTVNA
+1037 IVQSGTVNA
-1048 TGGDGAEDSYGI
+1048 TGGD
-1060 YAYDVTISGGDVT
+1060 
-1073 ATGGT
+1073 
-1078 VNATSED
+1078 SE
-1085 GEEDSYGIYAAN
+1085 
-1097 DFTISGGAVTATGGD
+1097 
-1112 SEEDSFGIYADNDFT
+1112 
-1127 ISGGAVNATGGDGVE
+1127 
-1142 DSYGINAYDVTIS
+1142 
-1155 GGDVTATGGTVNA
+1155 
-1168 TSEDGEEDSYG
+1168 
-1179 IYAANDFTISGGAV
+1179 
-1193 TATGG
+1193 
-1198 DSAEDSY
+1198 EDSY

-1242 GTITATGN
+1242 GTVTATGN
-1250 TSGVYGSSKECK
+1250 TSGVYAVYEDGE
-1262 ITIAPQTDQQI
+1262 ITVSPQGDQQI

-1294 ETEITS
+1294 EAEITDQ
-1300 HVNNSGKYFHSEVV
+1300 VNTFGKYFHSEVV

-1322 EFTIIFDAAGGTT
+1322 EFTITFDAAGGTT

-1356 YNFLGWYTA
+1356 YDFLGWYTA

-1421 EISQAQPGD
+1421 EIGQAQPGD

-1693 ASYDGGNRFPDI
+1693 AGYDGGNRFPDI

-1759 LDNMVTWPDNPESA
+1759 LDNMITWPDNPESA

-1779 QEAINAHAYTMHTD
+1779 QEATNAHAYTMHTD

>member
-25 ATGGEETES
+25 AAGGEQKSYVALGDSITTGYGLEENETGFARQVADSNGYTLTNLAQNGATSSMLFASLSGSEVSSAIASADLITITIGGNDLMNALYAYLAEEYNNKQNSDTPITAADVKASLAGEEGAVVKQITMLVFAISNISDFQSSLIANSAYDTLWDNFVEIIETIREINQNAQLIVVNQYNPYSHLTTGISGLDLSSVISAFDSAVQVLNEAISSGETIAGYTVADVYTKFKEAENNPCNASVS
-34 PSDNSQT
+34 PSINLDFHP
-41 NATIHVGGVALSST
+41 NATGHGLIADTISALLTDEGGSEDPEVSGSIFVGGVELTGSKESPA
-55 NGAEVYATTNDS
+55 YATTNDS
-67 GIVTTQ
+67 GAVTKIT
-73 DASADN
+73 DGDFVPAEN
-79 YNIMWD
+79 NWNIQWD
-85 GETLTL
+85 GATLTL
-91 NGATI
+91 NGAAI
-96 TQGANSGAAICR
+96 THGSDNNAAI
-108 YGALNIVL
+108 YYDEETDLKIVL
-116 MGDNK
+116 EGDNT
-121 VEGPGAEDSMGIR
+121 VTGPG
-134 VADGNLTIGGEGS
+134 
-147 LKVSG
+147 
-152 GSSIFGPNPTTLS
+152 
-165 IGIYV
+165 
-170 DGEYNITIND
+170 
-180 CTIETEG
+180 
-187 SAVTSGSSYGI
+187 TSNN
-198 FSEFG
+198 F
-203 SVIVND
+203 
-209 ATVTA
+209 
-214 TGSTGTSSF
+214 
-223 GICAGSGSVSVEA
+223 
-236 YGGAAS
+236 
-242 VNSYGIYVRNETGNV
+242 VNSYGIYV
-257 SVTGGSVTASY
+257 Y
-268 DNEDFATVSGV
+268 
-279 EFGDGYGIYAGGS
+279 
-292 VSGENGT
+292 
-299 VNAYGA
+299 
-305 PATGDNSDSYGI
+305 
-317 YAQSFTV
+317 
-324 NSAATSVMANGGAAS
+324 
-339 GESCG
+339 
-344 IYTTGNI
+344 
-351 NVNAGTVEASG
+351 
-362 DTAGGNSRGIYTG
+362 
-375 GDVEIDALYSGG
+375 
-387 VTASGGSRGIEA
+387 
-399 AGSVTITNGS
+399 
-409 VTATA
+409 
-414 TATDG
+414 
-419 TSYTDSYGIYAGNGI
+419 
-434 TISDDADGVEANG
+434 SDDSEV
-447 GAASGSS
+447 
-454 CGIYANSGDI
+454 
-464 TISGGTVGANGGQA
+464 
-478 GDNSYGL
+478 
-485 RAGDNSSINITG
+485 
-497 GEITAYGNSAAIG
+497 
-510 GKYSVLGDAAGTAGD
+510 
-525 NAGSAGNITDTT
+525 
-537 NLNDCKYI
+537 
-545 SITVTQT
+545 
-552 PNIYVGG
+552 
-559 VGLYGDKN
+559 
-567 SNTIAYAK
+567 
-575 TDGSGKVS
+575 
-583 TEGAVAG
+583 
-590 DYNIMWDGATLTLKG
+590 
-605 AKITTIDETSDYGL
+605 
-619 AQSAAIYYDEATDLE
+619 
-634 IVLEEDNTV
+634 
-643 TGPDVSLGGDSS
+643 
-655 SYGIHV
+655 
-661 YAVDAEVTLTISG
+661 VTLTISG
-674 SGSLT
+674 SGSLA

-685 TPNSGG
+685 ATYSGE
-691 KSYGIYTWGD
+691 SYGIYTGGNV
-701 AIITSGTVTA
+701 IITGGDVTA
-711 TGGAAEFQSH
+711 TGGAAEFQSY
-721 GIYARHN
+721 GIYARLN
-728 VTISG
+728 ATISG

-740 GSVTEGSDGS
+740 GAVTSSEEDGG
-750 DAGSGI
+750 DASSGI
-756 HADVVTISGGTVN
+756 HADVVTISGGEVT
-769 ATGGAVTS
+769 AKGGAVTS

-783 SCGIYGSSLSGGVII
+783 SCGIYGSSFYGGVII

-805 TGGTFTSA
+805 TG
-813 GTTANVESYGIYTPN
+813 TTANAESYGIYTPN
-828 SGIEISGGTVTA
+828 SDIEISGGTVTA
-840 TGGNG
+840 TGDTG
-845 ALGRGVYLDP
+845 ALGGDVYLDP
-855 EGTSIAVTAGQDAD
+855 EGNASIQSIQVKTGQDAN
-869 SATEIIGSPFVWAED
+869 SAKEIIGSPFV
-884 LTDLVSG
+884 LSRGITDLVSG

-896 SESQELEGDIYVG
+896 SESQTLMGDIFVG
-909 GVGLTSTEAT
+909 GVGLTSSEGNPA
-919 PTYAKTDEY
+919 YAKT
-928 GTVSTE
+928 GTNGAVTTE
-934 GATADNYNIK
+934 GANANDYSIK
-944 WDGETLTL
+944 WDGSTLTL
-952 KGATITQDAWR
+952 NNATITQGALG
-963 GAAIWYCRDSDLNI
+963 GAAIWYYRDSDLNI
-977 ALVGTNTVTGPSGSG
+977 ALVGTNTVTGPSGSR

-1023 GTVSESCGIYTDNL
+1023 GTVSESYGICTDNL
-1037 IVQSGTGTVNA
+1037 IVQSGTVNA
-1048 TGGDGAEDSYGI
+1048 TGGDVNATGEDGEEDSYGI
-1060 YAYDVTISGGDVT
+1060 YAYNDVTISGGAVT

-1085 GEEDSYGIYAAN
+1085 GAEDSYGIYADN
-1097 DFTISGGAVTATGGD
+1097 DLTISGG
-1112 SEEDSFGIYADNDFT
+1112 
-1127 ISGGAVNATGGDGVE
+1127 
-1142 DSYGINAYDVTIS
+1142 
-1155 GGDVTATGGTVNA
+1155 TVN
-1168 TSEDGEEDSYG
+1168 
-1179 IYAANDFTISGGAV
+1179 
-1193 TATGG
+1193 ATGG

-1211 VTITGGTVTAE
+1211 VTIYGGAVNATGRDSAEDSYGIYVDYVTINGGTVTAE
-1222 GGTAGEKSAGI
+1222 GGTAEVKSAGI
-1233 DIVALTISG
+1233 DIVTLVISG
-1242 GTITATGN
+1242 GTVTATGN
-1250 TSGVYGSSKECK
+1250 TSGVYADYDGKR
-1262 ITIAPQTDQQI
+1262 ITIDPQTDQQI
-1273 AVLLGESETAAAAIA
+1273 AVLLGESETAAAAIE

-1294 ETEITS
+1294 ETEITGL
-1300 HVNNSGKYFHSEVV
+1300 VNNTGKYFHSEVV
-1314 GITPPEPE
+1314 GTTPPEPE
-1322 EFTIIFDAAGGTT
+1322 EFTITFDAAGGTT

-1356 YNFLGWYTA
+1356 YDFLGWYTA

-1421 EISQAQPGD
+1421 EIGQAQPGD

-1650 WYNNAVSTLSNAGIL
+1650 WYNSAVSTLSNAGIL

-1693 ASYDGGNRFPDI
+1693 ASYDGGNCFPDI

-1779 QEAINAHAYTMHTD
+1779 QEATNAHAYTMHTD

-1821 HAGGENATA
+1821 HAGGEHATA

>member
-25 ATGGEETES
+25 AAGGEQKSYVALGDSITTGYGLDEAQSFAEQIAEQEGYTLNDSLASDGATSTDLLEVVKSEANADTLKNADLITVTIGGNDLMNALYAYLAEEYNNKQNSDTPITAADVKASLAGTLSEIPQVAMLSFAASKIPDFPDSTAANTALSTFATNFSSIISAIKGNNSSAEIIVVNQYNPYSRLSTGNLLDLSALDSAVQALNTAISSGATAGYTVADVYTAFEEATENPCNAS
-34 PSDNSQT
+34 VSLPSINLDFHP
-41 NATIHVGGVALSST
+41 NAAGHSLIASTISALLTDEGGSEDPEVSGSIFVGGVELEGSSGTTAYATTT
-55 NGAEVYATTNDS
+55 NGA
-67 GIVTTQ
+67 VTK
-73 DASADN
+73 DNANENN
-79 YNIMWD
+79 YNI
-85 GETLTL
+85 
-91 NGATI
+91 
-96 TQGANSGAAICR
+96 
-108 YGALNIVL
+108 
-116 MGDNK
+116 K
-121 VEGPGAEDSMGIR
+121 
-134 VADGNLTIGGEGS
+134 
-147 LKVSG
+147 
-152 GSSIFGPNPTTLS
+152 
-165 IGIYV
+165 
-170 DGEYNITIND
+170 
-180 CTIETEG
+180 
-187 SAVTSGSSYGI
+187 
-198 FSEFG
+198 
-203 SVIVND
+203 
-209 ATVTA
+209 
-214 TGSTGTSSF
+214 
-223 GICAGSGSVSVEA
+223 
-236 YGGAAS
+236 
-242 VNSYGIYVRNETGNV
+242 
-257 SVTGGSVTASY
+257 
-268 DNEDFATVSGV
+268 
-279 EFGDGYGIYAGGS
+279 
-292 VSGENGT
+292 
-299 VNAYGA
+299 
-305 PATGDNSDSYGI
+305 
-317 YAQSFTV
+317 
-324 NSAATSVMANGGAAS
+324 
-339 GESCG
+339 
-344 IYTTGNI
+344 
-351 NVNAGTVEASG
+351 
-362 DTAGGNSRGIYTG
+362 
-375 GDVEIDALYSGG
+375 
-387 VTASGGSRGIEA
+387 
-399 AGSVTITNGS
+399 
-409 VTATA
+409 
-414 TATDG
+414 
-419 TSYTDSYGIYAGNGI
+419 
-434 TISDDADGVEANG
+434 
-447 GAASGSS
+447 
-454 CGIYANSGDI
+454 
-464 TISGGTVGANGGQA
+464 
-478 GDNSYGL
+478 
-485 RAGDNSSINITG
+485 
-497 GEITAYGNSAAIG
+497 
-510 GKYSVLGDAAGTAGD
+510 
-525 NAGSAGNITDTT
+525 
-537 NLNDCKYI
+537 
-545 SITVTQT
+545 
-552 PNIYVGG
+552 
-559 VGLYGDKN
+559 
-567 SNTIAYAK
+567 
-575 TDGSGKVS
+575 
-583 TEGAVAG
+583 
-590 DYNIMWDGATLTLKG
+590 WDGATLTLKG
-605 AKITTIDETSDYGL
+605 AEITTIAETPDYNL
-619 AQSAAIYYDEATDLE
+619 PQSAAICYDEATDLE
-634 IVLEEDNTV
+634 IVLEGDNTV
-643 TGPDVSLGGDSS
+643 TGPDASSGGDSS

-661 YAVDAEVTLTISG
+661 DDEVTLTISG
-674 SGSLT
+674 SGSLA

-691 KSYGIYTWGD
+691 ESYGIYTWGNV
-701 AIITSGTVTA
+701 IITGGDVTA
-711 TGGAAEFQSH
+711 TGRAAEFQSH
-721 GIYARHN
+721 GIYARLN
-728 VTISG
+728 ATISG
-733 GAVKATG
+733 GDVTADGGAVAAGDNTM
-740 GSVTEGSDGS
+740 
-750 DAGSGI
+750 DASSGI
-756 HADVVTISGGTVN
+756 CADIVTISGGTVT

-777 SGNNTT
+777 SGDNAR
-783 SCGIYGSSLSGGVII
+783 SCGIYGRNWLYDNVII
-798 SGGAVTA
+798 SGGTVEATGGTFDSTGADTEADAGSYGIYTPNSGIEISGGTVTA

-869 SATEIIGSPFVWAED
+869 SATKIIGSPFVLPED
-884 LTDLVSG
+884 ITNLVSG
-891 AKYFH
+891 AQYFH
-896 SESQELEGDIYVG
+896 SKSQALEGNIFVG
-909 GVGLTSTEAT
+909 GIGLTGTTDNPA
-919 PTYAKTDEY
+919 YAKTGAD
-928 GTVSTE
+928 GAVTTE
-934 GATADNYNIK
+934 GANANDYNIK
-944 WDGETLTL
+944 WDGSTLTL
-952 KGATITQDAWR
+952 NNAAITQGALG
-963 GAAIWYCRDSDLNI
+963 GAAIWYYRDSDLNI

-992 SGASYGIFAWDPNE
+992 SGASYGIFAYGPTE

-1023 GTVSESCGIYTDNL
+1023 GTVSGSFGICTDNL
-1037 IVQSGTGTVNA
+1037 IVQSGTVNA

-1060 YAYDVTISGGDVT
+1060 YAYNDVTITNGDVT
-1073 ATGGT
+1073 ATSGDSADYSCGIYADYGNIDVSGGT
-1078 VNATSED
+1078 VIAQGGDSGDNSD
-1085 GEEDSYGIYAAN
+1085 GICVSKDGI
-1097 DFTISGGAVTATGGD
+1097 TISGGEVTTTGGD
-1112 SEEDSFGIYADNDFT
+1112 TEGRSCGIDADSIT
-1127 ISGGAVNATGGDGVE
+1127 INGGVF
-1142 DSYGINAYDVTIS
+1142 
-1155 GGDVTATGGTVNA
+1155 TATGGTG
-1168 TSEDGEEDSYG
+1168 TEGSYG
-1179 IYAANDFTISGGAV
+1179 IY
-1193 TATGG
+1193 TG
-1198 DSAEDSY
+1198 
-1205 GIYADY
+1205 
-1211 VTITGGTVTAE
+1211 
-1222 GGTAGEKSAGI
+1222 
-1233 DIVALTISG
+1233 ALTITG

-1273 AVLLGESETAAAAIA
+1273 AVLLGESETAAAAIV

-1300 HVNNSGKYFHSEVV
+1300 QVNNSGKYFHSQVV

-1322 EFTIIFDAAGGTT
+1322 EFTITFDAAGGTT

-1356 YNFLGWYTA
+1356 YDFLGWYTA
-1365 GGDRVTTDTVF
+1365 GGDWVTTDTVF
-1376 TADTT
+1376 AADTT

-1467 TVNGQDVPTDTSL
+1467 TVNGQDVPTETSL

-1650 WYNNAVSTLSNAGIL
+1650 WYNSAVSTLSNAGIL

-1779 QEAINAHAYTMHTD
+1779 QEATNAHAYTMHTD

>member
-25 ATGGEETES
+25 AAGGEQKSYVALGDSITTGYGLDEAQSFAEQIAEQEGYTLNDSLASDGATSTDLLEVVKSEANADTLKNADLITITIGGNDLMNALYAYLAEEYNNKQNSDTSITAENVKALLAGEEGAVVEQITMLVFAISNISNFQSSSIANSAYDTLWDNFVEIIETIREINQNAQLIVVNQYNPYSHLTTGISGLDLSSVISAFDSAVQVLNEAISSGETIAGYTVADVYTKFKEAESNPCNASVS
-34 PSDNSQT
+34 PSINLDFHP
-41 NATIHVGGVALSST
+41 NATGHGLIADTISALLTDEGGSEDPEVSGSIFVGGVELTGGKESPA
-55 NGAEVYATTNDS
+55 YATTND
-67 GIVTTQ
+67 
-73 DASADN
+73 
-79 YNIMWD
+79 
-85 GETLTL
+85 
-91 NGATI
+91 NGA
-96 TQGANSGAAICR
+96 
-108 YGALNIVL
+108 
-116 MGDNK
+116 
-121 VEGPGAEDSMGIR
+121 
-134 VADGNLTIGGEGS
+134 
-147 LKVSG
+147 
-152 GSSIFGPNPTTLS
+152 
-165 IGIYV
+165 
-170 DGEYNITIND
+170 
-180 CTIETEG
+180 
-187 SAVTSGSSYGI
+187 VTKI
-198 FSEFG
+198 
-203 SVIVND
+203 
-209 ATVTA
+209 
-214 TGSTGTSSF
+214 
-223 GICAGSGSVSVEA
+223 
-236 YGGAAS
+236 
-242 VNSYGIYVRNETGNV
+242 
-257 SVTGGSVTASY
+257 
-268 DNEDFATVSGV
+268 
-279 EFGDGYGIYAGGS
+279 
-292 VSGENGT
+292 
-299 VNAYGA
+299 
-305 PATGDNSDSYGI
+305 
-317 YAQSFTV
+317 
-324 NSAATSVMANGGAAS
+324 
-339 GESCG
+339 
-344 IYTTGNI
+344 
-351 NVNAGTVEASG
+351 
-362 DTAGGNSRGIYTG
+362 
-375 GDVEIDALYSGG
+375 
-387 VTASGGSRGIEA
+387 
-399 AGSVTITNGS
+399 
-409 VTATA
+409 
-414 TATDG
+414 TDG
-419 TSYTDSYGIYAGNGI
+419 DFVPAEN
-434 TISDDADGVEANG
+434 NW
-447 GAASGSS
+447 
-454 CGIYANSGDI
+454 
-464 TISGGTVGANGGQA
+464 
-478 GDNSYGL
+478 
-485 RAGDNSSINITG
+485 NI
-497 GEITAYGNSAAIG
+497 
-510 GKYSVLGDAAGTAGD
+510 
-525 NAGSAGNITDTT
+525 
-537 NLNDCKYI
+537 
-545 SITVTQT
+545 Q
-552 PNIYVGG
+552 
-559 VGLYGDKN
+559 
-567 SNTIAYAK
+567 
-575 TDGSGKVS
+575 
-583 TEGAVAG
+583 
-590 DYNIMWDGATLTLKG
+590 WDGATLTLKG
-605 AKITTIDETSDYGL
+605 AKITTIAKTSDYNL
-619 AQSAAIYYDEATDLE
+619 AQSAAIYYDEATDLK
-634 IVLEEDNTV
+634 IVLEDANTV
-643 TGPDVSLGGDSS
+643 TGPNASSGGGSS
-655 SYGIHV
+655 SDGIHV
-661 YAVDAEVTLTISG
+661 DDEVTLTISG
-674 SGSLT
+674 SGSLA

-685 TPNSGG
+685 TQNSGG
-691 KSYGIYTWGD
+691 GSYGIYTWGNV
-701 AIITSGTVTA
+701 IITGGDVTA
-711 TGGAAEFQSH
+711 TGRAAEFQSH
-721 GIYARHN
+721 GIYARLN
-728 VTISG
+728 ATISG

-750 DAGSGI
+750 DASSGI

-769 ATGGAVTS
+769 ATGGTVTS

-783 SCGIYGSSLSGGVII
+783 SCGIYGSSLDDGVII

-805 TGGTFTSA
+805 TG
-813 GTTANVESYGIYTPN
+813 TTANAESYGIYTPN
-828 SGIEISGGTVTA
+828 SDIVISGGTVTA
-840 TGGNG
+840 SGGSG
-845 ALGRGVYLDP
+845 ALGGDVYLDP
-855 EGTSIAVTAGQDAD
+855 EGNASIQSIQVKTGQDAD
-869 SATEIIGSPFVWAED
+869 KVTEIIGSPFV
-884 LTDLVSG
+884 LSRGITDLVSG

-896 SESQELEGDIYVG
+896 SESQALEGDIFVG
-909 GVGLTSTEAT
+909 GVGLTSSEGNPA
-919 PTYAKTDEY
+919 YAKTGAD
-928 GTVSTE
+928 GAVTTE
-934 GATADNYNIK
+934 GANANDYSIK
-944 WDGETLTL
+944 WDGATLTL
-952 KGATITQDAWR
+952 NNAAITQGALG
-963 GAAIWYCRDSDLNI
+963 GAAIWYYRDSDLNI
-977 ALVGTNTVTGPSGSG
+977 ALVGANTVTGPSGSG
-992 SGASYGIFAWDPNE
+992 SGASYGIFAWGPNK

-1023 GTVSESCGIYTDNL
+1023 GTVSESYGICTDNL
-1037 IVQSGTGTVNA
+1037 IVQSGTVNA
-1048 TGGDGAEDSYGI
+1048 TGGD
-1060 YAYDVTISGGDVT
+1060 
-1073 ATGGT
+1073 
-1078 VNATSED
+1078 VNATGED
-1085 GEEDSYGIYAAN
+1085 GEEDSYGIYAYN
-1097 DFTISGGAVTATGGD
+1097 
-1112 SEEDSFGIYADNDFT
+1112 
-1127 ISGGAVNATGGDGVE
+1127 
-1142 DSYGINAYDVTIS
+1142 DVTITN
-1155 GGDVTATGGTVNA
+1155 GDVTAT
-1168 TSEDGEEDSYG
+1168 S
-1179 IYAANDFTISGGAV
+1179 
-1193 TATGG
+1193 G
-1198 DSAEDSY
+1198 DSADYSC

-1211 VTITGGTVTAE
+1211 GNIDVSGGTVIARGGDSGDNSDGICVSKDGITISGGEVTTTGGDTEGRSCGIDADSITINGGVFTATGRTGTEGSYGIYTGALTITGGTV
-1222 GGTAGEKSAGI
+1222 
-1233 DIVALTISG
+1233 
-1242 GTITATGN
+1242 TATGN
-1250 TSGVYGSSKECK
+1250 TSGVYGSSKDCK
-1262 ITIAPQTDQQI
+1262 VTIAPQTDQQI
-1273 AVLLGESETAAAAIA
+1273 AVLLGESETAAAAIE

-1294 ETEITS
+1294 ETEITGL
-1300 HVNNSGKYFHSEVV
+1300 VNNTGKYFHSEVV

-1322 EFTIIFDAAGGTT
+1322 EFTITFDAAGGTT

-1356 YNFLGWYTA
+1356 YDFLGWYTA
-1365 GGDRVTTDTVF
+1365 GGDRVTTGTVF
-1376 TADTT
+1376 AADTT

-1416 DDIQE
+1416 DGIQE
-1421 EISQAQPGD
+1421 EIGQAQPGD

-1650 WYNNAVSTLSNAGIL
+1650 WYNSAVSTLSNAGIL

-1779 QEAINAHAYTMHTD
+1779 QEATNAHAYTMHTD

-1821 HAGGENATA
+1821 HAGGEHATA

>member
-25 ATGGEETES
+25 AAGGEQKSYVALGDSITTGYGLDEAHSFAEQIAEQEGYTLNDSLASDGATSTDLLEVVKSEANADTLKNADLITITIGGNDLMNALYAYLAEEYNNKQNSDTSITAEDVKASLAGEEGAVVKQITMLFFAISNISDFQSSSIANSAYDALWDNFVEIIETIREINQNAQLIVVNQYNPYSHLTTGISGLNLSSVISAFDSAVQALNEAISSGETIADYTVADVYTKFEQAES
-34 PSDNSQT
+34 NPCNASVSLPSINLDFHP
-41 NATIHVGGVALSST
+41 NATGHGLIADTISALLTDEGGSEDPEVSGPIFVGGVELTGSKESPA
-55 NGAEVYATTNDS
+55 YATTNDS
-67 GIVTTQ
+67 GAVTT
-73 DASADN
+73 DNANENN
-79 YNIMWD
+79 YNI
-85 GETLTL
+85 
-91 NGATI
+91 
-96 TQGANSGAAICR
+96 
-108 YGALNIVL
+108 
-116 MGDNK
+116 K
-121 VEGPGAEDSMGIR
+121 
-134 VADGNLTIGGEGS
+134 
-147 LKVSG
+147 
-152 GSSIFGPNPTTLS
+152 
-165 IGIYV
+165 
-170 DGEYNITIND
+170 
-180 CTIETEG
+180 
-187 SAVTSGSSYGI
+187 
-198 FSEFG
+198 
-203 SVIVND
+203 
-209 ATVTA
+209 
-214 TGSTGTSSF
+214 
-223 GICAGSGSVSVEA
+223 
-236 YGGAAS
+236 
-242 VNSYGIYVRNETGNV
+242 
-257 SVTGGSVTASY
+257 
-268 DNEDFATVSGV
+268 
-279 EFGDGYGIYAGGS
+279 
-292 VSGENGT
+292 
-299 VNAYGA
+299 
-305 PATGDNSDSYGI
+305 
-317 YAQSFTV
+317 
-324 NSAATSVMANGGAAS
+324 
-339 GESCG
+339 
-344 IYTTGNI
+344 
-351 NVNAGTVEASG
+351 
-362 DTAGGNSRGIYTG
+362 
-375 GDVEIDALYSGG
+375 
-387 VTASGGSRGIEA
+387 
-399 AGSVTITNGS
+399 
-409 VTATA
+409 
-414 TATDG
+414 
-419 TSYTDSYGIYAGNGI
+419 
-434 TISDDADGVEANG
+434 
-447 GAASGSS
+447 
-454 CGIYANSGDI
+454 
-464 TISGGTVGANGGQA
+464 
-478 GDNSYGL
+478 
-485 RAGDNSSINITG
+485 
-497 GEITAYGNSAAIG
+497 
-510 GKYSVLGDAAGTAGD
+510 
-525 NAGSAGNITDTT
+525 
-537 NLNDCKYI
+537 
-545 SITVTQT
+545 
-552 PNIYVGG
+552 
-559 VGLYGDKN
+559 
-567 SNTIAYAK
+567 
-575 TDGSGKVS
+575 
-583 TEGAVAG
+583 
-590 DYNIMWDGATLTLKG
+590 WDGATLTLKG

-634 IVLEEDNTV
+634 IVLVDANTV
-643 TGPDVSLGGDSS
+643 TGPGTSADFVN
-655 SYGIHV
+655 SYGI
-661 YAVDAEVTLTISG
+661 YVDSEVTLTISG
-674 SGSLT
+674 SGSLA

-685 TPNSGG
+685 ATYSGG
-691 KSYGIYTWGD
+691 GSYGIYTWGD

-711 TGGAAEFQSH
+711 TGRAAEFQSH
-721 GIYARHN
+721 GIYARLN
-728 VTISG
+728 ATISG

-740 GSVTEGSDGS
+740 GAVTSSEEDGD
-750 DAGSGI
+750 DASSGI
-756 HADVVTISGGTVN
+756 YANIVTISGGEVT
-769 ATGGAVTS
+769 AKGGAVTS
-777 SGNNTT
+777 SGDNAR
-783 SCGIYGSSLSGGVII
+783 SCGIYGRDWLNDNVII
-798 SGGAVTA
+798 SGGTVHA
-805 TGGTFTSA
+805 TGGTFNSTS
-813 GTTANVESYGIYTPN
+813 TDTEANVGSYGIYGAGFDGTV
-828 SGIEISGGTVTA
+828 ISGGTVTA
-840 TGGNG
+840 SGGSG
-845 ALGRGVYLDP
+845 ALGGDIYLDP
-855 EGTSIAVTAGQDAD
+855 EGNASIQSIQVKAGQDAD
-869 SATEIIGSPFVWAED
+869 SATEIIGSPFV
-884 LTDLVSG
+884 LSRGITDLVSG

-896 SESQELEGDIYVG
+896 SESQALEGDIFVG
-909 GVGLTSTEAT
+909 GVGLTSSEGNPA
-919 PTYAKTDEY
+919 YAKTGAD
-928 GTVSTE
+928 GAVTTE
-934 GATADNYNIK
+934 GANANDYNIK
-944 WDGETLTL
+944 WDGSTLTL
-952 KGATITQDAWR
+952 NNATITQGALG
-963 GAAIWYCRDSDLNI
+963 GAAIWYYRDSDLNI
-977 ALVGTNTVTGPSGSG
+977 ALVGANTVTGPSGSG
-992 SGASYGIFAWDPNE
+992 SGASDGIFARDPNE
-1006 LIDLTISGDG
+1006 LIDLTISGSG

-1023 GTVSESCGIYTDNL
+1023 GTVSESYGIRTDNL

-1048 TGGDGAEDSYGI
+1048 TGGDGAEDSHGI
-1060 YAYDVTISGGDVT
+1060 YARHNVTISGGDVT

-1085 GEEDSYGIYAAN
+1085 GA
-1097 DFTISGGAVTATGGD
+1097 
-1112 SEEDSFGIYADNDFT
+1112 
-1127 ISGGAVNATGGDGVE
+1127 
-1142 DSYGINAYDVTIS
+1142 
-1155 GGDVTATGGTVNA
+1155 
-1168 TSEDGEEDSYG
+1168 EDSYG

-1198 DSAEDSY
+1198 DSAEDSF
-1205 GIYADY
+1205 GIYADND
-1211 VTITGGTVTAE
+1211 VTITNGDVTATSGDSADYSCGIYADHGNIDVSGGTVIARGGDSGDNSDGICVSKDGITISGGEVTTTGGDTEGRSCGIDADSITINGGVFTAT
-1222 GGTAGEKSAGI
+1222 GGTGTEGSYGI
-1233 DIVALTISG
+1233 YTGALTITG

-1273 AVLLGESETAAAAIA
+1273 AVLLGESETAAAAIV

-1300 HVNNSGKYFHSEVV
+1300 QVNNSGKYFHSQVV

-1322 EFTIIFDAAGGTT
+1322 EFTITFDAAGGTT

-1356 YNFLGWYTA
+1356 YDFLGWYTA
-1365 GGDRVTTDTVF
+1365 GGDWVTTDTVF
-1376 TADTT
+1376 AADTT

-1467 TVNGQDVPTDTSL
+1467 TVNGQDVPTETSL

-1650 WYNNAVSTLSNAGIL
+1650 WYNSAVSTLSNAGIL

-1779 QEAINAHAYTMHTD
+1779 QEATNAHAYTMHTD

>member
-25 ATGGEETES
+25 AAGGEQKSYVALGDSITTGYGLAENETGFAKQVADSNGYTLTNLAQDGATSTDLLEVVKS
-34 PSDNSQT
+34 EANADTLKNADLITVTIGGNDLMNALYAYLAEEYNNKQNSDTPITAADVKASLAGTLSEIPQVAMLSFAASKIPDFPDSTAANTALSTFATNFSSIISAIKGNNSSAEIIVVNQYNPYSRLSTGNLLDLSALDSAVQALNTAISSGATAGYTVADVYTAFEEATENPCNASVSLPSINLDFHP
-41 NATIHVGGVALSST
+41 NAAGHSLIASTISALLTDEGGSEDPEVSGSIFVGGVELEGSSGTTAYATTT
-55 NGAEVYATTNDS
+55 NGA
-67 GIVTTQ
+67 VTK
-73 DASADN
+73 DNANENN
-79 YNIMWD
+79 YNI
-85 GETLTL
+85 
-91 NGATI
+91 
-96 TQGANSGAAICR
+96 
-108 YGALNIVL
+108 
-116 MGDNK
+116 K
-121 VEGPGAEDSMGIR
+121 
-134 VADGNLTIGGEGS
+134 
-147 LKVSG
+147 
-152 GSSIFGPNPTTLS
+152 
-165 IGIYV
+165 
-170 DGEYNITIND
+170 
-180 CTIETEG
+180 
-187 SAVTSGSSYGI
+187 
-198 FSEFG
+198 
-203 SVIVND
+203 
-209 ATVTA
+209 
-214 TGSTGTSSF
+214 
-223 GICAGSGSVSVEA
+223 
-236 YGGAAS
+236 
-242 VNSYGIYVRNETGNV
+242 
-257 SVTGGSVTASY
+257 
-268 DNEDFATVSGV
+268 
-279 EFGDGYGIYAGGS
+279 
-292 VSGENGT
+292 
-299 VNAYGA
+299 
-305 PATGDNSDSYGI
+305 
-317 YAQSFTV
+317 
-324 NSAATSVMANGGAAS
+324 
-339 GESCG
+339 
-344 IYTTGNI
+344 
-351 NVNAGTVEASG
+351 
-362 DTAGGNSRGIYTG
+362 
-375 GDVEIDALYSGG
+375 
-387 VTASGGSRGIEA
+387 
-399 AGSVTITNGS
+399 
-409 VTATA
+409 
-414 TATDG
+414 
-419 TSYTDSYGIYAGNGI
+419 
-434 TISDDADGVEANG
+434 
-447 GAASGSS
+447 
-454 CGIYANSGDI
+454 
-464 TISGGTVGANGGQA
+464 
-478 GDNSYGL
+478 
-485 RAGDNSSINITG
+485 
-497 GEITAYGNSAAIG
+497 
-510 GKYSVLGDAAGTAGD
+510 
-525 NAGSAGNITDTT
+525 
-537 NLNDCKYI
+537 
-545 SITVTQT
+545 
-552 PNIYVGG
+552 
-559 VGLYGDKN
+559 
-567 SNTIAYAK
+567 
-575 TDGSGKVS
+575 
-583 TEGAVAG
+583 
-590 DYNIMWDGATLTLKG
+590 WDGATLTLKG
-605 AKITTIDETSDYGL
+605 AEITTIAETPDYNL
-619 AQSAAIYYDEATDLE
+619 PQSAAICYDEATDLE
-634 IVLEEDNTV
+634 IVLEGDNTV
-643 TGPDVSLGGDSS
+643 TGPDASSGGDSS

-661 YAVDAEVTLTISG
+661 DDEVTLTISG

-685 TPNSGG
+685 PAVYGG
-691 KSYGIYTWGD
+691 VSYGIYTWGNV
-701 AIITSGTVTA
+701 IITGGDVTA
-711 TGGAAEFQSH
+711 TGRAAEFQSH
-721 GIYARHN
+721 GIYATGHA
-728 VTISG
+728 TISG

-740 GSVTEGSDGS
+740 GAVTSSEEDGG
-750 DAGSGI
+750 DASSGI
-756 HADVVTISGGTVN
+756 CADIVTISGGTVI
-769 ATGGAVTS
+769 AQGGAVTS

-783 SCGIYGSSLSGGVII
+783 SCGIYGSSLYGGVII

-805 TGGTFTSA
+805 TG
-813 GTTANVESYGIYTPN
+813 TTANAESYGIYTPN
-828 SGIEISGGTVTA
+828 SDIEISGGTVTA
-840 TGGNG
+840 TGDTG
-845 ALGRGVYLDP
+845 ALGRAIYLDP
-855 EGTSIAVTAGQDAD
+855 EGNASIQSIQVKTGQDAN
-869 SATEIIGSPFVWAED
+869 SATEIIGSPFV
-884 LTDLVSG
+884 LSRGITDLVSG
-891 AKYFH
+891 DKYFH
-896 SESQELEGDIYVG
+896 SESQTLEGDIFVG
-909 GVGLTSTEAT
+909 GVGLTGAADA
-919 PTYAKTDEY
+919 PAYAKT
-928 GTVSTE
+928 GTNGAVTTE
-934 GATADNYNIK
+934 GANANDYNIK
-944 WDGETLTL
+944 WDGSTLTL
-952 KGATITQDAWR
+952 NNATITQGALG
-963 GAAIWYCRDSDLNI
+963 GAAIWYYRGSDLNI
-977 ALVGTNTVTGPSGSG
+977 DLVGTNTVTGPSGSG

-1023 GTVSESCGIYTDNL
+1023 GTVSESYGICTDNL
-1037 IVQSGTGTVNA
+1037 IVQSGTVNA
-1048 TGGDGAEDSYGI
+1048 TGGDVNATGEDGEEDSYGI
-1060 YAYDVTISGGDVT
+1060 YAYNDVTISGGAVT

-1085 GEEDSYGIYAAN
+1085 GEEDSYGIYA
-1097 DFTISGGAVTATGGD
+1097 
-1112 SEEDSFGIYADNDFT
+1112 DNDLT
-1127 ISGGAVNATGGDGVE
+1127 ISGGAVNATGGDSGE
-1142 DSYGINAYDVTIS
+1142 DSYGISAYDVTIS
-1155 GGDVTATGGTVNA
+1155 RGDVTATGGTVTA
-1168 TSEDGEEDSYG
+1168 TSEDG
-1179 IYAANDFTISGGAV
+1179 
-1193 TATGG
+1193 
-1198 DSAEDSY
+1198 AEDSY

-1211 VTITGGTVTAE
+1211 VTINGGAVNATGRDSAEDSYGIYVDYVTINGGTVTAE
-1222 GGTAGEKSAGI
+1222 GGTAEVKSAGI
-1233 DIVALTISG
+1233 DIVTLVISG
-1242 GTITATGN
+1242 GTVTATGN
-1250 TSGVYGSSKECK
+1250 TSGVYAVYEDGE
-1262 ITIAPQTDQQI
+1262 ITVSPQGDQQI
-1273 AVLLGESETAAAAIA
+1273 AVLLGESETAAAAIV

-1300 HVNNSGKYFHSEVV
+1300 QVNNSGKYFHSEVV

-1322 EFTIIFDAAGGTT
+1322 EFTITFDAAGGTT

-1356 YNFLGWYTA
+1356 YDFLGWYTA

-1421 EISQAQPGD
+1421 EINQAQPGD

-1779 QEAINAHAYTMHTD
+1779 QEATNAHAYTMHTD

>member
-25 ATGGEETES
+25 AAGGEQKSYVALGDSITTGYGLDEAQSFAEQIAEQEGYTLNDSLASDGATSTDLLEVVKSEANADTLKNADLITITIGGNDLMNALYAYLADAYNTQNNTGITAENVKASLAGEEGVVVNQITMLYFAISNISNFQRSSIVNSAYDTLWDNFVEIIETIREINQNAQLIVVNQYNPYSHLTTGISGLDLSSVISAFDSAVQVLNEAISSGETIAGYTVADVYTKFKEAENNPCNASVS
-34 PSDNSQT
+34 PSINLDFHP
-41 NATIHVGGVALSST
+41 NATGHGLIADTISALLTDEGGSEDPEVSGSIFVGGVELEGSSGTTAYATTT
-55 NGAEVYATTNDS
+55 NGA
-67 GIVTTQ
+67 VTK
-73 DASADN
+73 DNANENN
-79 YNIMWD
+79 YNI
-85 GETLTL
+85 
-91 NGATI
+91 
-96 TQGANSGAAICR
+96 
-108 YGALNIVL
+108 
-116 MGDNK
+116 K
-121 VEGPGAEDSMGIR
+121 
-134 VADGNLTIGGEGS
+134 
-147 LKVSG
+147 
-152 GSSIFGPNPTTLS
+152 
-165 IGIYV
+165 
-170 DGEYNITIND
+170 
-180 CTIETEG
+180 
-187 SAVTSGSSYGI
+187 
-198 FSEFG
+198 
-203 SVIVND
+203 
-209 ATVTA
+209 
-214 TGSTGTSSF
+214 
-223 GICAGSGSVSVEA
+223 
-236 YGGAAS
+236 
-242 VNSYGIYVRNETGNV
+242 
-257 SVTGGSVTASY
+257 
-268 DNEDFATVSGV
+268 
-279 EFGDGYGIYAGGS
+279 
-292 VSGENGT
+292 
-299 VNAYGA
+299 
-305 PATGDNSDSYGI
+305 
-317 YAQSFTV
+317 
-324 NSAATSVMANGGAAS
+324 
-339 GESCG
+339 
-344 IYTTGNI
+344 
-351 NVNAGTVEASG
+351 
-362 DTAGGNSRGIYTG
+362 
-375 GDVEIDALYSGG
+375 
-387 VTASGGSRGIEA
+387 
-399 AGSVTITNGS
+399 
-409 VTATA
+409 
-414 TATDG
+414 
-419 TSYTDSYGIYAGNGI
+419 
-434 TISDDADGVEANG
+434 
-447 GAASGSS
+447 
-454 CGIYANSGDI
+454 
-464 TISGGTVGANGGQA
+464 
-478 GDNSYGL
+478 
-485 RAGDNSSINITG
+485 
-497 GEITAYGNSAAIG
+497 
-510 GKYSVLGDAAGTAGD
+510 
-525 NAGSAGNITDTT
+525 
-537 NLNDCKYI
+537 
-545 SITVTQT
+545 
-552 PNIYVGG
+552 
-559 VGLYGDKN
+559 
-567 SNTIAYAK
+567 
-575 TDGSGKVS
+575 
-583 TEGAVAG
+583 
-590 DYNIMWDGATLTLKG
+590 WDGATLTLKG
-605 AKITTIDETSDYGL
+605 AEITTIAETPDDYL
-619 AQSAAIYYDEATDLE
+619 PQSAAICYDKATDLK

-643 TGPDVSLGGDSS
+643 TGPDVSSGGDSS

-661 YAVDAEVTLTISG
+661 DDEVTLTISG

-685 TPNSGG
+685 PAVYGG
-691 KSYGIYTWGD
+691 ESYGIYTWGNV
-701 AIITSGTVTA
+701 IITGGDVTA
-711 TGGAAEFQSH
+711 TGRAAEFQSH
-721 GIYARHN
+721 GIYATGH

-740 GSVTEGSDGS
+740 GAVTSSEEDGG
-750 DAGSGI
+750 DASSGI
-756 HADVVTISGGTVN
+756 HADIVTISGGEVT
-769 ATGGAVTS
+769 AKGGAVTS
-777 SGNNTT
+777 SGNNAT
-783 SCGIYGSSLSGGVII
+783 SCGIYGSSFFGGVII

-805 TGGTFTSA
+805 TG
-813 GTTANVESYGIYTPN
+813 TTANAESYGIYTPN
-828 SGIEISGGTVTA
+828 SDIEISGGTVTA
-840 TGGNG
+840 TGDTG
-845 ALGRGVYLDP
+845 ALGRAIYLDP
-855 EGTSIAVTAGQDAD
+855 EGNASIQSIQVKTGQDAN
-869 SATEIIGSPFVWAED
+869 SAKEIIGSPFV
-884 LTDLVSG
+884 LSRGITDLVSG

-896 SESQELEGDIYVG
+896 SESQALVGDIFVG
-909 GVGLTSTEAT
+909 GVGLTSSEGNPA
-919 PTYAKTDEY
+919 YAKT
-928 GTVSTE
+928 GTNGAVTTE
-934 GATADNYNIK
+934 GANANDYSIK

-952 KGATITQDAWR
+952 NNAAITQGALG
-963 GAAIWYCRDSDLNI
+963 GAAIWYYRDSDLNI
-977 ALVGTNTVTGPSGSG
+977 DLVGTNTVTGPSGSG

-1023 GTVSESCGIYTDNL
+1023 GTVSESYGICTDNL
-1037 IVQSGTGTVNA
+1037 IVQSGTVNA
-1048 TGGDGAEDSYGI
+1048 TGGDVNATGEDGEEDSYGI
-1060 YAYDVTISGGDVT
+1060 YAYNDVTISGGAVT

-1078 VNATSED
+1078 VTATSED
-1085 GEEDSYGIYAAN
+1085 GEEDSYGIYA
-1097 DFTISGGAVTATGGD
+1097 
-1112 SEEDSFGIYADNDFT
+1112 DNDLT
-1127 ISGGAVNATGGDGVE
+1127 ISGGAVNATGGD
-1142 DSYGINAYDVTIS
+1142 S
-1155 GGDVTATGGTVNA
+1155 G
-1168 TSEDGEEDSYG
+1168 EDSYG
-1179 IYAANDFTISGGAV
+1179 IYADYVTIYGGAV
-1193 TATGG
+1193 NATGG

-1205 GIYADY
+1205 GIYVDY
-1211 VTITGGTVTAE
+1211 VTINGGTVTAE
-1222 GGTAGEKSAGI
+1222 GGTAEVKSAGI
-1233 DIVALTISG
+1233 DIVTLVISG
-1242 GTITATGN
+1242 GTVTATGN
-1250 TSGVYGSSKECK
+1250 TSGVYAVYEDGE
-1262 ITIAPQTDQQI
+1262 ITVSPQTDQQI
-1273 AVLLGESETAAAAIA
+1273 EVLLGESETAAAAIA

-1294 ETEITS
+1294 ETEITDQ
-1300 HVNNSGKYFHSEVV
+1300 VNNFGKYFHSQVV

-1322 EFTIIFDAAGGTT
+1322 EFTITFDAAGGTT

-1356 YNFLGWYTA
+1356 YDFLGWYTA

-1376 TADTT
+1376 AADTT

-1493 ISADVINTVTGAYG
+1493 ISADVINTVTGEYG

-1650 WYNNAVSTLSNAGIL
+1650 WYNSAVSTLSNAGIL

-1779 QEAINAHAYTMHTD
+1779 QEATNAHAYTMHTD

-1804 LLPNRDW
+1804 LLSNRDW

>member
-1 MRKRILSTLLALC
+1 MEGRPPCAGRSKGRGKENHHKRRNETMRKRILSTLLALC

-25 ATGGEETES
+25 AAGGEQKS
-34 PSDNSQT
+34 Y
-41 NATIHVGGVALSST
+41 VALGDSITTGYGLAENETGFAKQVADSNGYTLTNLAQDGATSSMLLT
-55 NGAEVYATTNDS
+55 SLSNSEVSSA
-67 GIVTTQ
+67 I
-73 DASADN
+73 ASAD
-79 YNIMWD
+79 
-85 GETLTL
+85 L
-91 NGATI
+91 I
-96 TQGANSGAAICR
+96 T
-108 YGALNIVL
+108 V
-116 MGDNK
+116 
-121 VEGPGAEDSMGIR
+121 
-134 VADGNLTIGGEGS
+134 TIGG
-147 LKVSG
+147 
-152 GSSIFGPNPTTLS
+152 
-165 IGIYV
+165 
-170 DGEYNITIND
+170 ND
-180 CTIETEG
+180 L
-187 SAVTSGSSYGI
+187 
-198 FSEFG
+198 
-203 SVIVND
+203 
-209 ATVTA
+209 
-214 TGSTGTSSF
+214 
-223 GICAGSGSVSVEA
+223 
-236 YGGAAS
+236 
-242 VNSYGIYVRNETGNV
+242 
-257 SVTGGSVTASY
+257 
-268 DNEDFATVSGV
+268 
-279 EFGDGYGIYAGGS
+279 
-292 VSGENGT
+292 
-299 VNAYGA
+299 
-305 PATGDNSDSYGI
+305 
-317 YAQSFTV
+317 
-324 NSAATSVMANGGAAS
+324 M
-339 GESCG
+339 
-344 IYTTGNI
+344 
-351 NVNAGTVEASG
+351 
-362 DTAGGNSRGIYTG
+362 
-375 GDVEIDALYSGG
+375 DALY
-387 VTASGGSRGIEA
+387 AYLAEEY
-399 AGSVTITNGS
+399 NKQ
-409 VTATA
+409 
-414 TATDG
+414 
-419 TSYTDSYGIYAGNGI
+419 N
-434 TISDDADGVEANG
+434 SD
-447 GAASGSS
+447 
-454 CGIYANSGDI
+454 
-464 TISGGTVGANGGQA
+464 TP
-478 GDNSYGL
+478 
-485 RAGDNSSINITG
+485 
-497 GEITAYGNSAAIG
+497 ITAEDV
-510 GKYSVLGDAAGTAGD
+510 KVLLAGE
-525 NAGSAGNITDTT
+525 
-537 NLNDCKYI
+537 
-545 SITVTQT
+545 
-552 PNIYVGG
+552 
-559 VGLYGDKN
+559 
-567 SNTIAYAK
+567 
-575 TDGSGKVS
+575 
-583 TEGAVAG
+583 EGAVAEQITMLVFAISNISDFQSSSIANSAYDTLWDNFVEIIETIREINQNAQLIVVNQYNPYSHLTTGISGLDLSSVISAFDSAVQALNVGISLGEAIAGYTVADVYTKFEQAESNPCNASVSPSINLDFHPNATGHGLIADTISALLTDEGGSEDPEVSGSIFVGGVELEGGG
-590 DYNIMWDGATLTLKG
+590 DTTAYAVTNNGAVTTDNADENHYNIKWDGQTLTLKG

-634 IVLEEDNTV
+634 IVLVDANTV
-643 TGPDVSLGGDSS
+643 TGPGTSADFVN
-655 SYGIHV
+655 SYGI
-661 YAVDAEVTLTISG
+661 YVDSEVTLTISG

-691 KSYGIYTWGD
+691 ESYGIYTWGD

-721 GIYARHN
+721 GIYATGH

-740 GSVTEGSDGS
+740 GAVTSSEEDGG
-750 DAGSGI
+750 DASSGI
-756 HADVVTISGGTVN
+756 YANIVTISGGEVT
-769 ATGGAVTS
+769 AKGGAVTS
-777 SGNNTT
+777 SGDNAR
-783 SCGIYGSSLSGGVII
+783 SCGIYGGDWLNDNVII
-798 SGGAVTA
+798 SGGTVEA
-805 TGGTFTSA
+805 TGGTFTSTSTDTEANA
-813 GTTANVESYGIYTPN
+813 GSYGIYGAGFYGTV
-828 SGIEISGGTVTA
+828 ISGGTVTA
-840 TGGNG
+840 SGGSG
-845 ALGRGVYLDP
+845 ALGGDIYLDP
-855 EGTSIAVTAGQDAD
+855 EGNASIQSIQVKAGQDAD
-869 SATEIIGSPFVWAED
+869 SATEIIGSPFVLPED
-884 LTDLVSG
+884 ITDLVSG
-891 AKYFH
+891 AQYFH
-896 SESQELEGDIYVG
+896 SESQTLEGNIFVG
-909 GVGLTSTEAT
+909 GIGLTGTTDNPA
-919 PTYAKTDEY
+919 YAKTGAD
-928 GTVSTE
+928 GAVTTE
-934 GATADNYNIK
+934 GANANDYNIK
-944 WDGETLTL
+944 WDGSTLTL
-952 KGATITQDAWR
+952 NNATITQGALG
-963 GAAIWYCRDSDLNI
+963 GAAIWYYRDSDLNI
-977 ALVGTNTVTGPSGSG
+977 ALVGANTVTGPSGSG
-992 SGASYGIFAWDPNE
+992 SGASDGIFARDPNE
-1006 LIDLTISGDG
+1006 LIDLTISGSG

-1023 GTVSESCGIYTDNL
+1023 GTVSESYGIRTDNL

-1048 TGGDGAEDSYGI
+1048 TGGDGAEDSHGI
-1060 YAYDVTISGGDVT
+1060 YARHNVTISGGDVT

-1085 GEEDSYGIYAAN
+1085 GAEDSYGIYAAN

-1112 SEEDSFGIYADNDFT
+1112 SEEDSFGIYADND
-1127 ISGGAVNATGGDGVE
+1127 
-1142 DSYGINAYDVTIS
+1142 VTITN
-1155 GGDVTATGGTVNA
+1155 GDVTATSGDSADYSCGIYADHGNIDVSGGTVIARGGDSGDNSDGICVSKDGITISGGEVTTTGGDTEGRSCGIDADSITINGGVFTA
-1168 TSEDGEEDSYG
+1168 TGGTGTEGSYG
-1179 IYAANDFTISGGAV
+1179 IY
-1193 TATGG
+1193 TG
-1198 DSAEDSY
+1198 
-1205 GIYADY
+1205 
-1211 VTITGGTVTAE
+1211 
-1222 GGTAGEKSAGI
+1222 
-1233 DIVALTISG
+1233 ALTITG

-1273 AVLLGESETAAAAIA
+1273 AVLLGESETAAAAIV

-1294 ETEITS
+1294 ETEITDQ
-1300 HVNNSGKYFHSEVV
+1300 VNNFWKYFHSEVV

-1322 EFTIIFDAAGGTT
+1322 EFTITFDAAGGTT

-1356 YNFLGWYTA
+1356 YDFLGWYTA
-1365 GGDRVTTDTVF
+1365 GGDWVTTDTVF
-1376 TADTT
+1376 AADTT

-1416 DDIQE
+1416 DGIQE
-1421 EISQAQPGD
+1421 EIGQAQPGD

-1759 LDNMVTWPDNPESA
+1759 LDNMITWPDNPESA

-1779 QEAINAHAYTMHTD
+1779 QEATNAHAYTMHTD

>member
-25 ATGGEETES
+25 AAGGEQKSYVALGDSITTGYGLDEAQSFAEQIAEQEGYTLTNLAKDGATSSMLLTSLSDSEVSSAIASADLITITIGGNDLMNALYAYLAEEYNNKQNSDTSITAEDVKESLAGEEGAAVNQITMLGFAISNISNFQSSSIANSSYNALGYNFVEIIETIREINQNAQLIVVNQYNPYSHLTAGISGLDLSSVISAFDSAVQALNVGISSGEAIAGYTVADVYTKFKEAESNPCNASVS
-34 PSDNSQT
+34 PSINLDFHP
-41 NATIHVGGVALSST
+41 NATGHGLIADTISALLTDEGGSEDPEVSGSIFVGGVELEGSSGTTAYATTT
-55 NGAEVYATTNDS
+55 NGA
-67 GIVTTQ
+67 VTK
-73 DASADN
+73 DNANENN
-79 YNIMWD
+79 YNI
-85 GETLTL
+85 
-91 NGATI
+91 
-96 TQGANSGAAICR
+96 
-108 YGALNIVL
+108 
-116 MGDNK
+116 K
-121 VEGPGAEDSMGIR
+121 
-134 VADGNLTIGGEGS
+134 
-147 LKVSG
+147 
-152 GSSIFGPNPTTLS
+152 
-165 IGIYV
+165 
-170 DGEYNITIND
+170 
-180 CTIETEG
+180 
-187 SAVTSGSSYGI
+187 
-198 FSEFG
+198 
-203 SVIVND
+203 
-209 ATVTA
+209 
-214 TGSTGTSSF
+214 
-223 GICAGSGSVSVEA
+223 
-236 YGGAAS
+236 
-242 VNSYGIYVRNETGNV
+242 
-257 SVTGGSVTASY
+257 
-268 DNEDFATVSGV
+268 
-279 EFGDGYGIYAGGS
+279 
-292 VSGENGT
+292 
-299 VNAYGA
+299 
-305 PATGDNSDSYGI
+305 
-317 YAQSFTV
+317 
-324 NSAATSVMANGGAAS
+324 
-339 GESCG
+339 
-344 IYTTGNI
+344 
-351 NVNAGTVEASG
+351 
-362 DTAGGNSRGIYTG
+362 
-375 GDVEIDALYSGG
+375 
-387 VTASGGSRGIEA
+387 
-399 AGSVTITNGS
+399 
-409 VTATA
+409 
-414 TATDG
+414 
-419 TSYTDSYGIYAGNGI
+419 
-434 TISDDADGVEANG
+434 
-447 GAASGSS
+447 
-454 CGIYANSGDI
+454 
-464 TISGGTVGANGGQA
+464 
-478 GDNSYGL
+478 
-485 RAGDNSSINITG
+485 
-497 GEITAYGNSAAIG
+497 
-510 GKYSVLGDAAGTAGD
+510 
-525 NAGSAGNITDTT
+525 
-537 NLNDCKYI
+537 
-545 SITVTQT
+545 
-552 PNIYVGG
+552 
-559 VGLYGDKN
+559 
-567 SNTIAYAK
+567 
-575 TDGSGKVS
+575 
-583 TEGAVAG
+583 
-590 DYNIMWDGATLTLKG
+590 WDGATLTLKG
-605 AKITTIDETSDYGL
+605 AKITTIAETPDDYL
-619 AQSAAIYYDEATDLE
+619 PQSAAICYDEATDLE
-634 IVLEEDNTV
+634 IVLEGDNTV
-643 TGPDVSLGGDSS
+643 TGPDASSGGDSS

-661 YAVDAEVTLTISG
+661 DDEVTLTISG
-674 SGSLT
+674 SGSLA

-691 KSYGIYTWGD
+691 ESYGIYTWGNV
-701 AIITSGTVTA
+701 IITGGDVTA
-711 TGGAAEFQSH
+711 TGRAAEFQSH
-721 GIYARHN
+721 GIYATGH

-740 GSVTEGSDGS
+740 GAVTSSEEDGG
-750 DAGSGI
+750 DASSGI
-756 HADVVTISGGTVN
+756 YANVVTISGGTVI
-769 ATGGAVTS
+769 AQGGAVTS

-783 SCGIYGSSLSGGVII
+783 SCGIYGSSLYGGVII

-805 TGGTFTSA
+805 TG
-813 GTTANVESYGIYTPN
+813 TTANAESYGIYTPN
-828 SGIEISGGTVTA
+828 SDIEISGGTVTA
-840 TGGNG
+840 TGDTG
-845 ALGRGVYLDP
+845 ALGRAIYLDP
-855 EGTSIAVTAGQDAD
+855 EGNASIQSIQVKTGQDAN
-869 SATEIIGSPFVWAED
+869 SATEIIGSPFV
-884 LTDLVSG
+884 LSRGITDLVSG
-891 AKYFH
+891 DKYFH
-896 SESQELEGDIYVG
+896 SESQTLEGDIFVG
-909 GVGLTSTEAT
+909 GVGLTGAADA
-919 PTYAKTDEY
+919 PAYAKT
-928 GTVSTE
+928 GTNGAVTTE
-934 GATADNYNIK
+934 GANANDYNIK
-944 WDGETLTL
+944 WDGSTLTL
-952 KGATITQDAWR
+952 NNATITQGALG
-963 GAAIWYCRDSDLNI
+963 GAAIWYYRGSDLNI
-977 ALVGTNTVTGPSGSG
+977 DLVGTNTVTGPSGSG

-1023 GTVSESCGIYTDNL
+1023 GTVSESYGICTDNL
-1037 IVQSGTGTVNA
+1037 IVQSGTVNA
-1048 TGGDGAEDSYGI
+1048 TGGDVNATGEDGEEDSYGI
-1060 YAYDVTISGGDVT
+1060 YAYNDVTISGGAVT

-1085 GEEDSYGIYAAN
+1085 GEEDSYGIYA
-1097 DFTISGGAVTATGGD
+1097 
-1112 SEEDSFGIYADNDFT
+1112 DNDLT
-1127 ISGGAVNATGGDGVE
+1127 ISGGAVNATGGDSGE
-1142 DSYGINAYDVTIS
+1142 DSYGISAYDVTIS
-1155 GGDVTATGGTVNA
+1155 RGDVTATGGTVTA
-1168 TSEDGEEDSYG
+1168 TSEDG
-1179 IYAANDFTISGGAV
+1179 
-1193 TATGG
+1193 
-1198 DSAEDSY
+1198 AEDSY

-1211 VTITGGTVTAE
+1211 VTINGGAVNATGRDSAEDSYGIYVDYVTINGGTVTAE
-1222 GGTAGEKSAGI
+1222 GGTAEVKSAGI
-1233 DIVALTISG
+1233 DIVTLVISG
-1242 GTITATGN
+1242 GTVTATGN
-1250 TSGVYGSSKECK
+1250 TSGVYAVYEDGE
-1262 ITIAPQTDQQI
+1262 ITVSPQGDQQI
-1273 AVLLGESETAAAAIA
+1273 AVLLGESETAAADIE

-1294 ETEITS
+1294 EMEITGL
-1300 HVNNSGKYFHSEVV
+1300 VNNTGKYFHSEVV

-1322 EFTIIFDAAGGTT
+1322 EFTITFDAAGGTT

-1356 YNFLGWYTA
+1356 YDFLGWYTA

-1376 TADTT
+1376 AADTT
-1381 LYARWAEQ
+1381 LYAYWAEQ

-1421 EISQAQPGD
+1421 EIGQAQPGD

-1779 QEAINAHAYTMHTD
+1779 QEATNAHAYTMHTD